1 MKKKLKQLLA
11 LVLTL
16 AVVMGFALPAAAAD
30 PGPRVT
36 IEKVSN
42 DAVTAEPEM
51 HTAETKE
58 DTPQY
63 ADTDM
68 VRVSITLAGASTI
81 DAGYATRSI
90 ANNAAADIYRTG
102 LKVQQQA
109 MAQRISQ
116 DVLGG
121 EALDVVWNMTLLTN
135 TISANVPYGKIE
147 AIEALDGV
155 ASVTLENRYEPD
167 VVSTGDA
174 DPDMATSGAM
184 IGSTAA
190 WADGYTGAGSR
201 IAVIDTGTDID
212 HISFDGKAFEYSLEQ
227 LAADAGKSKDEFVA
241 SLDLLDVDEIA
252 AVLPKLNIS
261 KLVPD
266 ASKLYLTSKLPF
278 AFNYV
283 DEDFDITHDNDK
295 QGEHGSHVA
304 GIATANRYVS
314 DGKGG
319 YEKALDSVFVQG
331 VAPDAQLITMKV
343 FGKGGGAYDSDYM
356 VAIEDAVMLGC
367 DAVNLSLGSGN
378 AGFTTPDA
386 KYQSILDKLAE
397 TDTVVSISAGN
408 SSSWPENS
416 VNGTGALYLDDVN
429 FATGGSPGSYKNS
442 FGVASVDNSGT
453 TGYSFSYGDGAKVFY
468 TDTADSDYTNKAFAT
483 LDTSADG
490 SGTEY
495 EYVYFE
501 NTGADADGNSL
512 LTDYADVV
520 SGKIAF
526 VFRGTSSFYQKHM
539 AVAAA
544 GAAGAVVCN
553 NQAGV
558 IRMDLSDSTATI
570 PCISILQTEA
580 ADIKAASTPVYAED
594 GTTVLYYTGKL
605 TVSGKMSTSTGSSG
619 SYTMSDFSSW
629 GVPSDLSM
637 KPEITAPG
645 GNIYSVNGAVAGG
658 QAYEV
663 MSGTSMAA
671 PQVAGMAA
679 LVAQY
684 IRENGLKEKTG
695 VSVRHL
701 AQSLLMS
708 TAEPVYDASTKS
720 WYSIL
725 RQGAGLANVSNAIH
739 AESYVLVNGQ
749 PDGKVKVELG
759 DDPDRTGV
767 YSADFTLNNLT
778 DEAIEY
784 TLSADVFTQAPVSSE
799 GVLYLLPKTVSMAA
813 NVVWTV
819 DGKVLTAPSELTAY
833 DFDKDGDTD
842 ADDAQLLLD
851 DVTAGAGKLKADV
864 DGDGDTDTHDVS
876 ELLKLISAAKV
887 VLPADGSIS
896 VHVTFSLIDEE
907 KEFLDAYYTN
917 GAYVEAFLYANP
929 VSAEDGV
936 ERVSHSIPVL
946 GFYGSWAEPSMY
958 DKSVYLEDM
967 CTEGATGYVAQ
978 RTNFLVQRMAGSTS
992 GYYFGGNLYAEDD
1005 EAIADRASF
1014 ANESGNTIY
1023 AAVPT
1028 MIRNASDLKVTIRNA
1043 ETGEVY
1049 KTVDYGTATGA
1060 YYSASSAAWS
1070 ATGTQVNLSW
1080 RGTAAD
1086 NKTLLPEGTPI
1097 EVVAR
1102 AVSEYYW
1109 DRETETVIGGEE
1121 NLPESA
1127 FWTTRFVL
1135 DNTAP
1140 QANDIVL
1147 HSSAATGKRSLSVTV
1162 QDNRYVAAVLL
1173 LSRNGKQILARQAV
1187 NQTEPGTETTLEFPL
1202 DGIYTNDLLVA
1213 VYDYACNV
1221 TAYQTSF
1228 GGNVE
1233 QPAANATLRAAVP
1246 GTDDTTLFL
1255 ELNTEDKSSIKALNE
1270 NNPLPASVLSVTR
1283 GPEGKLLLASNE
1295 LDDAKNLVST
1305 LYSVDETDYT
1315 ATKIGSQSKAAYTA
1329 MAYLPHLNG
1338 GTLLAGYG
1346 YNLLRVDT
1354 ATGTMTSLGS
1364 FASVIGSG
1372 VYIVGMTYVGPEETD
1387 EYGTCDDFA
1396 MLCSDGSV
1404 YLFSMAYYTNAYG
1417 RKTYGLYSRSLLG
1430 NVPDV
1435 MANYAAGSALYY
1447 ADNRLYISVLTT
1459 SASKLSYV
1467 DLTADIFWPISIGQI
1482 SAAPVALYSALQN
1495 AAADDAAALAPWAE
1509 RQTGMQALEPAAAET
1524 LTAQPLPALQ

>member
-1 MKKKLKQLLA
+1 MLKGKAKRSLAFVLAACMLLA
-11 LVLTL
+11 L
-16 AVVMGFALPAAAAD
+16 LPSF
-30 PGPRVT
+30 G
-36 IEKVSN
+36 
-42 DAVTAEPEM
+42 
-51 HTAETKE
+51 
-58 DTPQY
+58 
-63 ADTDM
+63 
-68 VRVSITLAGASTI
+68 AGASAANVSYTEVDPSVI
-81 DAGYATRSI
+81 DTGTAVLPEAEQD
-90 ANNAAADIYRTG
+90 AEQDVPAADEEVHVIILFEQKSLAKKGFSTKDLLENEKAASYSSS
-102 LKVQQQA
+102 LKKQQLSLVD
-109 MAQRISQ
+109 RIEREA
-116 DVLGG
+116 LGG
-121 EALDVVWNMTLLTN
+121 EKLEIRYQFTVAVNGVATV
-135 TISANVPYGKIE
+135 VPYGRIE
-147 AIEALDGV
+147 QILAVDGV
-155 ASVTLENRYEPD
+155 ADVYLEERYELDETVQPD
-167 VVSTGDA
+167 T
-174 DPDMATSGAM
+174 ATAGEM
-184 IGSTAA
+184 VGSYSA

-201 IAVIDTGTDID
+201 IAIIDTGLDLS
-212 HISFDGKAFEYSLEQ
+212 HPSFSEGGYYYSLGIS
-227 LAADAGKSKDEFVA
+227 AASFGKKISDYNLLTKEEIKKALPNLSISADKNPPKA
-241 SLDLLDVDEIA
+241 DDLYRNAKV
-252 AVLPKLNIS
+252 
-261 KLVPD
+261 
-266 ASKLYLTSKLPF
+266 PF
-278 AFNYV
+278 AYNYV
-283 DEDFDITHDNDK
+283 DGGLDVSHDAEGDSNGD
-295 QGEHGSHVA
+295 HGTHVA
-304 GIATANRYVS
+304 GIAAANRYVPHYDA
-314 DGKGG
+314 DGDLYYDKQELG
-319 YEKALDSVFVQG
+319 VTG
-331 VAPDAQLITMKV
+331 VAPDAQLVVMKV
-343 FGKGGGAYDSDYM
+343 FGVGGGAYSSDYM
-356 VAIEDAVMLGC
+356 AAIEDAIWLNC
-367 DAVNLSLGSGN
+367 DSVNLSLGSGS
-378 AGFTTPDA
+378 AGRSYGSKSD
-386 KYQSILDKLAE
+386 QQILDSFRN
-397 TDTVVSISAGN
+397 TDTVVTVSAGN
-408 SSSWPENS
+408 NGAWGEN
-416 VNGTGALYLDDVN
+416 VLTGTGMTYTTDVRMH
-429 FATGGSPGSYKNS
+429 TGGSPGSYTNS
-442 FGVASVDNSGT
+442 FTIASVTNTSMSGVMGKFNGVAAIPGD
-453 TGYSFSYGDGAKVFY
+453 TGETYGAKNF
-468 TDTADSDYTNKAFAT
+468 ST
-483 LDTSADG
+483 LDTSEDQ
-490 SGTEY
+490 SGTTY
-495 EYVYFE
+495 DYVFLGDPVKGEGIYGLPE
-501 NTGADADGNSL
+501 NYANVDVKGKVVLISRGNSSF
-512 LTDYADVV
+512 AD
-520 SGKIAF
+520 KAN
-526 VFRGTSSFYQKHM
+526 
-539 AVAAA
+539 AAIQA
-544 GAAGAVVCN
+544 GAAAAVIYN
-553 NQAGV
+553 NAPGSINMNLTGYNFPNPAVMIEQAK
-558 IRMDLSDSTATI
+558 AKE
-570 PCISILQTEA
+570 IL
-580 ADIKAASTPVYAED
+580 AASTQDE
-594 GTTVLYYTGKL
+594 TTGLWGGKM
-605 TVSGKMSTSTGSSG
+605 TVSAKAETLHGVADGYKPSS
-619 SYTMSDFSSW
+619 FSSW
-629 GVPSDLSM
+629 GTTENLDL
-637 KPEITAPG
+637 KPELMTPG
-645 GNIYSVNGAVAGG
+645 GNIYSTLNHSSYGM
-658 QAYEV
+658 

-671 PQVAGMAA
+671 PSAAGGAA
-679 LVAQY
+679 IMAQY
-684 IRENGLKEKTG
+684 IKEHKLSKQEGLTVRALAMALMMSTSEPLTDPDTG
-695 VSVRHL
+695 VTYSPRQQGSGLMQLQEAVTSP
-701 AQSLLMS
+701 AYLLVG
-708 TAEPVYDASTKS
+708 EKE
-720 WYSIL
+720 
-725 RQGAGLANVSNAIH
+725 GN
-739 AESYVLVNGQ
+739 
-749 PDGKVKVELG
+749 DGKVKLTFG
-759 DDPDRTGV
+759 DDAERTGV
-767 YSADFTLNNLT
+767 YTGSFSVQNLSDSPLHYGLSGKVTTMAVEEIEGEDYMSDSAYALDANVTFSADGKSVYVYDLNGDDKV
-778 DEAIEY
+778 DEQDA
-784 TLSADVFTQAPVSSE
+784 L
-799 GVLYLLPKTVSMAA
+799 VLLQAA
-813 NVVWTV
+813 NGTHDALDAETV
-819 DGKVLTAPSELTAY
+819 QKY
-833 DFDKDGDTD
+833 DLD
-842 ADDAQLLLD
+842 ADGTITTADAQLYLAAVKGD
-851 DVTAGAGKLKADV
+851 KSVVDVYAVTYEVPANGSMNVSFTVRLTDGDKAWLNGHYPNGSYIEGFLYADSC
-864 DGDGDTDTHDVS
+864 DGDGRQ
-876 ELLKLISAAKV
+876 L
-887 VLPADGSIS
+887 S
-896 VHVTFSLIDEE
+896 V
-907 KEFLDAYYTN
+907 
-917 GAYVEAFLYANP
+917 P
-929 VSAEDGV
+929 M
-936 ERVSHSIPVL
+936 L

-1049 KTVDYGTATGA
+1049 TTVDHGTATGA

-1097 EVVAR
+1097 EVVTR
-1102 AVSEYYW
+1102 AVPEYYW

-1295 LDDAKNLVST
+1295 LDDSKNLVST

-1315 ATKIGSQSKAAYTA
+1315 ATKIGSQSKAAYTS
-1329 MAYLPHLNG
+1329 MTYLPHLNG

-1364 FASVIGSG
+1364 FASVIGRG

-1482 SAAPVALYSALQN
+1482 SAAPVALYSAMQN

>member
-1 MKKKLKQLLA
+1 MLKGKAKRSLAFVLAACMLLA
-11 LVLTL
+11 L
-16 AVVMGFALPAAAAD
+16 LPSF
-30 PGPRVT
+30 G
-36 IEKVSN
+36 
-42 DAVTAEPEM
+42 
-51 HTAETKE
+51 
-58 DTPQY
+58 
-63 ADTDM
+63 
-68 VRVSITLAGASTI
+68 AGASAANVSYTEVDPSVI
-81 DAGYATRSI
+81 DTGTAVLPEAEQD
-90 ANNAAADIYRTG
+90 AEQDVPAADEEVHVIILFEQKSLAKKGFSTKDLLENEKAASYSSS
-102 LKVQQQA
+102 LKKQQLSLVD
-109 MAQRISQ
+109 RIEREA
-116 DVLGG
+116 LGG
-121 EALDVVWNMTLLTN
+121 EKLEIRYQFTVAVNGVATV
-135 TISANVPYGKIE
+135 VPYGRIE
-147 AIEALDGV
+147 QILAVDGV
-155 ASVTLENRYEPD
+155 ADVYLEERYELDETVQPD
-167 VVSTGDA
+167 T
-174 DPDMATSGAM
+174 ATAGEM
-184 IGSTAA
+184 VGSYSA

-201 IAVIDTGTDID
+201 IAIIDTGLDLS
-212 HISFDGKAFEYSLEQ
+212 HPSFSEGGYYYSLGIS
-227 LAADAGKSKDEFVA
+227 AASFGKKISDYNLLTKEEIKKALPNLSISADKNPPKA
-241 SLDLLDVDEIA
+241 DDLYRNAKV
-252 AVLPKLNIS
+252 
-261 KLVPD
+261 
-266 ASKLYLTSKLPF
+266 PF
-278 AFNYV
+278 AYNYV
-283 DEDFDITHDNDK
+283 DDGLDVSHDAEGDSNGD
-295 QGEHGSHVA
+295 HGTHVA
-304 GIATANRYVS
+304 GIAAANRYVPHYDA
-314 DGKGG
+314 DGDLYYDKQELG
-319 YEKALDSVFVQG
+319 VTG
-331 VAPDAQLITMKV
+331 VAPDAQLVVMKV
-343 FGKGGGAYDSDYM
+343 FGVGGGAYSSDYM
-356 VAIEDAVMLGC
+356 AAIEDAIWLNC
-367 DAVNLSLGSGN
+367 DSVNLSLGSGS
-378 AGFTTPDA
+378 AGRSYGSKSD
-386 KYQSILDKLAE
+386 QQILDSFRN
-397 TDTVVSISAGN
+397 TDTVVTVSAGN
-408 SSSWPENS
+408 NGAWGEN
-416 VNGTGALYLDDVN
+416 VLTGTGMTYTTDVRMH
-429 FATGGSPGSYKNS
+429 TGGSPGSYTNS
-442 FGVASVDNSGT
+442 FTIASVTNTSMSGVMGKFNGVAAIPGD
-453 TGYSFSYGDGAKVFY
+453 TGETYGAKNF
-468 TDTADSDYTNKAFAT
+468 ST
-483 LDTSADG
+483 LDTSEDQ
-490 SGTEY
+490 SGTTY
-495 EYVYFE
+495 DYVFLGDPVKGEGIYGLPE
-501 NTGADADGNSL
+501 NYANVDVKGKVVLISRGNSSF
-512 LTDYADVV
+512 AD
-520 SGKIAF
+520 KAN
-526 VFRGTSSFYQKHM
+526 
-539 AVAAA
+539 AAIQA
-544 GAAGAVVCN
+544 GAAATVIYNNAPGSINMNLTGYNFPNPAVMIE
-553 NQAGV
+553 QAK
-558 IRMDLSDSTATI
+558 AKE
-570 PCISILQTEA
+570 IL
-580 ADIKAASTPVYAED
+580 AASTQDE
-594 GTTVLYYTGKL
+594 TTGLWGGKM
-605 TVSGKMSTSTGSSG
+605 TVSAKAETLHGVADGYKPSS
-619 SYTMSDFSSW
+619 FSSW
-629 GVPSDLSM
+629 GTTENLDL
-637 KPEITAPG
+637 KPELMTPG
-645 GNIYSVNGAVAGG
+645 GNIYSTLNHSSYGM
-658 QAYEV
+658 

-671 PQVAGMAA
+671 PSAAGGAA
-679 LVAQY
+679 IMAQY
-684 IRENGLKEKTG
+684 IKEHKLSKQEGLTVRALAMALMMSTSEPLTDPDTG
-695 VSVRHL
+695 VTYSPRQQGSGLMQLQEAVTSP
-701 AQSLLMS
+701 AYLLVG
-708 TAEPVYDASTKS
+708 EKE
-720 WYSIL
+720 
-725 RQGAGLANVSNAIH
+725 GN
-739 AESYVLVNGQ
+739 
-749 PDGKVKVELG
+749 DGKVKLTFG
-759 DDPDRTGV
+759 DDAERTGV
-767 YSADFTLNNLT
+767 YTGSFSVQNLSDSPLHYALSGKVTTMAVEEIEGEDYMSDSAYALDANVTFSADGKSVYVYDLNGDDKV
-778 DEAIEY
+778 DEQDA
-784 TLSADVFTQAPVSSE
+784 L
-799 GVLYLLPKTVSMAA
+799 VLLKAA
-813 NVVWTV
+813 NGTHDALDAETV
-819 DGKVLTAPSELTAY
+819 QKY
-833 DFDKDGDTD
+833 DLD
-842 ADDAQLLLD
+842 ADGTITTADAQLYLAAVKGD
-851 DVTAGAGKLKADV
+851 KSVVDVYAVTYEVPANGSMNVNFTVRLTDGDKAWLNGHYPNGSYIEGFLYADSC
-864 DGDGDTDTHDVS
+864 DGDGRQ
-876 ELLKLISAAKV
+876 L
-887 VLPADGSIS
+887 S
-896 VHVTFSLIDEE
+896 V
-907 KEFLDAYYTN
+907 
-917 GAYVEAFLYANP
+917 P
-929 VSAEDGV
+929 M
-936 ERVSHSIPVL
+936 L

-1060 YYSASSAAWS
+1060 YYSASSSAWS
-1070 ATGTQVNLSW
+1070 AAGTQVNLSW

-1102 AVSEYYW
+1102 AVPEYYW

-1315 ATKIGSQSKAAYTA
+1315 ATKIGSQSKAAYTS
-1329 MAYLPHLNG
+1329 MTYLPSLNG

-1364 FASVIGSG
+1364 FASVIGRG

-1482 SAAPVALYSALQN
+1482 SAAPVALYSAMQN
-1495 AAADDAAALAPWAE
+1495 AVADDAAALAPWAE

>member
-1 MKKKLKQLLA
+1 MLKGKAKRSLAFVLAACMLLA
-11 LVLTL
+11 L
-16 AVVMGFALPAAAAD
+16 LPSF
-30 PGPRVT
+30 G
-36 IEKVSN
+36 
-42 DAVTAEPEM
+42 
-51 HTAETKE
+51 
-58 DTPQY
+58 
-63 ADTDM
+63 
-68 VRVSITLAGASTI
+68 AGASAANVSYTEVDPSVI
-81 DAGYATRSI
+81 DTGTAVLPEAEQD
-90 ANNAAADIYRTG
+90 AEQDVPAADEEVHVIILFEQKSLAKKGFSTKDLLENEKAANYSSS
-102 LKVQQQA
+102 LKKQQLSLVD
-109 MAQRISQ
+109 RIEREA
-116 DVLGG
+116 LGG
-121 EALDVVWNMTLLTN
+121 EELEIRYQFTVAVNGVATV
-135 TISANVPYGKIE
+135 VPYGRIE
-147 AIEALDGV
+147 QILAVDGV
-155 ASVTLENRYEPD
+155 ADVYLEERYELDETVQPD
-167 VVSTGDA
+167 T
-174 DPDMATSGAM
+174 ATAGEM
-184 IGSTAA
+184 VGSYSA

-201 IAVIDTGTDID
+201 IAIIDTGLDLS
-212 HISFDGKAFEYSLEQ
+212 HPSFSEGGYYYSLGIS
-227 LAADAGKSKDEFVA
+227 AASFGKKISDYNLLTKEEIKKALPNLSISADKNPPKA
-241 SLDLLDVDEIA
+241 DDLYRNAKV
-252 AVLPKLNIS
+252 
-261 KLVPD
+261 
-266 ASKLYLTSKLPF
+266 PF
-278 AFNYV
+278 AYNYV
-283 DEDFDITHDNDK
+283 DDGLDVSHDAEGDSNGD
-295 QGEHGSHVA
+295 HGTHVA
-304 GIATANRYVS
+304 GIAAANRYVPHYDA
-314 DGKGG
+314 DGDLYYDKQELG
-319 YEKALDSVFVQG
+319 VTG
-331 VAPDAQLITMKV
+331 VAPDAQLVVMKV
-343 FGKGGGAYDSDYM
+343 FGVGGGAYSSDYM
-356 VAIEDAVMLGC
+356 AAIEDAIWLNC
-367 DAVNLSLGSGN
+367 DSVNLSLGSGS
-378 AGFTTPDA
+378 AGRSYGSKSD
-386 KYQSILDKLAE
+386 QQILDSFRN
-397 TDTVVSISAGN
+397 TDTVVTVSAGN
-408 SSSWPENS
+408 NGAWGEN
-416 VNGTGALYLDDVN
+416 VLTGTGMTYTTDVRMH
-429 FATGGSPGSYKNS
+429 TGGSPGSYTNS
-442 FGVASVDNSGT
+442 FTIASVTNTSMSGVMGKFNGVAAIPGD
-453 TGYSFSYGDGAKVFY
+453 TGETYGAKNF
-468 TDTADSDYTNKAFAT
+468 ST
-483 LDTSADG
+483 LDTSEDQ
-490 SGTEY
+490 SGTTY
-495 EYVYFE
+495 DYVFLGDPVKGEGIYGLPE
-501 NTGADADGNSL
+501 NYANVDVKGKVVLISRGNSSF
-512 LTDYADVV
+512 AD
-520 SGKIAF
+520 KAN
-526 VFRGTSSFYQKHM
+526 
-539 AVAAA
+539 AAIQA
-544 GAAGAVVCN
+544 GAAATVIYNNAPGSINMNLTGYNFPNPAVMIE
-553 NQAGV
+553 QSKAKE
-558 IRMDLSDSTATI
+558 
-570 PCISILQTEA
+570 IL
-580 ADIKAASTPVYAED
+580 AASTQDE
-594 GTTVLYYTGKL
+594 TTGLWGGKM
-605 TVSGKMSTSTGSSG
+605 TVSAKAETLHGVADGYKPSS
-619 SYTMSDFSSW
+619 FSSW
-629 GVPSDLSM
+629 GTTENLDL
-637 KPEITAPG
+637 KPELMTPG
-645 GNIYSVNGAVAGG
+645 GNIYSTLNHSSYGM
-658 QAYEV
+658 

-671 PQVAGMAA
+671 PSAAGGAA
-679 LVAQY
+679 IMAQY
-684 IRENGLKEKTG
+684 IKEHKLSKQEGLTVRALAMALMMSTSEPLTDPDTG
-695 VSVRHL
+695 VTYSPRQQGSGLMQLQEAVTSP
-701 AQSLLMS
+701 AYLLVG
-708 TAEPVYDASTKS
+708 EKE
-720 WYSIL
+720 
-725 RQGAGLANVSNAIH
+725 GN
-739 AESYVLVNGQ
+739 
-749 PDGKVKVELG
+749 DGKVKLTFG
-759 DDPDRTGV
+759 DDAERTGV
-767 YSADFTLNNLT
+767 YTGSFSVQNLSDSPLHYALSGKVTTMAVEEIEGEDYMSDSAYALDANVTFSADGKSVYVYDLNGDDKV
-778 DEAIEY
+778 DEQDA
-784 TLSADVFTQAPVSSE
+784 L
-799 GVLYLLPKTVSMAA
+799 VLLKAA
-813 NVVWTV
+813 NGTHDALDAETV
-819 DGKVLTAPSELTAY
+819 QKY
-833 DFDKDGDTD
+833 DLD
-842 ADDAQLLLD
+842 ADGTITTADAQLYLAAVKGD
-851 DVTAGAGKLKADV
+851 KSVVDVYAVTYEVPANGSMNVSFTVRLTDGDKAWLNGHYPNGSYIEGFLYADSC
-864 DGDGDTDTHDVS
+864 DGDGRQ
-876 ELLKLISAAKV
+876 L
-887 VLPADGSIS
+887 S
-896 VHVTFSLIDEE
+896 V
-907 KEFLDAYYTN
+907 
-917 GAYVEAFLYANP
+917 P
-929 VSAEDGV
+929 M
-936 ERVSHSIPVL
+936 L

-1060 YYSASSAAWS
+1060 YYSASSSAWS
-1070 ATGTQVNLSW
+1070 AAGTQVNLSW

-1102 AVSEYYW
+1102 AVPEYYW

-1315 ATKIGSQSKAAYTA
+1315 ATKIGSQSKAAYTS
-1329 MAYLPHLNG
+1329 MTYLPHLNG

-1364 FASVIGSG
+1364 FASVIGRG

-1482 SAAPVALYSALQN
+1482 SAAPVALYSAMQN

>member
-1 MKKKLKQLLA
+1 MLKGKAKRSLAFVLAACMLLA
-11 LVLTL
+11 L
-16 AVVMGFALPAAAAD
+16 LPSF
-30 PGPRVT
+30 G
-36 IEKVSN
+36 
-42 DAVTAEPEM
+42 
-51 HTAETKE
+51 
-58 DTPQY
+58 
-63 ADTDM
+63 
-68 VRVSITLAGASTI
+68 AGASAASVSYTEVDPSVI
-81 DAGYATRSI
+81 DTGTAVLPEAEQD
-90 ANNAAADIYRTG
+90 AEQDVPAADEEVHVIILFEQKSLAKKGFSTKDLLENEKAASYSSS
-102 LKVQQQA
+102 LKKQQLSLVD
-109 MAQRISQ
+109 RIEREA
-116 DVLGG
+116 LGG
-121 EALDVVWNMTLLTN
+121 EELEIRYQFTVAVNGVATV
-135 TISANVPYGKIE
+135 VPYGRIE
-147 AIEALDGV
+147 QILAVDGV
-155 ASVTLENRYEPD
+155 ADVYLEERYELDETVQPD
-167 VVSTGDA
+167 T
-174 DPDMATSGAM
+174 ATAGEM
-184 IGSTAA
+184 VGSYSA

-201 IAVIDTGTDID
+201 IAIIDTGLDLS
-212 HISFDGKAFEYSLEQ
+212 HPSFSEGGYYYSLGIS
-227 LAADAGKSKDEFVA
+227 AASFGKKISDYNLLTKEEIKKALPNLSISADKNPPKA
-241 SLDLLDVDEIA
+241 DDLYRNAKV
-252 AVLPKLNIS
+252 
-261 KLVPD
+261 
-266 ASKLYLTSKLPF
+266 PF
-278 AFNYV
+278 AYNYV
-283 DEDFDITHDNDK
+283 DDGLDVSHDAEGDSNGD
-295 QGEHGSHVA
+295 HGTHVA
-304 GIATANRYVS
+304 GIAAANRYVPHYDA
-314 DGKGG
+314 DGDLYYDKQELG
-319 YEKALDSVFVQG
+319 VTG
-331 VAPDAQLITMKV
+331 VAPDAQLVVMKV
-343 FGKGGGAYDSDYM
+343 FGVGGGAYSSDYM
-356 VAIEDAVMLGC
+356 AAIEDAIWLNC
-367 DAVNLSLGSGN
+367 DSVNLSLGSGS
-378 AGFTTPDA
+378 AGRSYGSKSD
-386 KYQSILDKLAE
+386 QQILDSFRN
-397 TDTVVSISAGN
+397 TDTVVTVSAGN
-408 SSSWPENS
+408 NGAWGEN
-416 VNGTGALYLDDVN
+416 VLTGTGMTYTTDVRMH
-429 FATGGSPGSYKNS
+429 TGGSPGSYTNS
-442 FGVASVDNSGT
+442 FTIASVTNTSMSGVMGKFNGVAAIPGD
-453 TGYSFSYGDGAKVFY
+453 TGETYGAKNF
-468 TDTADSDYTNKAFAT
+468 ST
-483 LDTSADG
+483 LDTSEDQ
-490 SGTEY
+490 SGTTY
-495 EYVYFE
+495 DYVFLGDPVKGEGIYGLPE
-501 NTGADADGNSL
+501 NYANVDVKGKVVLISRGNSSF
-512 LTDYADVV
+512 AD
-520 SGKIAF
+520 KAN
-526 VFRGTSSFYQKHM
+526 
-539 AVAAA
+539 AAIQA
-544 GAAGAVVCN
+544 GAAAAVIYN
-553 NQAGV
+553 NAPGSINMNLTGYNFPNPAVMIEQAK
-558 IRMDLSDSTATI
+558 AKE
-570 PCISILQTEA
+570 IL
-580 ADIKAASTPVYAED
+580 AASTQDE
-594 GTTVLYYTGKL
+594 TTGLWGGKM
-605 TVSGKMSTSTGSSG
+605 TVSAKAETLHGVADGYKPSS
-619 SYTMSDFSSW
+619 FSSW
-629 GVPSDLSM
+629 GTTENLDL
-637 KPEITAPG
+637 KPELMTPG
-645 GNIYSVNGAVAGG
+645 GNIYSTLNHSSYGM
-658 QAYEV
+658 

-671 PQVAGMAA
+671 PSAAGGAA
-679 LVAQY
+679 IMAQY
-684 IRENGLKEKTG
+684 IKEHKLSKQEGLTVRALAMALMMSTSEPLTDPDTG
-695 VSVRHL
+695 VTYSPRQQGSGLMQLQEAVTSP
-701 AQSLLMS
+701 AYLLVG
-708 TAEPVYDASTKS
+708 EKE
-720 WYSIL
+720 
-725 RQGAGLANVSNAIH
+725 GN
-739 AESYVLVNGQ
+739 
-749 PDGKVKVELG
+749 DGKVKLTFG
-759 DDPDRTGV
+759 DDAERTGV
-767 YSADFTLNNLT
+767 YTGSFSVQNLSDSPLHYALSGKVTTMAVEEIEGEDYMSDSAYALDANVTFSADGKSVYVYDLNGDDKV
-778 DEAIEY
+778 DEQDA
-784 TLSADVFTQAPVSSE
+784 L
-799 GVLYLLPKTVSMAA
+799 VLLKAA
-813 NVVWTV
+813 NGTHDALDAETV
-819 DGKVLTAPSELTAY
+819 QKY
-833 DFDKDGDTD
+833 DLD
-842 ADDAQLLLD
+842 ADGTITTADAQLYLAAVKGD
-851 DVTAGAGKLKADV
+851 KSVVDVYAVTYEVPANGSMNVSFTVRLTDGDKAWLNGHYPNGSYIEGFLYADSC
-864 DGDGDTDTHDVS
+864 DGDGRQ
-876 ELLKLISAAKV
+876 L
-887 VLPADGSIS
+887 S
-896 VHVTFSLIDEE
+896 V
-907 KEFLDAYYTN
+907 
-917 GAYVEAFLYANP
+917 P
-929 VSAEDGV
+929 M
-936 ERVSHSIPVL
+936 L

-1060 YYSASSAAWS
+1060 YYSASSSAWS
-1070 ATGTQVNLSW
+1070 AAGTQVNLSW

-1295 LDDAKNLVST
+1295 LDDSKNLVST
-1305 LYSVDETDYT
+1305 LYAVDETDYS
-1315 ATKIGSQSKAAYTA
+1315 AVAIGKRSTAAYTS
-1329 MAYLPHLNG
+1329 MTYLPSLNG

-1364 FASVIGSG
+1364 FASVIGRG

-1482 SAAPVALYSALQN
+1482 SAAPVALYSAMQN
-1495 AAADDAAALAPWAE
+1495 AVADDAAALAPWAE

>member
-1 MKKKLKQLLA
+1 MLKGKAKRSLAFVLAACMLLA
-11 LVLTL
+11 L
-16 AVVMGFALPAAAAD
+16 LPSF
-30 PGPRVT
+30 G
-36 IEKVSN
+36 
-42 DAVTAEPEM
+42 
-51 HTAETKE
+51 
-58 DTPQY
+58 
-63 ADTDM
+63 
-68 VRVSITLAGASTI
+68 AGASAANVSYTEVDPSVI
-81 DAGYATRSI
+81 DTGTAVLPEAEQD
-90 ANNAAADIYRTG
+90 AEQDVPAADEEVHVIILFEQKSLAKKGFSTKDLLENEKAASYSSS
-102 LKVQQQA
+102 LKKQQLSLVD
-109 MAQRISQ
+109 RIEREA
-116 DVLGG
+116 LGG
-121 EALDVVWNMTLLTN
+121 EKLEIRYQFTVAVNGVATV
-135 TISANVPYGKIE
+135 VPYGRIE
-147 AIEALDGV
+147 QILAVDGV
-155 ASVTLENRYEPD
+155 ADVYLEERYELDETVQPD
-167 VVSTGDA
+167 T
-174 DPDMATSGAM
+174 ATAGEM
-184 IGSTAA
+184 VGSYSA

-201 IAVIDTGTDID
+201 IAIIDTGLDLS
-212 HISFDGKAFEYSLEQ
+212 HPSFSEGGYYYSLGIS
-227 LAADAGKSKDEFVA
+227 AASFGKKISDYNLLTKEEIKKALPNLSISADKNPPKA
-241 SLDLLDVDEIA
+241 DDLYRNAKV
-252 AVLPKLNIS
+252 
-261 KLVPD
+261 
-266 ASKLYLTSKLPF
+266 PF
-278 AFNYV
+278 AYNYV
-283 DEDFDITHDNDK
+283 DDGLDVSHDAEGDSNGD
-295 QGEHGSHVA
+295 HGTHVA
-304 GIATANRYVS
+304 GIAAANRYVPHYDA
-314 DGKGG
+314 DGDLYYDKQELG
-319 YEKALDSVFVQG
+319 VTG
-331 VAPDAQLITMKV
+331 VAPDAQLVVMKV
-343 FGKGGGAYDSDYM
+343 FGVGGGAYSSDYM
-356 VAIEDAVMLGC
+356 AAIEDAIWLNC
-367 DAVNLSLGSGN
+367 DSVNLSLGSGS
-378 AGFTTPDA
+378 AGRSYGSKSD
-386 KYQSILDKLAE
+386 QQILDSFRN
-397 TDTVVSISAGN
+397 TDTVVTVSAGN
-408 SSSWPENS
+408 NGAWGEN
-416 VNGTGALYLDDVN
+416 VLTGTGMTYTTDVRMH
-429 FATGGSPGSYKNS
+429 TGGSPGSYTNS
-442 FGVASVDNSGT
+442 FTIASVTNTSMSGVMGKFNGVAAIPGD
-453 TGYSFSYGDGAKVFY
+453 TGETYGAKNF
-468 TDTADSDYTNKAFAT
+468 ST
-483 LDTSADG
+483 LDTSEDQ
-490 SGTEY
+490 SGTTY
-495 EYVYFE
+495 DYVFLGDPVKGEGIYGLPE
-501 NTGADADGNSL
+501 NYANVDVKGKVVLISRGNSSF
-512 LTDYADVV
+512 AD
-520 SGKIAF
+520 KAN
-526 VFRGTSSFYQKHM
+526 
-539 AVAAA
+539 AAIQA
-544 GAAGAVVCN
+544 GAAAAVIYN
-553 NQAGV
+553 NAPGSINMNLTGYNFPNPAVMIEQAK
-558 IRMDLSDSTATI
+558 AKE
-570 PCISILQTEA
+570 IL
-580 ADIKAASTPVYAED
+580 AASTQDE
-594 GTTVLYYTGKL
+594 TTGLWGGKM
-605 TVSGKMSTSTGSSG
+605 TVSAKAETLHGVADGYKPSS
-619 SYTMSDFSSW
+619 FSSW
-629 GVPSDLSM
+629 GTTENLDL
-637 KPEITAPG
+637 KPELMTPG
-645 GNIYSVNGAVAGG
+645 GNIYSTLNHSSYGM
-658 QAYEV
+658 

-671 PQVAGMAA
+671 PSAAGGAA
-679 LVAQY
+679 IMAQY
-684 IRENGLKEKTG
+684 IKEHKLSKQEGLTVRALAMALMMSTSEPLTDPDTG
-695 VSVRHL
+695 VTYSPRQQGSGLMQLQEAVTSP
-701 AQSLLMS
+701 AYLLVG
-708 TAEPVYDASTKS
+708 EKE
-720 WYSIL
+720 
-725 RQGAGLANVSNAIH
+725 GN
-739 AESYVLVNGQ
+739 
-749 PDGKVKVELG
+749 DGKVKLTFG
-759 DDPDRTGV
+759 DDAERTGV
-767 YSADFTLNNLT
+767 YTGSFSVQNLSDSPLHYALSGKVTTMAVEEIEGEDYMSDSAYALDANVTFSADGKSVYVYDLNGDDKV
-778 DEAIEY
+778 DEQDA
-784 TLSADVFTQAPVSSE
+784 L
-799 GVLYLLPKTVSMAA
+799 VLLKAA
-813 NVVWTV
+813 NGTHDALDAETV
-819 DGKVLTAPSELTAY
+819 QKY
-833 DFDKDGDTD
+833 DLD
-842 ADDAQLLLD
+842 ADGTITTADAQLYLAAVKGD
-851 DVTAGAGKLKADV
+851 KSVVDVYAVTYEVPANGSMNVSFTVRLTDGDKAWLNGHYPNGSYIEGFLYADSC
-864 DGDGDTDTHDVS
+864 DGDGRQ
-876 ELLKLISAAKV
+876 L
-887 VLPADGSIS
+887 S
-896 VHVTFSLIDEE
+896 V
-907 KEFLDAYYTN
+907 
-917 GAYVEAFLYANP
+917 P
-929 VSAEDGV
+929 M
-936 ERVSHSIPVL
+936 L

-1060 YYSASSAAWS
+1060 YYSASSSAWS
-1070 ATGTQVNLSW
+1070 AAGTQVNLSW

-1102 AVSEYYW
+1102 AVPEYYW

-1315 ATKIGSQSKAAYTA
+1315 ATKIGSQSKAAYTS
-1329 MAYLPHLNG
+1329 MTYLPHLNG

-1364 FASVIGSG
+1364 FASVIGRG

-1482 SAAPVALYSALQN
+1482 SAAPVALYSAMQN

>member
-1 MKKKLKQLLA
+1 MLKGKAKRSLAFVLAACMLLA
-11 LVLTL
+11 L
-16 AVVMGFALPAAAAD
+16 LPSF
-30 PGPRVT
+30 G
-36 IEKVSN
+36 
-42 DAVTAEPEM
+42 
-51 HTAETKE
+51 
-58 DTPQY
+58 
-63 ADTDM
+63 
-68 VRVSITLAGASTI
+68 AGASAANVSYTEVDPSVI
-81 DAGYATRSI
+81 DTGTAVLPEAEQD
-90 ANNAAADIYRTG
+90 AEQDVPAADEEVHVIILFEQKSLAKKGFSTKDLLENEKAASYSSS
-102 LKVQQQA
+102 LKKQQLSLVD
-109 MAQRISQ
+109 RIEREA
-116 DVLGG
+116 LGG
-121 EALDVVWNMTLLTN
+121 EKLEIRYQFTVAVNGVATV
-135 TISANVPYGKIE
+135 VPYGRIE
-147 AIEALDGV
+147 QILAVDGV
-155 ASVTLENRYEPD
+155 ADVYLEERYELDETVQPD
-167 VVSTGDA
+167 T
-174 DPDMATSGAM
+174 ATAGEM
-184 IGSTAA
+184 VGSYSA

-201 IAVIDTGTDID
+201 IAIIDTGLDLS
-212 HISFDGKAFEYSLEQ
+212 HPSFSEGGYYYSLGIS
-227 LAADAGKSKDEFVA
+227 AASFGKKISDYNLLTKEEIKKALPNLSISADKNPPKA
-241 SLDLLDVDEIA
+241 DDLYRNAKV
-252 AVLPKLNIS
+252 
-261 KLVPD
+261 
-266 ASKLYLTSKLPF
+266 PF
-278 AFNYV
+278 AYNYV
-283 DEDFDITHDNDK
+283 DDGLDVSHDAEGDSNGD
-295 QGEHGSHVA
+295 HGTHVA
-304 GIATANRYVS
+304 GIAAANRYVPHYGA
-314 DGKGG
+314 DGDLYYDKQELG
-319 YEKALDSVFVQG
+319 VTG
-331 VAPDAQLITMKV
+331 VAPDAQLVVMKV
-343 FGKGGGAYDSDYM
+343 FGVGGGAYSSDYM
-356 VAIEDAVMLGC
+356 AAIEDAIWLNC
-367 DAVNLSLGSGN
+367 DSVNLSLGSGS
-378 AGFTTPDA
+378 AGRSYGSKSD
-386 KYQSILDKLAE
+386 QQILDSFRN
-397 TDTVVSISAGN
+397 TDTVVTVSAGN
-408 SSSWPENS
+408 NGAWGEN
-416 VNGTGALYLDDVN
+416 VLTGTGMTYTTDVRMH
-429 FATGGSPGSYKNS
+429 TGGSPGSYTNS
-442 FGVASVDNSGT
+442 FTIASVTNTSMSGVMGKFNGVAAIPGD
-453 TGYSFSYGDGAKVFY
+453 TGETYGAKNF
-468 TDTADSDYTNKAFAT
+468 ST
-483 LDTSADG
+483 LDTSEDQ
-490 SGTEY
+490 SGTTY
-495 EYVYFE
+495 DYVFLGDPVKGEGIYGLPE
-501 NTGADADGNSL
+501 NYANVDVKGKVVLISRGNSSF
-512 LTDYADVV
+512 AD
-520 SGKIAF
+520 KAN
-526 VFRGTSSFYQKHM
+526 
-539 AVAAA
+539 AAIQA
-544 GAAGAVVCN
+544 GAAAAVIYN
-553 NQAGV
+553 NAPG
-558 IRMDLSDSTATI
+558 
-570 PCISILQTEA
+570 SINMNLTGYNFPNPAVMIEQSKAKE
-580 ADIKAASTPVYAED
+580 ILAASTQDE
-594 GTTVLYYTGKL
+594 TTGLWGGKM
-605 TVSGKMSTSTGSSG
+605 TVSAKAETLHGVADGYKPSS
-619 SYTMSDFSSW
+619 FSSW
-629 GVPSDLSM
+629 GTTENLDL
-637 KPEITAPG
+637 KPELMTPG
-645 GNIYSVNGAVAGG
+645 GNIYSTLNHSSYGM
-658 QAYEV
+658 

-671 PQVAGMAA
+671 PSAAGGAA
-679 LVAQY
+679 IMAQY
-684 IRENGLKEKTG
+684 IKEHKLSKQEGLTVRALAMALMMSTSEPLTDPDTG
-695 VSVRHL
+695 VTYSPRQQGSGLMQLQEAVTSP
-701 AQSLLMS
+701 AYLLVG
-708 TAEPVYDASTKS
+708 EKE
-720 WYSIL
+720 
-725 RQGAGLANVSNAIH
+725 GN
-739 AESYVLVNGQ
+739 
-749 PDGKVKVELG
+749 DGKVKLTFG
-759 DDPDRTGV
+759 DDAERTGV
-767 YSADFTLNNLT
+767 YTGSFSVQNLSDSPLHYALSGKVTTMAVEEIEGEDYMSDSAYALDANVTFSADGKSVYVYDLNGDDKV
-778 DEAIEY
+778 DEQDA
-784 TLSADVFTQAPVSSE
+784 L
-799 GVLYLLPKTVSMAA
+799 VLLKAA
-813 NVVWTV
+813 NGTHDALDAETV
-819 DGKVLTAPSELTAY
+819 QKY
-833 DFDKDGDTD
+833 DLD
-842 ADDAQLLLD
+842 ADGTITTADAQLYLAAVKGD
-851 DVTAGAGKLKADV
+851 KSVVDVYAVTYEVPANGSMNVSFTVRLTDGDKAWLNGHYPNGSYIEGFLYADSC
-864 DGDGDTDTHDVS
+864 DGDGRQ
-876 ELLKLISAAKV
+876 L
-887 VLPADGSIS
+887 S
-896 VHVTFSLIDEE
+896 V
-907 KEFLDAYYTN
+907 
-917 GAYVEAFLYANP
+917 P
-929 VSAEDGV
+929 M
-936 ERVSHSIPVL
+936 L

-1049 KTVDYGTATGA
+1049 TTVDYGTATGA

-1097 EVVAR
+1097 EVVTR
-1102 AVSEYYW
+1102 AVPEYYW

-1295 LDDAKNLVST
+1295 LDDSKNLVST

-1364 FASVIGSG
+1364 FASVIGRG

>member
-1 MKKKLKQLLA
+1 MLKGKAKRSLAFVLAACMLLA
-11 LVLTL
+11 L
-16 AVVMGFALPAAAAD
+16 LPSF
-30 PGPRVT
+30 G
-36 IEKVSN
+36 
-42 DAVTAEPEM
+42 
-51 HTAETKE
+51 
-58 DTPQY
+58 
-63 ADTDM
+63 
-68 VRVSITLAGASTI
+68 AGASAANVSYTEVDPSVI
-81 DAGYATRSI
+81 DAGA
-90 ANNAAADIYRTG
+90 AVLPEAEQDAEQDVPAADEEVHVIILFEQKSLAKKGFSTKDLLENEKAASYSSS
-102 LKVQQQA
+102 LKKQQLSLVD
-109 MAQRISQ
+109 RIEREA
-116 DVLGG
+116 LGG
-121 EALDVVWNMTLLTN
+121 EKLEIRYQFTVAVNGVATV
-135 TISANVPYGKIE
+135 VPYGRIE
-147 AIEALDGV
+147 QILAVDGV
-155 ASVTLENRYEPD
+155 ADVYLEERYELDETVQPD
-167 VVSTGDA
+167 T
-174 DPDMATSGAM
+174 ATAGEM
-184 IGSTAA
+184 VGSYSA

-201 IAVIDTGTDID
+201 IAIIDTGLDLS
-212 HISFDGKAFEYSLEQ
+212 HPSFSEGGYYYSLGIS
-227 LAADAGKSKDEFVA
+227 AASFGKKISDYNLLTKEEIKKALPNLSISADKNPPKA
-241 SLDLLDVDEIA
+241 DDLYRNAKV
-252 AVLPKLNIS
+252 
-261 KLVPD
+261 
-266 ASKLYLTSKLPF
+266 PF
-278 AFNYV
+278 AYNYV
-283 DEDFDITHDNDK
+283 DDGLDVSHDAEGDSNGD
-295 QGEHGSHVA
+295 HGTHVA
-304 GIATANRYVS
+304 GIAAANRYVPHYDA
-314 DGKGG
+314 DGDLYYDKQELG
-319 YEKALDSVFVQG
+319 VTG
-331 VAPDAQLITMKV
+331 VAPDAQLVVMKV
-343 FGKGGGAYDSDYM
+343 FGVGGGAYSSDYM
-356 VAIEDAVMLGC
+356 AAIEDAIWLNC
-367 DAVNLSLGSGN
+367 DSVNLSLGSGS
-378 AGFTTPDA
+378 AGRSYGSKSD
-386 KYQSILDKLAE
+386 QQILDSFRN
-397 TDTVVSISAGN
+397 TDTVVTVSAGN
-408 SSSWPENS
+408 NGAWGEN
-416 VNGTGALYLDDVN
+416 VLTGTGMTYTTDVRMH
-429 FATGGSPGSYKNS
+429 TGGSPGSYTNS
-442 FGVASVDNSGT
+442 FTIASVTNTSMSGVMGKFNGVAAIPGD
-453 TGYSFSYGDGAKVFY
+453 TGETYGAKNF
-468 TDTADSDYTNKAFAT
+468 ST
-483 LDTSADG
+483 LDTSEDQ
-490 SGTEY
+490 SGTTY
-495 EYVYFE
+495 DYVFLGDPVKGEGIYGLPE
-501 NTGADADGNSL
+501 NYANVDVKGKVVLISRGNSSF
-512 LTDYADVV
+512 AD
-520 SGKIAF
+520 KAN
-526 VFRGTSSFYQKHM
+526 
-539 AVAAA
+539 AAIQA
-544 GAAGAVVCN
+544 GAAATVIYNNAPGSINMNLTGYNFPNPAVMIE
-553 NQAGV
+553 QAK
-558 IRMDLSDSTATI
+558 AKE
-570 PCISILQTEA
+570 IL
-580 ADIKAASTPVYAED
+580 AASTQDE
-594 GTTVLYYTGKL
+594 TTGLWGGKM
-605 TVSGKMSTSTGSSG
+605 TVSAKAETLHGVADGYKPSS
-619 SYTMSDFSSW
+619 FSSW
-629 GVPSDLSM
+629 GTTENLDL
-637 KPEITAPG
+637 KPELMTPG
-645 GNIYSVNGAVAGG
+645 GNIYSTLNHSSYGM
-658 QAYEV
+658 

-671 PQVAGMAA
+671 PSAAGGAA
-679 LVAQY
+679 IMAQY
-684 IRENGLKEKTG
+684 IKEHKLSKQEGLTVRALAMALMMSTSEPLTDPDTG
-695 VSVRHL
+695 VTYSPRQQGSGLMQLQEAVTSP
-701 AQSLLMS
+701 AYLLVG
-708 TAEPVYDASTKS
+708 EKE
-720 WYSIL
+720 
-725 RQGAGLANVSNAIH
+725 GN
-739 AESYVLVNGQ
+739 
-749 PDGKVKVELG
+749 DGKVKLTFG
-759 DDPDRTGV
+759 DDAERTGV
-767 YSADFTLNNLT
+767 YTGSFSVQNLSDSSLHYALSGKVTTMAVEEIEGEDYMSDSAYALDANVTFSADGKSVYVYDLNGDDKV
-778 DEAIEY
+778 DEQDA
-784 TLSADVFTQAPVSSE
+784 L
-799 GVLYLLPKTVSMAA
+799 VLLKAA
-813 NVVWTV
+813 NGTHDALDAETV
-819 DGKVLTAPSELTAY
+819 QKY
-833 DFDKDGDTD
+833 DLD
-842 ADDAQLLLD
+842 ADGTITTADAQLYLAAVKGD
-851 DVTAGAGKLKADV
+851 KSVVDVYAVTYEVPANGSMNVNFTVRLTDGDKAWLNGHYPNGSYIEGFLYADSC
-864 DGDGDTDTHDVS
+864 DGDGRQ
-876 ELLKLISAAKV
+876 L
-887 VLPADGSIS
+887 S
-896 VHVTFSLIDEE
+896 V
-907 KEFLDAYYTN
+907 
-917 GAYVEAFLYANP
+917 P
-929 VSAEDGV
+929 M
-936 ERVSHSIPVL
+936 L

-1060 YYSASSAAWS
+1060 YYSASSSAWS
-1070 ATGTQVNLSW
+1070 AAGTQVNLSW

-1102 AVSEYYW
+1102 AVPEYYW

-1315 ATKIGSQSKAAYTA
+1315 ATKIGSQSKAAYTS
-1329 MAYLPHLNG
+1329 MTYLPHLNG

-1364 FASVIGSG
+1364 FASVIGRG

-1482 SAAPVALYSALQN
+1482 SAAPVALYSAMQN
-1495 AAADDAAALAPWAE
+1495 AAADDAAVLAPWAE

>member
-1 MKKKLKQLLA
+1 MLKGKAKRSLAFVLAACMLLA
-11 LVLTL
+11 L
-16 AVVMGFALPAAAAD
+16 LPSF
-30 PGPRVT
+30 G
-36 IEKVSN
+36 
-42 DAVTAEPEM
+42 
-51 HTAETKE
+51 
-58 DTPQY
+58 
-63 ADTDM
+63 
-68 VRVSITLAGASTI
+68 AGASAASVSYTEVDPSVI
-81 DAGYATRSI
+81 DTGTAVLPEAEQD
-90 ANNAAADIYRTG
+90 AEQDVPAADEEVHVIILFEQKSLAKKGFSTKDLLENEKAASYSSS
-102 LKVQQQA
+102 LKKQQLSLVD
-109 MAQRISQ
+109 RIEREA
-116 DVLGG
+116 LGG
-121 EALDVVWNMTLLTN
+121 EELEIRYQFTVAVNGVATV
-135 TISANVPYGKIE
+135 VPYGRIE
-147 AIEALDGV
+147 QILAVDGV
-155 ASVTLENRYEPD
+155 ADVYLEERYELDETVQPD
-167 VVSTGDA
+167 T
-174 DPDMATSGAM
+174 ATAGEM
-184 IGSTAA
+184 VGSYSA

-201 IAVIDTGTDID
+201 IAIIDTGLDLS
-212 HISFDGKAFEYSLEQ
+212 HPSFSEGGYYYSLGIS
-227 LAADAGKSKDEFVA
+227 AASFGKKISDYNLLTKEEIKKALPNLSISADKNPPKA
-241 SLDLLDVDEIA
+241 DDLYRNAKV
-252 AVLPKLNIS
+252 
-261 KLVPD
+261 
-266 ASKLYLTSKLPF
+266 PF
-278 AFNYV
+278 AYNYV
-283 DEDFDITHDNDK
+283 DDGLDVSHDAEGDSNGD
-295 QGEHGSHVA
+295 HGTHVA
-304 GIATANRYVS
+304 GIAAANRYVPHYDA
-314 DGKGG
+314 DGDLYYDKQELG
-319 YEKALDSVFVQG
+319 VTG
-331 VAPDAQLITMKV
+331 VAPDAQLVVMKV
-343 FGKGGGAYDSDYM
+343 FGVGGGAYSSDYM
-356 VAIEDAVMLGC
+356 AAIEDAIWLNC
-367 DAVNLSLGSGN
+367 DSVNLSLGSGS
-378 AGFTTPDA
+378 AGRSYGSKSD
-386 KYQSILDKLAE
+386 QQILDSFRN
-397 TDTVVSISAGN
+397 TDTVVTVSAGN
-408 SSSWPENS
+408 NGAWGEN
-416 VNGTGALYLDDVN
+416 VLTGTGMTYTTDVRMH
-429 FATGGSPGSYKNS
+429 TGGSPGSHTNS
-442 FGVASVDNSGT
+442 FTIASVTNTSMSGVMGKFNGVAAIPGD
-453 TGYSFSYGDGAKVFY
+453 TGETYGAKNF
-468 TDTADSDYTNKAFAT
+468 ST
-483 LDTSADG
+483 LDTSEDQ
-490 SGTEY
+490 SGTTY
-495 EYVYFE
+495 DYVFLGDPVKGEGIYGLPE
-501 NTGADADGNSL
+501 NYANVDVKGKVVLISRGNSSF
-512 LTDYADVV
+512 AD
-520 SGKIAF
+520 KAN
-526 VFRGTSSFYQKHM
+526 
-539 AVAAA
+539 AAIQA
-544 GAAGAVVCN
+544 GAAAAVIYN
-553 NQAGV
+553 NAPG
-558 IRMDLSDSTATI
+558 
-570 PCISILQTEA
+570 SINMNLTGYNFPNPAVMIEQSKAKE
-580 ADIKAASTPVYAED
+580 ILAASTQDE
-594 GTTVLYYTGKL
+594 TTGLWGGKM
-605 TVSGKMSTSTGSSG
+605 TVSAKAETLHGVADGYKPSS
-619 SYTMSDFSSW
+619 FSSW
-629 GVPSDLSM
+629 GTTENLDL
-637 KPEITAPG
+637 KPELMTPG
-645 GNIYSVNGAVAGG
+645 GNIYSTLNHSSYG
-658 QAYEV
+658 V

-671 PQVAGMAA
+671 PSAAGGAA
-679 LVAQY
+679 IMAQY
-684 IRENGLKEKTG
+684 IKEHKLSKQEGLTVRALAMALMMSTSEPLTDPDTG
-695 VSVRHL
+695 VTYSPRQQGSGLMQLQEAVTSP
-701 AQSLLMS
+701 AYLLVG
-708 TAEPVYDASTKS
+708 EKE
-720 WYSIL
+720 
-725 RQGAGLANVSNAIH
+725 GN
-739 AESYVLVNGQ
+739 
-749 PDGKVKVELG
+749 DGKVKLTFG
-759 DDPDRTGV
+759 DDAERTGV
-767 YSADFTLNNLT
+767 YTGSFSVQNLSDSPLHYGLSGKVTTMAVEEIEGEDYMSDSAYALDANVTFSADGKSVYVYDLNGDDKV
-778 DEAIEY
+778 DEQDA
-784 TLSADVFTQAPVSSE
+784 L
-799 GVLYLLPKTVSMAA
+799 VLLQAA
-813 NVVWTV
+813 NGTHDALDAETV
-819 DGKVLTAPSELTAY
+819 QKY
-833 DFDKDGDTD
+833 DLD
-842 ADDAQLLLD
+842 ADGTITTADAQLYLAAVKGD
-851 DVTAGAGKLKADV
+851 KSVVDVYAVTYEVPANGSMNVSFTVRLTDGDKAWLNGHYPNGSYIEGFLYADSR
-864 DGDGDTDTHDVS
+864 DGDGRQ
-876 ELLKLISAAKV
+876 L
-887 VLPADGSIS
+887 S
-896 VHVTFSLIDEE
+896 V
-907 KEFLDAYYTN
+907 
-917 GAYVEAFLYANP
+917 P
-929 VSAEDGV
+929 M
-936 ERVSHSIPVL
+936 L

-1060 YYSASSAAWS
+1060 YYSASSSAWS
-1070 ATGTQVNLSW
+1070 AAGTQVNLSW

-1315 ATKIGSQSKAAYTA
+1315 ATKIGSQSKAAYTS
-1329 MAYLPHLNG
+1329 MTYLPSLNG

-1364 FASVIGSG
+1364 FASVIGRG

-1482 SAAPVALYSALQN
+1482 SAAPVALYSAMQN
-1495 AAADDAAALAPWAE
+1495 AVADDAAALAPWAE

>member
-1 MKKKLKQLLA
+1 MLKGKAKRSLAFVLAACMLLA
-11 LVLTL
+11 L
-16 AVVMGFALPAAAAD
+16 LPSF
-30 PGPRVT
+30 G
-36 IEKVSN
+36 
-42 DAVTAEPEM
+42 
-51 HTAETKE
+51 
-58 DTPQY
+58 
-63 ADTDM
+63 
-68 VRVSITLAGASTI
+68 AGASAASVSYTEVDPSVI
-81 DAGYATRSI
+81 DTGTAVLPEAEQD
-90 ANNAAADIYRTG
+90 AEQDVPAADEEVHVIILFEQKSLAKKGFSTKDLLENEKAASYSSS
-102 LKVQQQA
+102 LKKQQLSLVD
-109 MAQRISQ
+109 RIEREA
-116 DVLGG
+116 LGG
-121 EALDVVWNMTLLTN
+121 EELEIRYQFTVAVNGVATV
-135 TISANVPYGKIE
+135 VPYGRIE
-147 AIEALDGV
+147 QILAVDGV
-155 ASVTLENRYEPD
+155 ADVYLEERYELDETVQPD
-167 VVSTGDA
+167 T
-174 DPDMATSGAM
+174 ATAGEM
-184 IGSTAA
+184 VGSYSA

-201 IAVIDTGTDID
+201 IAIIDTGLDLS
-212 HISFDGKAFEYSLEQ
+212 HPSFSEGGYYYSLGIS
-227 LAADAGKSKDEFVA
+227 AASFGKKISDYNLLTKEEIKKALPNLSISADKNPPKA
-241 SLDLLDVDEIA
+241 DDLYRNAKV
-252 AVLPKLNIS
+252 
-261 KLVPD
+261 
-266 ASKLYLTSKLPF
+266 PF
-278 AFNYV
+278 AYNYV
-283 DEDFDITHDNDK
+283 DDGLDVSHDAEGDSNGD
-295 QGEHGSHVA
+295 HGTHVA
-304 GIATANRYVS
+304 GIAAANRYVPHYDA
-314 DGKGG
+314 DGDLYYDKQELG
-319 YEKALDSVFVQG
+319 VTG
-331 VAPDAQLITMKV
+331 VAPDAQLVVMKV
-343 FGKGGGAYDSDYM
+343 FGVGGGAYSSDYM
-356 VAIEDAVMLGC
+356 AAIEDAIWLNC
-367 DAVNLSLGSGN
+367 DSVNLSLGSGS
-378 AGFTTPDA
+378 AGRSYGSKSD
-386 KYQSILDKLAE
+386 QQILDSFRN
-397 TDTVVSISAGN
+397 TDTVVTVSAGN
-408 SSSWPENS
+408 NGAWGEN
-416 VNGTGALYLDDVN
+416 VLTGTGMTYTTDVRMH
-429 FATGGSPGSYKNS
+429 TGGSPGSYTNS
-442 FGVASVDNSGT
+442 FTIASVTNTSMSGVMGKFNGVAAIPGD
-453 TGYSFSYGDGAKVFY
+453 TGETYGAKNF
-468 TDTADSDYTNKAFAT
+468 ST
-483 LDTSADG
+483 LDTSEDQ
-490 SGTEY
+490 SGTTY
-495 EYVYFE
+495 DYVFLGDPVKGEGIYGLPE
-501 NTGADADGNSL
+501 NYANVDVKGKVVLISRGNSSF
-512 LTDYADVV
+512 AD
-520 SGKIAF
+520 KAN
-526 VFRGTSSFYQKHM
+526 
-539 AVAAA
+539 AAIQA
-544 GAAGAVVCN
+544 GAAATVIYNNAPGSINMNLTGYNFPNPAVMIE
-553 NQAGV
+553 QAK
-558 IRMDLSDSTATI
+558 AKE
-570 PCISILQTEA
+570 IL
-580 ADIKAASTPVYAED
+580 AASTQDE
-594 GTTVLYYTGKL
+594 TTGLWGGKM
-605 TVSGKMSTSTGSSG
+605 TVSAKAETLHGVADGYKPSS
-619 SYTMSDFSSW
+619 FSSW
-629 GVPSDLSM
+629 GTTENLDL
-637 KPEITAPG
+637 KPELMTPG
-645 GNIYSVNGAVAGG
+645 GNIYSTLNHSSYGM
-658 QAYEV
+658 

-671 PQVAGMAA
+671 PSAAGGAA
-679 LVAQY
+679 IMAQY
-684 IRENGLKEKTG
+684 IKEHKLSKQEGLTVRALAMALMMSTSEPLTDPDTG
-695 VSVRHL
+695 VTYSPRQQGSGLMQLQEAVTSP
-701 AQSLLMS
+701 AYLLVG
-708 TAEPVYDASTKS
+708 EKE
-720 WYSIL
+720 
-725 RQGAGLANVSNAIH
+725 GN
-739 AESYVLVNGQ
+739 
-749 PDGKVKVELG
+749 DGKVKLTFG
-759 DDPDRTGV
+759 DDAERTGV
-767 YSADFTLNNLT
+767 YTGSFSVQNLSDSPLHYALSGKVTTMAVEEIEGEDYMSDSAYALDANVTFSADGKSVYVYDLNGDDKV
-778 DEAIEY
+778 DEQDA
-784 TLSADVFTQAPVSSE
+784 L
-799 GVLYLLPKTVSMAA
+799 VLLKAA
-813 NVVWTV
+813 NGTHDALDAETV
-819 DGKVLTAPSELTAY
+819 QKY
-833 DFDKDGDTD
+833 DLD
-842 ADDAQLLLD
+842 ADGTITTADAQLYLAAVKGD
-851 DVTAGAGKLKADV
+851 KSVVDVYAVTYEVPANGSMNVSFTVRLTDGDKAWLNGHYPNGSYIEGFLYADSC
-864 DGDGDTDTHDVS
+864 DGDGRQ
-876 ELLKLISAAKV
+876 L
-887 VLPADGSIS
+887 S
-896 VHVTFSLIDEE
+896 V
-907 KEFLDAYYTN
+907 
-917 GAYVEAFLYANP
+917 P
-929 VSAEDGV
+929 M
-936 ERVSHSIPVL
+936 L

-1060 YYSASSAAWS
+1060 YYSASSSAWS
-1070 ATGTQVNLSW
+1070 AAGTQVNLSW

-1102 AVSEYYW
+1102 AVPEYYW

-1315 ATKIGSQSKAAYTA
+1315 ATKIGSQSKAAYTS
-1329 MAYLPHLNG
+1329 MTYLPSLNG

-1364 FASVIGSG
+1364 FASVIGRG

-1482 SAAPVALYSALQN
+1482 SAAPVALYSAMQN

>member
-1 MKKKLKQLLA
+1 MLKGKAKRSLAFVLAACMLLA
-11 LVLTL
+11 L
-16 AVVMGFALPAAAAD
+16 LPSF
-30 PGPRVT
+30 G
-36 IEKVSN
+36 
-42 DAVTAEPEM
+42 
-51 HTAETKE
+51 
-58 DTPQY
+58 
-63 ADTDM
+63 
-68 VRVSITLAGASTI
+68 AGASAASVSYTEVDPSVI
-81 DAGYATRSI
+81 DTGAAVLPE
-90 ANNAAADIYRTG
+90 AEQDAEQDVPAADEEVHVIILFEQKSLAKKGFSTKDLLENEKAASYSSS
-102 LKVQQQA
+102 LKKQQLSLVD
-109 MAQRISQ
+109 RIEREA
-116 DVLGG
+116 LGG
-121 EALDVVWNMTLLTN
+121 EKLEIRYQFTVAVNGVATV
-135 TISANVPYGKIE
+135 VPYGRIE
-147 AIEALDGV
+147 QILAVDGV
-155 ASVTLENRYEPD
+155 ADVYLEERYELDETVQPD
-167 VVSTGDA
+167 T
-174 DPDMATSGAM
+174 ATAGEM
-184 IGSTAA
+184 VGSYSA

-201 IAVIDTGTDID
+201 IAIIDTGLDLS
-212 HISFDGKAFEYSLEQ
+212 HPSFSEGGYYYSLGIS
-227 LAADAGKSKDEFVA
+227 AASFGKKISDYNLLTKEEIKKALPNLSISADKNPPKA
-241 SLDLLDVDEIA
+241 DDLYRNAKV
-252 AVLPKLNIS
+252 
-261 KLVPD
+261 
-266 ASKLYLTSKLPF
+266 PF
-278 AFNYV
+278 AYNYV
-283 DEDFDITHDNDK
+283 DDGLDVSHDAEGDSNGD
-295 QGEHGSHVA
+295 HGTHVA
-304 GIATANRYVS
+304 GIAAANRYVPHYDA
-314 DGKGG
+314 DGDLYYDKQELG
-319 YEKALDSVFVQG
+319 VTG
-331 VAPDAQLITMKV
+331 VAPDAQLVVMKV
-343 FGKGGGAYDSDYM
+343 FGVGGGAYSSDYM
-356 VAIEDAVMLGC
+356 AAIEDAIWLNC
-367 DAVNLSLGSGN
+367 DSVNLSLGSGS
-378 AGFTTPDA
+378 AGRSYGSKSD
-386 KYQSILDKLAE
+386 QQILDSFRN
-397 TDTVVSISAGN
+397 TDTVVTVSAGN
-408 SSSWPENS
+408 NGAWGEN
-416 VNGTGALYLDDVN
+416 VLTGTGMTYTTDVRMH
-429 FATGGSPGSYKNS
+429 TGGSPGSYTNS
-442 FGVASVDNSGT
+442 FTIASVTNTSMSGVMGKFNGVAAIPGD
-453 TGYSFSYGDGAKVFY
+453 TGETYGAKNF
-468 TDTADSDYTNKAFAT
+468 ST
-483 LDTSADG
+483 LDTSEDQ
-490 SGTEY
+490 SGTTY
-495 EYVYFE
+495 DYVFLGDPVKGEGIYGLPE
-501 NTGADADGNSL
+501 N
-512 LTDYADVV
+512 YANVDVK
-520 SGKIAF
+520 GKVVLIS
-526 VFRGTSSFYQKHM
+526 RSNSSFADK
-539 AVAAA
+539 ANAAIQA
-544 GAAGAVVCN
+544 GAAATVIYNNAPGSINMNLTGYNFPNPAVMIE
-553 NQAGV
+553 QSKAKE
-558 IRMDLSDSTATI
+558 
-570 PCISILQTEA
+570 IL
-580 ADIKAASTPVYAED
+580 AASTQDE
-594 GTTVLYYTGKL
+594 TTGLWGGKM
-605 TVSGKMSTSTGSSG
+605 TVSAKAETLHGVADGYKPSS
-619 SYTMSDFSSW
+619 FSSW
-629 GVPSDLSM
+629 GTTENLDL
-637 KPEITAPG
+637 KPELMTPG
-645 GNIYSVNGAVAGG
+645 GNIYSTLNHSSYGM
-658 QAYEV
+658 

-671 PQVAGMAA
+671 PSAAGGAA
-679 LVAQY
+679 IMAQY
-684 IRENGLKEKTG
+684 IKEHKLSKQEGLTVRALAMALMMSTSEPLTDPDTG
-695 VSVRHL
+695 VTYSPRQQGSGLMQLQEAVTSP
-701 AQSLLMS
+701 AYLLVG
-708 TAEPVYDASTKS
+708 EKE
-720 WYSIL
+720 
-725 RQGAGLANVSNAIH
+725 GN
-739 AESYVLVNGQ
+739 
-749 PDGKVKVELG
+749 DGKVKLTFG
-759 DDPDRTGV
+759 DDAERTGV
-767 YSADFTLNNLT
+767 YTGSFSVQNLSDSPLHYALSGKVTTMAVEEIEGEDYMSDSAYALDANVTFSADGKSVYVYDLNGDDKV
-778 DEAIEY
+778 DEQDA
-784 TLSADVFTQAPVSSE
+784 L
-799 GVLYLLPKTVSMAA
+799 VLLKAA
-813 NVVWTV
+813 NGTHDALDAETV
-819 DGKVLTAPSELTAY
+819 QKY
-833 DFDKDGDTD
+833 DLD
-842 ADDAQLLLD
+842 ADGTITTADAQLYLAAVKGD
-851 DVTAGAGKLKADV
+851 KSVVDVYAVTYEVPANGSMNVSFTVRLTDGDKAWLNGHYPNGSYIEGFLYADSC
-864 DGDGDTDTHDVS
+864 DGDGRQ
-876 ELLKLISAAKV
+876 L
-887 VLPADGSIS
+887 S
-896 VHVTFSLIDEE
+896 V
-907 KEFLDAYYTN
+907 
-917 GAYVEAFLYANP
+917 P
-929 VSAEDGV
+929 M
-936 ERVSHSIPVL
+936 L

-1060 YYSASSAAWS
+1060 YYSASSSAWS
-1070 ATGTQVNLSW
+1070 AAGTQVNLSW

-1102 AVSEYYW
+1102 AVPEYYW

-1315 ATKIGSQSKAAYTA
+1315 ATKIGSQSKAAYTS
-1329 MAYLPHLNG
+1329 MTYLPHLNG

-1364 FASVIGSG
+1364 FASVIGRG

-1482 SAAPVALYSALQN
+1482 SAAPVALYSAMQN

>member
-1 MKKKLKQLLA
+1 MLKGKAKRSLAFVLAACMLLA
-11 LVLTL
+11 L
-16 AVVMGFALPAAAAD
+16 LPSF
-30 PGPRVT
+30 G
-36 IEKVSN
+36 
-42 DAVTAEPEM
+42 
-51 HTAETKE
+51 
-58 DTPQY
+58 
-63 ADTDM
+63 
-68 VRVSITLAGASTI
+68 AGASAASVSYTEVDPSVI
-81 DAGYATRSI
+81 DTGTAVLPEAEQD
-90 ANNAAADIYRTG
+90 AEQDVPAADEEVHVIILFEQKSLAKKGFSTKDLLENEKAASYSSS
-102 LKVQQQA
+102 LKKQQLSLVD
-109 MAQRISQ
+109 RIEREA
-116 DVLGG
+116 LGG
-121 EALDVVWNMTLLTN
+121 EELEIRYQFTVAVNGVATV
-135 TISANVPYGKIE
+135 VPYGRIE
-147 AIEALDGV
+147 QILAVDGV
-155 ASVTLENRYEPD
+155 ADVYLEERYELDETVQPD
-167 VVSTGDA
+167 T
-174 DPDMATSGAM
+174 ATAGEM
-184 IGSTAA
+184 VGSYSA

-201 IAVIDTGTDID
+201 IAIIDTGLDLS
-212 HISFDGKAFEYSLEQ
+212 HPSFSEGGYYYSLGIS
-227 LAADAGKSKDEFVA
+227 AASFGKKISDYNLLTKEEIKKALPNLSISADKNPPKA
-241 SLDLLDVDEIA
+241 DDLYRNAKV
-252 AVLPKLNIS
+252 
-261 KLVPD
+261 
-266 ASKLYLTSKLPF
+266 PF
-278 AFNYV
+278 AYNYV
-283 DEDFDITHDNDK
+283 DDGLDVSHDAEGDSNGD
-295 QGEHGSHVA
+295 HGTHVA
-304 GIATANRYVS
+304 GIAAANRYVPHYDA
-314 DGKGG
+314 DGDLYYDKQELG
-319 YEKALDSVFVQG
+319 VTG
-331 VAPDAQLITMKV
+331 VAPDAQLVVMKV
-343 FGKGGGAYDSDYM
+343 FGVGGGAYSSDYM
-356 VAIEDAVMLGC
+356 AAIEDAIWLNC
-367 DAVNLSLGSGN
+367 DSVNLSLGSGS
-378 AGFTTPDA
+378 AGRSYGSKSD
-386 KYQSILDKLAE
+386 QQILDSFRN
-397 TDTVVSISAGN
+397 TDTVVTVSAGN
-408 SSSWPENS
+408 NGAWGEN
-416 VNGTGALYLDDVN
+416 VLTGTGMTYTTDVRMH
-429 FATGGSPGSYKNS
+429 TGGSPGSYTNS
-442 FGVASVDNSGT
+442 FTIASVTNTSMSGVMGKFNGVAAIPGD
-453 TGYSFSYGDGAKVFY
+453 TGETYGAKNF
-468 TDTADSDYTNKAFAT
+468 ST
-483 LDTSADG
+483 LDTSEDQ
-490 SGTEY
+490 SGTTY
-495 EYVYFE
+495 DYVFLGDPVKGEGIYGLPE
-501 NTGADADGNSL
+501 NYANVDVKGKVVLISRGNSSF
-512 LTDYADVV
+512 AD
-520 SGKIAF
+520 KAN
-526 VFRGTSSFYQKHM
+526 
-539 AVAAA
+539 AAIQA
-544 GAAGAVVCN
+544 GAAAAVIYN
-553 NQAGV
+553 NAPGSINMNLTGYNFPNPAVMIEQAK
-558 IRMDLSDSTATI
+558 AKE
-570 PCISILQTEA
+570 IL
-580 ADIKAASTPVYAED
+580 AASTQDE
-594 GTTVLYYTGKL
+594 TTGLWGGKM
-605 TVSGKMSTSTGSSG
+605 TVSAKAETLHGVADGYKPSS
-619 SYTMSDFSSW
+619 FSSW
-629 GVPSDLSM
+629 GTTENLDL
-637 KPEITAPG
+637 KPELMTPG
-645 GNIYSVNGAVAGG
+645 GNIYSTLNHSSYGM
-658 QAYEV
+658 

-671 PQVAGMAA
+671 PSAAGGAA
-679 LVAQY
+679 IMAQY
-684 IRENGLKEKTG
+684 IKEHKLSKQEGLTVRALAMALMMSTSEPLTDPDTG
-695 VSVRHL
+695 VTYSPRQQGSGLMQLQEAVTSP
-701 AQSLLMS
+701 AYLLVG
-708 TAEPVYDASTKS
+708 EKE
-720 WYSIL
+720 
-725 RQGAGLANVSNAIH
+725 GN
-739 AESYVLVNGQ
+739 
-749 PDGKVKVELG
+749 DGKVKLTFG
-759 DDPDRTGV
+759 DDAERTGV
-767 YSADFTLNNLT
+767 YTGSFSVQNLSDSPLHYALSGKVTTMAVEEIEGEDYMSDSAYALDANVTFSADGKSVYVYDLNGDDKV
-778 DEAIEY
+778 DEQDA
-784 TLSADVFTQAPVSSE
+784 L
-799 GVLYLLPKTVSMAA
+799 VLLQAA
-813 NVVWTV
+813 NGTHDALDAETV
-819 DGKVLTAPSELTAY
+819 QKY
-833 DFDKDGDTD
+833 DLD
-842 ADDAQLLLD
+842 ADGTITTADAQLYLAAVKGD
-851 DVTAGAGKLKADV
+851 KSVVDVYAVTYEVPANGSMNVSFTVRLTDGDKAWLNEHYPNGSYIEGFLYADSC
-864 DGDGDTDTHDVS
+864 DGDGRQ
-876 ELLKLISAAKV
+876 L
-887 VLPADGSIS
+887 S
-896 VHVTFSLIDEE
+896 V
-907 KEFLDAYYTN
+907 
-917 GAYVEAFLYANP
+917 P
-929 VSAEDGV
+929 M
-936 ERVSHSIPVL
+936 L

-1060 YYSASSAAWS
+1060 YYSASSSAWS

-1097 EVVAR
+1097 EVVTR
-1102 AVSEYYW
+1102 AVPEYYW
-1109 DRETETVIGGEE
+1109 DREKETVIGGEE

-1187 NQTEPGTETTLEFPL
+1187 NQTEPGAETTVEFPL

-1315 ATKIGSQSKAAYTA
+1315 ATKIGSQSKAAYTS
-1329 MAYLPHLNG
+1329 MTYLPHLNG

-1364 FASVIGSG
+1364 FASVIGRG

-1482 SAAPVALYSALQN
+1482 SAAPVALYSAMQN

>member
-1 MKKKLKQLLA
+1 MLKGKAKRSLAFVLAACMLLA
-11 LVLTL
+11 L
-16 AVVMGFALPAAAAD
+16 LPSF
-30 PGPRVT
+30 G
-36 IEKVSN
+36 
-42 DAVTAEPEM
+42 
-51 HTAETKE
+51 
-58 DTPQY
+58 
-63 ADTDM
+63 
-68 VRVSITLAGASTI
+68 AGASAASVSYTEVDPSVI
-81 DAGYATRSI
+81 DTGTAVLPEAEQD
-90 ANNAAADIYRTG
+90 AEQDVPAADEEVHVIILFEQKSLAKKGFSTKDLLENEKAASYSSS
-102 LKVQQQA
+102 LKKQQLSLVD
-109 MAQRISQ
+109 RIEREA
-116 DVLGG
+116 LGG
-121 EALDVVWNMTLLTN
+121 EELEIRYQFTVAVNGVATV
-135 TISANVPYGKIE
+135 VPYGRIE
-147 AIEALDGV
+147 QILAVDGV
-155 ASVTLENRYEPD
+155 ADVYLEERYELDETVQPD
-167 VVSTGDA
+167 T
-174 DPDMATSGAM
+174 ATAGEM
-184 IGSTAA
+184 VGSYSA

-201 IAVIDTGTDID
+201 IAIIDTGLDLS
-212 HISFDGKAFEYSLEQ
+212 HPSFSEGGYYYSLGIS
-227 LAADAGKSKDEFVA
+227 AASFGKKISDYNLLTKEEIKKALPNLSISADKNPPKA
-241 SLDLLDVDEIA
+241 DDLYRNAKV
-252 AVLPKLNIS
+252 
-261 KLVPD
+261 
-266 ASKLYLTSKLPF
+266 PF
-278 AFNYV
+278 AYNYV
-283 DEDFDITHDNDK
+283 DDGLDVSHDAEGDSNGD
-295 QGEHGSHVA
+295 HGTHVA
-304 GIATANRYVS
+304 GIAAANRYVPHYDA
-314 DGKGG
+314 DGDLYYDKQELG
-319 YEKALDSVFVQG
+319 VTG
-331 VAPDAQLITMKV
+331 VAPDAQLVVMKV
-343 FGKGGGAYDSDYM
+343 FGVGGGAYSSDYM
-356 VAIEDAVMLGC
+356 AAIEDAIWLNC
-367 DAVNLSLGSGN
+367 DSVNLSLGSGS
-378 AGFTTPDA
+378 AGRSYGSKSD
-386 KYQSILDKLAE
+386 QQILDSFRN
-397 TDTVVSISAGN
+397 TDTVVTVSAGN
-408 SSSWPENS
+408 NGAWGEN
-416 VNGTGALYLDDVN
+416 VLTGTGMTYTTDVRMH
-429 FATGGSPGSYKNS
+429 TGGSPGSYTNS
-442 FGVASVDNSGT
+442 FTIASVTNTSMSGVMGKFNGVAAIPGD
-453 TGYSFSYGDGAKVFY
+453 TGETYGAKNF
-468 TDTADSDYTNKAFAT
+468 ST
-483 LDTSADG
+483 LDTSEDQ
-490 SGTEY
+490 SGTTY
-495 EYVYFE
+495 DYVFLGDPVKGEGIYGLPE
-501 NTGADADGNSL
+501 NYANVDVKGKVVLISRGNSSF
-512 LTDYADVV
+512 AD
-520 SGKIAF
+520 KAN
-526 VFRGTSSFYQKHM
+526 
-539 AVAAA
+539 AAIQA
-544 GAAGAVVCN
+544 GAAAAVIYN
-553 NQAGV
+553 NAPG
-558 IRMDLSDSTATI
+558 
-570 PCISILQTEA
+570 SINMNLTGYNFPNPAVMIEQSKAKE
-580 ADIKAASTPVYAED
+580 ILAASTQDE
-594 GTTVLYYTGKL
+594 TTGLWGGKM
-605 TVSGKMSTSTGSSG
+605 TVSAKAETLHGVADGYKPSS
-619 SYTMSDFSSW
+619 FSSW
-629 GVPSDLSM
+629 GTTENLDL
-637 KPEITAPG
+637 KPELMTPG
-645 GNIYSVNGAVAGG
+645 GNIYSTLNHSSYGM
-658 QAYEV
+658 

-671 PQVAGMAA
+671 PSAAGGAA
-679 LVAQY
+679 IMAQY
-684 IRENGLKEKTG
+684 IKEHKLSKQEGLTVRALAMALMMSTSEPLTDPDTG
-695 VSVRHL
+695 VTYSPRQQGSGLMQLQEAVTSP
-701 AQSLLMS
+701 AYLLVG
-708 TAEPVYDASTKS
+708 EKE
-720 WYSIL
+720 
-725 RQGAGLANVSNAIH
+725 GN
-739 AESYVLVNGQ
+739 
-749 PDGKVKVELG
+749 DGKVKLTFG
-759 DDPDRTGV
+759 DDAERTGV
-767 YSADFTLNNLT
+767 YTGSFSVQNLSDSPLHYALSGKVTTMAVEEIEGEDYMSDSAYALDANVTFSADGKSVYVYDLNGDDKV
-778 DEAIEY
+778 DEQDA
-784 TLSADVFTQAPVSSE
+784 L
-799 GVLYLLPKTVSMAA
+799 VLLQAA
-813 NVVWTV
+813 NGTHDALDAETV
-819 DGKVLTAPSELTAY
+819 QKY
-833 DFDKDGDTD
+833 DLD
-842 ADDAQLLLD
+842 ADGTITTADAQLYLAAVKGD
-851 DVTAGAGKLKADV
+851 KSVVDVYAVTYEVPANGSMNVSFTVRLTDGDKAWLNGHYPNGSYIEGFLYADSC
-864 DGDGDTDTHDVS
+864 DGDGRQ
-876 ELLKLISAAKV
+876 L
-887 VLPADGSIS
+887 S
-896 VHVTFSLIDEE
+896 V
-907 KEFLDAYYTN
+907 
-917 GAYVEAFLYANP
+917 P
-929 VSAEDGV
+929 M
-936 ERVSHSIPVL
+936 L

-1028 MIRNASDLKVTIRNA
+1028 MIRNTSDLKVTIRNA

-1097 EVVAR
+1097 EVVTR

-1121 NLPESA
+1121 NLPEGA

-1372 VYIVGMTYVGPEETD
+1372 VYIVGMTYVGPEET
-1387 EYGTCDDFA
+1387 EQYGTCDDFA

-1495 AAADDAAALAPWAE
+1495 AAADNAAALAPWAE

>member
-1 MKKKLKQLLA
+1 MLKGKAKRSLAFVLAACMLLA
-11 LVLTL
+11 L
-16 AVVMGFALPAAAAD
+16 LPSF
-30 PGPRVT
+30 G
-36 IEKVSN
+36 
-42 DAVTAEPEM
+42 
-51 HTAETKE
+51 
-58 DTPQY
+58 
-63 ADTDM
+63 
-68 VRVSITLAGASTI
+68 AGASAANVSYTEVDPSVI
-81 DAGYATRSI
+81 DAGA
-90 ANNAAADIYRTG
+90 AVLPEAEQDAEQDVPAADEEVHVIILFEQKSLAKKGFSTKDLLEDEKAASYSSS
-102 LKVQQQA
+102 LKKQQLSLVD
-109 MAQRISQ
+109 RIEREA
-116 DVLGG
+116 LGG
-121 EALDVVWNMTLLTN
+121 EELEIRYQFTVAVNGVATV
-135 TISANVPYGKIE
+135 VPYGRIE
-147 AIEALDGV
+147 QILAVDGV
-155 ASVTLENRYEPD
+155 ADVYLEERYELDETVQPD
-167 VVSTGDA
+167 T
-174 DPDMATSGAM
+174 ATAGEM
-184 IGSTAA
+184 VGSYSA

-201 IAVIDTGTDID
+201 IAIIDTGLDLS
-212 HISFDGKAFEYSLEQ
+212 HPSFSEGGYYYSLGIS
-227 LAADAGKSKDEFVA
+227 AASFGKKISDYNLLTKEEIKKALPNLSISADKNPPKA
-241 SLDLLDVDEIA
+241 DDLYRNAKV
-252 AVLPKLNIS
+252 
-261 KLVPD
+261 
-266 ASKLYLTSKLPF
+266 PF
-278 AFNYV
+278 AYNYV
-283 DEDFDITHDNDK
+283 DDGLDVSHDAEGDSNGD
-295 QGEHGSHVA
+295 HGTHVA
-304 GIATANRYVS
+304 GIAAANRYVPHYDA
-314 DGKGG
+314 DGDLYYDKQELG
-319 YEKALDSVFVQG
+319 VTG
-331 VAPDAQLITMKV
+331 VAPDAQLVVMKV
-343 FGKGGGAYDSDYM
+343 FGVGGGAYSSDYM
-356 VAIEDAVMLGC
+356 AAIEDAIWLNC
-367 DAVNLSLGSGN
+367 DSVNLSLGSGS
-378 AGFTTPDA
+378 AGRSYGSKSD
-386 KYQSILDKLAE
+386 QQILDSFRN
-397 TDTVVSISAGN
+397 TDTVVTVSAGN
-408 SSSWPENS
+408 NGAWGEN
-416 VNGTGALYLDDVN
+416 VLTGTGMTYTTDVRMH
-429 FATGGSPGSYKNS
+429 TGGSPGSYTNS
-442 FGVASVDNSGT
+442 FTIASVTNTSMSGVMGKFNGVAAIPGD
-453 TGYSFSYGDGAKVFY
+453 TGETYGAKNF
-468 TDTADSDYTNKAFAT
+468 ST
-483 LDTSADG
+483 LDTSEDQ
-490 SGTEY
+490 SGTTY
-495 EYVYFE
+495 DYVFLGDPVKGEGIYGLPE
-501 NTGADADGNSL
+501 NYANVDVKGKVVLISRGNSSF
-512 LTDYADVV
+512 AD
-520 SGKIAF
+520 KAN
-526 VFRGTSSFYQKHM
+526 
-539 AVAAA
+539 AAIQA
-544 GAAGAVVCN
+544 GAAAAVIYN
-553 NQAGV
+553 NAPG
-558 IRMDLSDSTATI
+558 
-570 PCISILQTEA
+570 SINMNLTGYNFPNPAVMIEQSKAKE
-580 ADIKAASTPVYAED
+580 ILAASTQDE
-594 GTTVLYYTGKL
+594 TTGLWGGKM
-605 TVSGKMSTSTGSSG
+605 TVSAKAETLHGVADGYKPSS
-619 SYTMSDFSSW
+619 FSSW
-629 GVPSDLSM
+629 GTTENLDL
-637 KPEITAPG
+637 KPELMTPG
-645 GNIYSVNGAVAGG
+645 GNIYSTLNHSSYGM
-658 QAYEV
+658 

-671 PQVAGMAA
+671 PSAAGGAA
-679 LVAQY
+679 IMAQY
-684 IRENGLKEKTG
+684 IKEHKLSKQEGLTVRALAMALMMSTSEPLTDPDTG
-695 VSVRHL
+695 VTYSPRQQGSGLMQLQEAVTSP
-701 AQSLLMS
+701 AYLLVG
-708 TAEPVYDASTKS
+708 EKE
-720 WYSIL
+720 
-725 RQGAGLANVSNAIH
+725 GN
-739 AESYVLVNGQ
+739 
-749 PDGKVKVELG
+749 DGKVKLTFG
-759 DDPDRTGV
+759 DDAERTGV
-767 YSADFTLNNLT
+767 YTGSFSVQNLSDSPLHYALSGKVTTMAVEEIEGEDYMSDSAYALDANVTFSADGKSVYVYDLNGDDKV
-778 DEAIEY
+778 DEQDA
-784 TLSADVFTQAPVSSE
+784 L
-799 GVLYLLPKTVSMAA
+799 VLLKAA
-813 NVVWTV
+813 NGTHDALDAETV
-819 DGKVLTAPSELTAY
+819 QKY
-833 DFDKDGDTD
+833 DLD
-842 ADDAQLLLD
+842 ADGTITTADAQLYLAAVKVD
-851 DVTAGAGKLKADV
+851 KSVVDVYAVTYEVPANGSMNVSFTVRLTDGDKAWLNGHYPNGSYIEGFLYADSC
-864 DGDGDTDTHDVS
+864 DGDGRQ
-876 ELLKLISAAKV
+876 L
-887 VLPADGSIS
+887 S
-896 VHVTFSLIDEE
+896 V
-907 KEFLDAYYTN
+907 
-917 GAYVEAFLYANP
+917 P
-929 VSAEDGV
+929 M
-936 ERVSHSIPVL
+936 L

-1060 YYSASSAAWS
+1060 YYSASSSAWS
-1070 ATGTQVNLSW
+1070 AAGTQVNLSW

-1102 AVSEYYW
+1102 AVPEYYW

-1315 ATKIGSQSKAAYTA
+1315 ATKIGSQSKAAYTS
-1329 MAYLPHLNG
+1329 MTYLPHLNG

-1364 FASVIGSG
+1364 FASVIGRG

-1482 SAAPVALYSALQN
+1482 SAAPVALYSAMQN

>member
-1 MKKKLKQLLA
+1 MLKGKAKRSLAFVLAACMLLA
-11 LVLTL
+11 L
-16 AVVMGFALPAAAAD
+16 LPSF
-30 PGPRVT
+30 G
-36 IEKVSN
+36 
-42 DAVTAEPEM
+42 
-51 HTAETKE
+51 
-58 DTPQY
+58 
-63 ADTDM
+63 
-68 VRVSITLAGASTI
+68 AGASAASVSYTEVDPSVI
-81 DAGYATRSI
+81 DTGTAVLPEAEQD
-90 ANNAAADIYRTG
+90 AEQDVPAADEEVHVIILFEQKSLAKKGFSTKDLLENEKAASYSSS
-102 LKVQQQA
+102 LKKQQLSLVD
-109 MAQRISQ
+109 RIEREA
-116 DVLGG
+116 LGG
-121 EALDVVWNMTLLTN
+121 EELEIRYQFTVAVNGVATV
-135 TISANVPYGKIE
+135 VPYGRIE
-147 AIEALDGV
+147 QILAVDGV
-155 ASVTLENRYEPD
+155 ADVYLEERYELDETVQPD
-167 VVSTGDA
+167 T
-174 DPDMATSGAM
+174 ATAGEM
-184 IGSTAA
+184 VGSYSA

-201 IAVIDTGTDID
+201 IAIIDTGLDLS
-212 HISFDGKAFEYSLEQ
+212 HPSFSEGGYYYSLGIS
-227 LAADAGKSKDEFVA
+227 AASFGKKISDYNLLTKEEIKKALPNLSISADKNPPKA
-241 SLDLLDVDEIA
+241 DDLYRNAKV
-252 AVLPKLNIS
+252 
-261 KLVPD
+261 
-266 ASKLYLTSKLPF
+266 PF
-278 AFNYV
+278 AYNYV
-283 DEDFDITHDNDK
+283 DDGLDVSHDAEGDSNGD
-295 QGEHGSHVA
+295 HGTHVA
-304 GIATANRYVS
+304 GIAAANRYVPHYDA
-314 DGKGG
+314 DGDLYYDKQELG
-319 YEKALDSVFVQG
+319 VTG
-331 VAPDAQLITMKV
+331 VAPDAQLVVMKV
-343 FGKGGGAYDSDYM
+343 FGVGGGAYSSDYM
-356 VAIEDAVMLGC
+356 AAIEDAIWLNC
-367 DAVNLSLGSGN
+367 DSVNLSLGSGS
-378 AGFTTPDA
+378 AGRSYGSKSD
-386 KYQSILDKLAE
+386 QQILDSFRN
-397 TDTVVSISAGN
+397 TDTVVTVSAGN
-408 SSSWPENS
+408 NGAWGEN
-416 VNGTGALYLDDVN
+416 VLTGTGMTYTTDVRMH
-429 FATGGSPGSYKNS
+429 TGGSPGSYTNS
-442 FGVASVDNSGT
+442 FTIASVTNTSMSGVMGKFNGVAAIPGD
-453 TGYSFSYGDGAKVFY
+453 TGETYGAKNF
-468 TDTADSDYTNKAFAT
+468 ST
-483 LDTSADG
+483 LDTSEDQ
-490 SGTEY
+490 SGTTY
-495 EYVYFE
+495 DYVFLGDPVKGEGIYGLPE
-501 NTGADADGNSL
+501 NYANVDVKGKVVLISRGNSSF
-512 LTDYADVV
+512 AD
-520 SGKIAF
+520 KAN
-526 VFRGTSSFYQKHM
+526 
-539 AVAAA
+539 AAIQA
-544 GAAGAVVCN
+544 GAAAAVIYN
-553 NQAGV
+553 NAPGSINMNLTGYNFPNPAVMIEQAK
-558 IRMDLSDSTATI
+558 AKE
-570 PCISILQTEA
+570 IL
-580 ADIKAASTPVYAED
+580 AASTQDE
-594 GTTVLYYTGKL
+594 TTGLWGGKM
-605 TVSGKMSTSTGSSG
+605 TVSAKAETLHGVADGYKPSS
-619 SYTMSDFSSW
+619 FSSW
-629 GVPSDLSM
+629 GTTENLDL
-637 KPEITAPG
+637 KPELMTPG
-645 GNIYSVNGAVAGG
+645 GNIYSTLNHSSYGM
-658 QAYEV
+658 

-671 PQVAGMAA
+671 PSAAGGAA
-679 LVAQY
+679 IMAQY
-684 IRENGLKEKTG
+684 IKEHKLSKQEGLTVRALAMALMMSTSEPLTDPDTG
-695 VSVRHL
+695 VTYSPRQQGSGLMQLQEAVTSP
-701 AQSLLMS
+701 AYLLVG
-708 TAEPVYDASTKS
+708 EKE
-720 WYSIL
+720 
-725 RQGAGLANVSNAIH
+725 GN
-739 AESYVLVNGQ
+739 
-749 PDGKVKVELG
+749 DGKVKLTFG
-759 DDPDRTGV
+759 DDAERTGV
-767 YSADFTLNNLT
+767 YTGSFSVQNLSDSPLHYALSGKVTTMAVEEIEGEDYMSDSAYALDANVTFSADGKSVYVYDLNGDDKV
-778 DEAIEY
+778 DEQDA
-784 TLSADVFTQAPVSSE
+784 L
-799 GVLYLLPKTVSMAA
+799 VLLKAA
-813 NVVWTV
+813 NGTHDALDAETV
-819 DGKVLTAPSELTAY
+819 QKY
-833 DFDKDGDTD
+833 DLD
-842 ADDAQLLLD
+842 ADGTITTADAQLYLAAVKGD
-851 DVTAGAGKLKADV
+851 KSVVDVYAVTYEVPANGSMNVNFTVRLTDGDKAWLNGHYPNGSYIEGFLYADSC
-864 DGDGDTDTHDVS
+864 DGDGRQ
-876 ELLKLISAAKV
+876 L
-887 VLPADGSIS
+887 S
-896 VHVTFSLIDEE
+896 V
-907 KEFLDAYYTN
+907 
-917 GAYVEAFLYANP
+917 P
-929 VSAEDGV
+929 M
-936 ERVSHSIPVL
+936 L

-1097 EVVAR
+1097 EVVTR
-1102 AVSEYYW
+1102 AVPEYYW

-1315 ATKIGSQSKAAYTA
+1315 ATKIGSQSKAAYTS
-1329 MAYLPHLNG
+1329 MTYLPSLNG

-1364 FASVIGSG
+1364 FASVIGRG

-1482 SAAPVALYSALQN
+1482 SAAPVALYSAMQN
-1495 AAADDAAALAPWAE
+1495 AVADDAAALAPWAE

>member
-1 MKKKLKQLLA
+1 MLKGKAKRSLAFVLAACMLLA
-11 LVLTL
+11 L
-16 AVVMGFALPAAAAD
+16 LPSF
-30 PGPRVT
+30 G
-36 IEKVSN
+36 
-42 DAVTAEPEM
+42 
-51 HTAETKE
+51 
-58 DTPQY
+58 
-63 ADTDM
+63 
-68 VRVSITLAGASTI
+68 AGASAASVSYTEVDPSVI
-81 DAGYATRSI
+81 DAGA
-90 ANNAAADIYRTG
+90 AVLPEAEQDAEQDVPAADEEVHVIILFEQKSLAKKGFSTKDLLENEKAASYSSS
-102 LKVQQQA
+102 LKKQQLSLVD
-109 MAQRISQ
+109 RIEREA
-116 DVLGG
+116 LGG
-121 EALDVVWNMTLLTN
+121 EELEIRYQFTVAVNGVATV
-135 TISANVPYGKIE
+135 VPYGRIE
-147 AIEALDGV
+147 QILAVDGV
-155 ASVTLENRYEPD
+155 ADVYLEERYELDETVQPD
-167 VVSTGDA
+167 T
-174 DPDMATSGAM
+174 ATAGEM
-184 IGSTAA
+184 VGSYSA

-201 IAVIDTGTDID
+201 IAIIDTGLDLS
-212 HISFDGKAFEYSLEQ
+212 HPSFSEGGYYYSLGIS
-227 LAADAGKSKDEFVA
+227 AASFGKKISDYNLLTKEEIKKALPNLSISADKNPPKA
-241 SLDLLDVDEIA
+241 DDLYRNAKV
-252 AVLPKLNIS
+252 
-261 KLVPD
+261 
-266 ASKLYLTSKLPF
+266 PF
-278 AFNYV
+278 AYNYV
-283 DEDFDITHDNDK
+283 DDGLDVSHDAEGDSNGD
-295 QGEHGSHVA
+295 HGTHVA
-304 GIATANRYVS
+304 GIAAANRYVPHYDA
-314 DGKGG
+314 DGDLYYDKQELG
-319 YEKALDSVFVQG
+319 VTG
-331 VAPDAQLITMKV
+331 VAPDAQLVVMKV
-343 FGKGGGAYDSDYM
+343 FGVGGGAYSSDYM
-356 VAIEDAVMLGC
+356 AAIEDAIWLNC
-367 DAVNLSLGSGN
+367 DSVNLSLGSGS
-378 AGFTTPDA
+378 AGRSYGSKSD
-386 KYQSILDKLAE
+386 QQILDSFRN
-397 TDTVVSISAGN
+397 TDTVVTVSAGN
-408 SSSWPENS
+408 NGAWGEN
-416 VNGTGALYLDDVN
+416 VLTGTGMTYTTDVRMH
-429 FATGGSPGSYKNS
+429 TGGSPGSYTNS
-442 FGVASVDNSGT
+442 FTIASVTNTSMSGVMGKFNGVAAIPGD
-453 TGYSFSYGDGAKVFY
+453 TGETYGAKNF
-468 TDTADSDYTNKAFAT
+468 ST
-483 LDTSADG
+483 LDTSEDQ
-490 SGTEY
+490 SGTTY
-495 EYVYFE
+495 DYVFLGDPVKGEGIYGLPE
-501 NTGADADGNSL
+501 NYANVDVKGKVVLVSRGNSSF
-512 LTDYADVV
+512 AD
-520 SGKIAF
+520 KAN
-526 VFRGTSSFYQKHM
+526 
-539 AVAAA
+539 AAIQA
-544 GAAGAVVCN
+544 GAAAAVIYN
-553 NQAGV
+553 NAPG
-558 IRMDLSDSTATI
+558 
-570 PCISILQTEA
+570 SINMNLTGYNFPNPAVMIEQDKAKE
-580 ADIKAASTPVYAED
+580 ILAASTQDE
-594 GTTVLYYTGKL
+594 TTGLWGGKM
-605 TVSGKMSTSTGSSG
+605 TVSAKAETLHGVADGYKPSS
-619 SYTMSDFSSW
+619 FSSW
-629 GVPSDLSM
+629 GTTENLDL
-637 KPEITAPG
+637 KPELMTPG
-645 GNIYSVNGAVAGG
+645 GNIYSTLNHSSYG
-658 QAYEV
+658 V

-671 PQVAGMAA
+671 PSAAGGAA
-679 LVAQY
+679 IMAQY
-684 IRENGLKEKTG
+684 IKEHKLSKQDGLTVRALAMALMMSTSEPLTDPDTG
-695 VSVRHL
+695 VTYSPRQQGSGLMQLQEAVTSP
-701 AQSLLMS
+701 AYLLVG
-708 TAEPVYDASTKS
+708 EKE
-720 WYSIL
+720 
-725 RQGAGLANVSNAIH
+725 GN
-739 AESYVLVNGQ
+739 
-749 PDGKVKVELG
+749 DGKVKLTFG
-759 DDPDRTGV
+759 DDAERTGV
-767 YSADFTLNNLT
+767 YTGSFSVQNLSDSPLHYALSGKVTTMAVEEIEGEDYMSDSAYALDANVTFSADGKSVYVYDLNGDDKV
-778 DEAIEY
+778 DEQDA
-784 TLSADVFTQAPVSSE
+784 L
-799 GVLYLLPKTVSMAA
+799 VLLQAA
-813 NVVWTV
+813 NGTHDALDAETV
-819 DGKVLTAPSELTAY
+819 QKY
-833 DFDKDGDTD
+833 DLD
-842 ADDAQLLLD
+842 ADGTITTADAQLYLAAVKGD
-851 DVTAGAGKLKADV
+851 KSVVDVYAVTYEVPANGSMNVSFTVRLTDGDKAWLNEHYPNGSYIEGFLYADSR
-864 DGDGDTDTHDVS
+864 DGDGRQ
-876 ELLKLISAAKV
+876 L
-887 VLPADGSIS
+887 S
-896 VHVTFSLIDEE
+896 V
-907 KEFLDAYYTN
+907 
-917 GAYVEAFLYANP
+917 P
-929 VSAEDGV
+929 M
-936 ERVSHSIPVL
+936 L

-992 GYYFGGNLYAEDD
+992 SYYFGGNLYAEDD
-1005 EAIADRASF
+1005 EAIADRAAF

-1102 AVSEYYW
+1102 AVPEYYW

-1246 GTDDTTLFL
+1246 GADDTTLFL

-1295 LDDAKNLVST
+1295 LDNSKNLVST

-1315 ATKIGSQSKAAYTA
+1315 ATKIGSQSKAAYTS
-1329 MAYLPHLNG
+1329 MAYLPDLNG

-1372 VYIVGMTYVGPEETD
+1372 VYIVGMTYVGPEETE

-1404 YLFSMAYYTNAYG
+1404 YLFSMAYYTNANG
-1417 RKTYGLYSRSLLG
+1417 RKTYGLYSSSLLG

-1482 SAAPVALYSALQN
+1482 SAAPVALYSAVQN

>member
-1 MKKKLKQLLA
+1 MLKGKAKRSLAFVLAACMLLA
-11 LVLTL
+11 L
-16 AVVMGFALPAAAAD
+16 LPSF
-30 PGPRVT
+30 G
-36 IEKVSN
+36 
-42 DAVTAEPEM
+42 
-51 HTAETKE
+51 
-58 DTPQY
+58 
-63 ADTDM
+63 
-68 VRVSITLAGASTI
+68 AGASAANVSYTEVDPSVI
-81 DAGYATRSI
+81 DTGTAVLPEAEQD
-90 ANNAAADIYRTG
+90 AEQDVPAADEEVHVIILFEQKSLAKKGFSTKDLLENEKAASYSSS
-102 LKVQQQA
+102 LKKQQLSLVD
-109 MAQRISQ
+109 RIEREA
-116 DVLGG
+116 LGG
-121 EALDVVWNMTLLTN
+121 EKLEIRYQFTVAVNGVATV
-135 TISANVPYGKIE
+135 VPYGRIE
-147 AIEALDGV
+147 QILAVDGV
-155 ASVTLENRYEPD
+155 ADVYLEERYELDETVQPD
-167 VVSTGDA
+167 T
-174 DPDMATSGAM
+174 ATAGEM
-184 IGSTAA
+184 VGSYSA

-201 IAVIDTGTDID
+201 IAIIDTGLDLS
-212 HISFDGKAFEYSLEQ
+212 HPSFSEGGYYYSLGIS
-227 LAADAGKSKDEFVA
+227 AASFGKKISDYNLLTKEEIKKALPNLSISADKNPPKA
-241 SLDLLDVDEIA
+241 DDLYRNAKV
-252 AVLPKLNIS
+252 
-261 KLVPD
+261 
-266 ASKLYLTSKLPF
+266 PF
-278 AFNYV
+278 AYNYV
-283 DEDFDITHDNDK
+283 DDGLDVSHDAEGDSNGD
-295 QGEHGSHVA
+295 HGTHVA
-304 GIATANRYVS
+304 GIAAANRYVPHYDA
-314 DGKGG
+314 DGDLYYDKQELG
-319 YEKALDSVFVQG
+319 VTG
-331 VAPDAQLITMKV
+331 VAPDAQLVVMKV
-343 FGKGGGAYDSDYM
+343 FGVGGGAYSSDYM
-356 VAIEDAVMLGC
+356 AAIEDAIWLNC
-367 DAVNLSLGSGN
+367 DSVNLSLGSGS
-378 AGFTTPDA
+378 AGRSYGSKSD
-386 KYQSILDKLAE
+386 QQILDSFRN
-397 TDTVVSISAGN
+397 TDTVVTVSAGN
-408 SSSWPENS
+408 NGAWGEN
-416 VNGTGALYLDDVN
+416 VLTGTGMTYTTDVRMH
-429 FATGGSPGSYKNS
+429 TGGSPGSYTNS
-442 FGVASVDNSGT
+442 FTIASVTNTSMSGVMGKFNGVAAIPGD
-453 TGYSFSYGDGAKVFY
+453 TGETYGAKNF
-468 TDTADSDYTNKAFAT
+468 ST
-483 LDTSADG
+483 LDTSEDQ
-490 SGTEY
+490 SGTTY
-495 EYVYFE
+495 DYVFLGDPVKGEGIYGLPE
-501 NTGADADGNSL
+501 NYANVDVKGKVVLISRGNSSF
-512 LTDYADVV
+512 AD
-520 SGKIAF
+520 KAN
-526 VFRGTSSFYQKHM
+526 
-539 AVAAA
+539 AAIQA
-544 GAAGAVVCN
+544 GAAAAVIYN
-553 NQAGV
+553 NAPGSINMNLTGYNFPNPAVMIEQAK
-558 IRMDLSDSTATI
+558 AKE
-570 PCISILQTEA
+570 IL
-580 ADIKAASTPVYAED
+580 AASTQDE
-594 GTTVLYYTGKL
+594 TTGLWGGKM
-605 TVSGKMSTSTGSSG
+605 TVSAKAETLHGVADGYKPSS
-619 SYTMSDFSSW
+619 FSSW
-629 GVPSDLSM
+629 GTTENLDL
-637 KPEITAPG
+637 KPELMTPG
-645 GNIYSVNGAVAGG
+645 GNIYSTLNHSSYGM
-658 QAYEV
+658 

-671 PQVAGMAA
+671 PSAAGGAA
-679 LVAQY
+679 IMAQY
-684 IRENGLKEKTG
+684 IKEHKLSKQEGLTVRALAMALMMSTSEPLTDPDTG
-695 VSVRHL
+695 VTYSPRQQGSGLMQLQEAVTSP
-701 AQSLLMS
+701 AYLLVG
-708 TAEPVYDASTKS
+708 EKE
-720 WYSIL
+720 
-725 RQGAGLANVSNAIH
+725 GN
-739 AESYVLVNGQ
+739 
-749 PDGKVKVELG
+749 DGKVKLTFG
-759 DDPDRTGV
+759 DDAERTGV
-767 YSADFTLNNLT
+767 YTGSFSVQNLSDSPLHYALSGKVTTMAVEEIEGEDYMSDSAYALDANVTFSADGKSVYVYDLNGDDKV
-778 DEAIEY
+778 DEQDA
-784 TLSADVFTQAPVSSE
+784 L
-799 GVLYLLPKTVSMAA
+799 VLLKAA
-813 NVVWTV
+813 NGTHDALDAETV
-819 DGKVLTAPSELTAY
+819 QKY
-833 DFDKDGDTD
+833 DLD
-842 ADDAQLLLD
+842 ADGTITTADAQLYLAAVKGD
-851 DVTAGAGKLKADV
+851 KSVVDVYAVTYEVPANGSMNVNFTVRLTDGDKAWLNGHYPNGSYIEGFLYADSC
-864 DGDGDTDTHDVS
+864 DGDGRQ
-876 ELLKLISAAKV
+876 L
-887 VLPADGSIS
+887 S
-896 VHVTFSLIDEE
+896 V
-907 KEFLDAYYTN
+907 
-917 GAYVEAFLYANP
+917 P
-929 VSAEDGV
+929 M
-936 ERVSHSIPVL
+936 L

-1060 YYSASSAAWS
+1060 YYSASSSAWS
-1070 ATGTQVNLSW
+1070 AAGTQVNLSW

-1102 AVSEYYW
+1102 AVPEYYW

-1315 ATKIGSQSKAAYTA
+1315 ATKIGSQSKAAYTS
-1329 MAYLPHLNG
+1329 MTYLPHLNG

-1482 SAAPVALYSALQN
+1482 SAAPVALYSAMQN

>member
-1 MKKKLKQLLA
+1 MLKGKAKRSLAFVLAACMLLA
-11 LVLTL
+11 L
-16 AVVMGFALPAAAAD
+16 LPSF
-30 PGPRVT
+30 G
-36 IEKVSN
+36 
-42 DAVTAEPEM
+42 
-51 HTAETKE
+51 
-58 DTPQY
+58 
-63 ADTDM
+63 
-68 VRVSITLAGASTI
+68 AGASAANVSYTEVDPSVI
-81 DAGYATRSI
+81 DTGTAVLPEAEQD
-90 ANNAAADIYRTG
+90 AEQDVPAADEEVHVIILFEQKSLAKKGFSTKDLLENEKAANYSSS
-102 LKVQQQA
+102 LKKQQLSLVD
-109 MAQRISQ
+109 RIEREA
-116 DVLGG
+116 LGG
-121 EALDVVWNMTLLTN
+121 EKLEIRYQFTVAVNGVATV
-135 TISANVPYGKIE
+135 VPYGRIE
-147 AIEALDGV
+147 QILAVDGV
-155 ASVTLENRYEPD
+155 ADVYLEERYELDETVQPD
-167 VVSTGDA
+167 T
-174 DPDMATSGAM
+174 ATAGEM
-184 IGSTAA
+184 VGSYSA

-201 IAVIDTGTDID
+201 IAIIDTGLDLS
-212 HISFDGKAFEYSLEQ
+212 HPSFSEGGYYYSLGIS
-227 LAADAGKSKDEFVA
+227 AASFGKKISDYNLLTKEEIKKALPNLSISSDKNPPKA
-241 SLDLLDVDEIA
+241 DDLYRNAKV
-252 AVLPKLNIS
+252 
-261 KLVPD
+261 
-266 ASKLYLTSKLPF
+266 PF
-278 AFNYV
+278 AYNYV
-283 DEDFDITHDNDK
+283 DDGLDVSHDAEGDSNGD
-295 QGEHGSHVA
+295 HGTHVA
-304 GIATANRYVS
+304 GIAAANRYVPHYDA
-314 DGKGG
+314 DGDLYYDKQELG
-319 YEKALDSVFVQG
+319 VTG
-331 VAPDAQLITMKV
+331 VAPDAQLVVMKV
-343 FGKGGGAYDSDYM
+343 FGVGGGAYSSDYM
-356 VAIEDAVMLGC
+356 AAIEDAIWLNC
-367 DAVNLSLGSGN
+367 DSVNLSLGSGS
-378 AGFTTPDA
+378 AGRSYGSKSD
-386 KYQSILDKLAE
+386 QQILDSFRN
-397 TDTVVSISAGN
+397 TDTVVTVSAGN
-408 SSSWPENS
+408 NGAWGEN
-416 VNGTGALYLDDVN
+416 VLTGTGMTYTTDVRMH
-429 FATGGSPGSYKNS
+429 TGGSPGSYTNS
-442 FGVASVDNSGT
+442 FTIASVTNTSMSGVMGKFNGVAAIPGD
-453 TGYSFSYGDGAKVFY
+453 TGETYGAKNF
-468 TDTADSDYTNKAFAT
+468 ST
-483 LDTSADG
+483 LDTSEDQ
-490 SGTEY
+490 SGTTY
-495 EYVYFE
+495 DYVFLGDPVKGEGIYGLPE
-501 NTGADADGNSL
+501 NYANVDVKGKVVLISRGNSSF
-512 LTDYADVV
+512 AD
-520 SGKIAF
+520 KAN
-526 VFRGTSSFYQKHM
+526 
-539 AVAAA
+539 AAIQA
-544 GAAGAVVCN
+544 GAAAAVIYN
-553 NQAGV
+553 NAPGSINMNLTGYNFPNPAVMIEQAK
-558 IRMDLSDSTATI
+558 AKE
-570 PCISILQTEA
+570 IL
-580 ADIKAASTPVYAED
+580 AASTQDE
-594 GTTVLYYTGKL
+594 TTGLWGGKM
-605 TVSGKMSTSTGSSG
+605 TVSAKAETLHGVADGYKPSS
-619 SYTMSDFSSW
+619 FSSW
-629 GVPSDLSM
+629 GTTENLDL
-637 KPEITAPG
+637 KPELMTPG
-645 GNIYSVNGAVAGG
+645 GNIYSTLNHSSYGM
-658 QAYEV
+658 

-671 PQVAGMAA
+671 PSAAGGAA
-679 LVAQY
+679 IMAQY
-684 IRENGLKEKTG
+684 IKEHKLSKQEGLTVRALAMALMMSTSEPLTDPDTG
-695 VSVRHL
+695 VTYSPRQQGSGLMQLQEAVTSP
-701 AQSLLMS
+701 AYLLVG
-708 TAEPVYDASTKS
+708 EKE
-720 WYSIL
+720 
-725 RQGAGLANVSNAIH
+725 GN
-739 AESYVLVNGQ
+739 
-749 PDGKVKVELG
+749 DGKVKLTFG
-759 DDPDRTGV
+759 DDAERTGV
-767 YSADFTLNNLT
+767 YTGSFSVQNLSDSPLHYALSGKVTTMAVEEIEGEDYMSDSAYALDANVTFSADGKSVYVYDLNGDDKV
-778 DEAIEY
+778 DEQDA
-784 TLSADVFTQAPVSSE
+784 L
-799 GVLYLLPKTVSMAA
+799 VLLQAA
-813 NVVWTV
+813 NGTHDALDAETV
-819 DGKVLTAPSELTAY
+819 QKY
-833 DFDKDGDTD
+833 DLD
-842 ADDAQLLLD
+842 ADGTITTADAQLYLAAVKGD
-851 DVTAGAGKLKADV
+851 KSVVDVYAVTYEVPANGSMNVSFTVRLTDGDKAWLNGHYPNGSYIEGFLYADSR
-864 DGDGDTDTHDVS
+864 DGDGRQ
-876 ELLKLISAAKV
+876 L
-887 VLPADGSIS
+887 S
-896 VHVTFSLIDEE
+896 V
-907 KEFLDAYYTN
+907 
-917 GAYVEAFLYANP
+917 P
-929 VSAEDGV
+929 M
-936 ERVSHSIPVL
+936 L

-992 GYYFGGNLYAEDD
+992 SYYFGGNLYAEDD

-1028 MIRNASDLKVTIRNA
+1028 MIRNAADLKVTIRNA

-1049 KTVDYGTATGA
+1049 KPVDYGTATGA

-1097 EVVAR
+1097 EVVVR
-1102 AVSEYYW
+1102 AVPEYYW

-1315 ATKIGSQSKAAYTA
+1315 ATKIGSQSKAAYTS
-1329 MAYLPHLNG
+1329 MTYLPHLNG

-1364 FASVIGSG
+1364 FASVIGRG

-1482 SAAPVALYSALQN
+1482 SAAPVALYSAMQN

>member
-1 MKKKLKQLLA
+1 MLKGKAKRSLAFVLAACMLLA
-11 LVLTL
+11 L
-16 AVVMGFALPAAAAD
+16 LPSF
-30 PGPRVT
+30 G
-36 IEKVSN
+36 
-42 DAVTAEPEM
+42 
-51 HTAETKE
+51 
-58 DTPQY
+58 
-63 ADTDM
+63 
-68 VRVSITLAGASTI
+68 AGASAANVSYTEVDPSVI
-81 DAGYATRSI
+81 DTGAAVLPE
-90 ANNAAADIYRTG
+90 AEQDAEQDVPAADEEVHVIILFEQKSLAKKGFSTKDLLENEKAASYSSS
-102 LKVQQQA
+102 LKKQQLSLVD
-109 MAQRISQ
+109 RIEREA
-116 DVLGG
+116 LGG
-121 EALDVVWNMTLLTN
+121 EELEIRYQFTVAVNGVATV
-135 TISANVPYGKIE
+135 VPYGRIE
-147 AIEALDGV
+147 QILAVDGV
-155 ASVTLENRYEPD
+155 ADVYLEERYELDETVQPD
-167 VVSTGDA
+167 T
-174 DPDMATSGAM
+174 ATAGEM
-184 IGSTAA
+184 VGSYSA

-201 IAVIDTGTDID
+201 IAIIDTGLDLS
-212 HISFDGKAFEYSLEQ
+212 HPSFSEGGYYYSLGIS
-227 LAADAGKSKDEFVA
+227 AASFGKKISDYNLLTKEEIKKALPNLSISADKNPPKA
-241 SLDLLDVDEIA
+241 DDLYRNAKV
-252 AVLPKLNIS
+252 
-261 KLVPD
+261 
-266 ASKLYLTSKLPF
+266 PF
-278 AFNYV
+278 AYNYV
-283 DEDFDITHDNDK
+283 DDGLDVSHDAEGDSNGD
-295 QGEHGSHVA
+295 HGTHVA
-304 GIATANRYVS
+304 GIAAANRYVPHYDA
-314 DGKGG
+314 DGDLYYDKQELG
-319 YEKALDSVFVQG
+319 VTG
-331 VAPDAQLITMKV
+331 VAPDAQLVVMKV
-343 FGKGGGAYDSDYM
+343 FGVGGGAYSSDYM
-356 VAIEDAVMLGC
+356 AAIEDAIWLNC
-367 DAVNLSLGSGN
+367 DSVNLSLGSGS
-378 AGFTTPDA
+378 AGRSYGSKSD
-386 KYQSILDKLAE
+386 QQILDSFRN
-397 TDTVVSISAGN
+397 TDTVVTVSAGN
-408 SSSWPENS
+408 NGAWGEN
-416 VNGTGALYLDDVN
+416 VLTGTGMTYTTDVRMH
-429 FATGGSPGSYKNS
+429 TGGSPGSYTNS
-442 FGVASVDNSGT
+442 FTIASVTNTSMSGVMGKFNGVAAIPGD
-453 TGYSFSYGDGAKVFY
+453 TGETYGAKNF
-468 TDTADSDYTNKAFAT
+468 ST
-483 LDTSADG
+483 LDTSEDQ
-490 SGTEY
+490 SGTTCD
-495 EYVYFE
+495 YVFLGDPVKGEGIYGLPE
-501 NTGADADGNSL
+501 NYANVDVKGKVVLISRGNSSF
-512 LTDYADVV
+512 AD
-520 SGKIAF
+520 KAN
-526 VFRGTSSFYQKHM
+526 
-539 AVAAA
+539 AAIQA
-544 GAAGAVVCN
+544 GAAAAVIYN
-553 NQAGV
+553 NAPG
-558 IRMDLSDSTATI
+558 
-570 PCISILQTEA
+570 SINMNLTGYNFPNPAVMIEQSKAKE
-580 ADIKAASTPVYAED
+580 ILAASTQDE
-594 GTTVLYYTGKL
+594 TTGLWGGKM
-605 TVSGKMSTSTGSSG
+605 TVSAKAETLHGVADGYKPSS
-619 SYTMSDFSSW
+619 FSSW
-629 GVPSDLSM
+629 GTTENLDL
-637 KPEITAPG
+637 KPELMTPG
-645 GNIYSVNGAVAGG
+645 GNIYSTLNHSSYGM
-658 QAYEV
+658 

-671 PQVAGMAA
+671 PSAAGGAA
-679 LVAQY
+679 IMAQY
-684 IRENGLKEKTG
+684 IKEHKLSKQEGLTVRALAMALMMSTSEPLTDPDTG
-695 VSVRHL
+695 VTYSPRQQGSGLMQLQEAVTSP
-701 AQSLLMS
+701 AYLLVG
-708 TAEPVYDASTKS
+708 EKE
-720 WYSIL
+720 
-725 RQGAGLANVSNAIH
+725 GN
-739 AESYVLVNGQ
+739 
-749 PDGKVKVELG
+749 DGKVKLTFG
-759 DDPDRTGV
+759 DDAERTGV
-767 YSADFTLNNLT
+767 YTGSFSVQNLSDSPLHYALSGKVTTMAVEEIEGEDYMSDSAYALDANVTFSADGKSVYVYDLNGDDKV
-778 DEAIEY
+778 DEQDA
-784 TLSADVFTQAPVSSE
+784 L
-799 GVLYLLPKTVSMAA
+799 VLLQAA
-813 NVVWTV
+813 NGTHDALDAETV
-819 DGKVLTAPSELTAY
+819 QKY
-833 DFDKDGDTD
+833 DLD
-842 ADDAQLLLD
+842 ADGTITTADAQLYLAAVKGD
-851 DVTAGAGKLKADV
+851 KSVVDVYAVTYEVPANGSMNVSFTVRLTDGDKAWLNGHYPNGSYIEGFLYADSC
-864 DGDGDTDTHDVS
+864 DGDGRQ
-876 ELLKLISAAKV
+876 L
-887 VLPADGSIS
+887 S
-896 VHVTFSLIDEE
+896 V
-907 KEFLDAYYTN
+907 
-917 GAYVEAFLYANP
+917 P
-929 VSAEDGV
+929 M
-936 ERVSHSIPVL
+936 L

-1060 YYSASSAAWS
+1060 YYSASSSAWS
-1070 ATGTQVNLSW
+1070 AAGTQVNLSW

-1102 AVSEYYW
+1102 AVPEYYW

-1315 ATKIGSQSKAAYTA
+1315 ATKIGSQSKAAYTS
-1329 MAYLPHLNG
+1329 MTYLPHLNG

-1364 FASVIGSG
+1364 FASVIGRG

-1482 SAAPVALYSALQN
+1482 SAAPVALYSAMQN

>member
-1 MKKKLKQLLA
+1 MLKGKAKRSLAFVLAACMLLA
-11 LVLTL
+11 L
-16 AVVMGFALPAAAAD
+16 LPSF
-30 PGPRVT
+30 G
-36 IEKVSN
+36 
-42 DAVTAEPEM
+42 
-51 HTAETKE
+51 
-58 DTPQY
+58 
-63 ADTDM
+63 
-68 VRVSITLAGASTI
+68 AGASAANVSYTEVDPSVI
-81 DAGYATRSI
+81 DTGTAVLPEAEQD
-90 ANNAAADIYRTG
+90 AEQDVPAADEEVHVIILFEQKSLAKKGFSTKDLLENEKAASYSSS
-102 LKVQQQA
+102 LKKQQLSLVD
-109 MAQRISQ
+109 RIEREA
-116 DVLGG
+116 LGG
-121 EALDVVWNMTLLTN
+121 EKLEIRYQFTVAVNGVATV
-135 TISANVPYGKIE
+135 VPYGRIE
-147 AIEALDGV
+147 QILAVDGV
-155 ASVTLENRYEPD
+155 ADVYLEERYELDETVQPD
-167 VVSTGDA
+167 T
-174 DPDMATSGAM
+174 ATAGEM
-184 IGSTAA
+184 VGSYSA

-201 IAVIDTGTDID
+201 IAIIDTGLDLS
-212 HISFDGKAFEYSLEQ
+212 HPSFSEGGYYYSLGIS
-227 LAADAGKSKDEFVA
+227 AASFGKKISDYNLLTKEEIKKALPNLSISADKNPPKADDLYRNSKV
-241 SLDLLDVDEIA
+241 
-252 AVLPKLNIS
+252 
-261 KLVPD
+261 
-266 ASKLYLTSKLPF
+266 PF
-278 AFNYV
+278 AYNYV
-283 DEDFDITHDNDK
+283 DDGLDVSHDAEGDSNGD
-295 QGEHGSHVA
+295 HGTHVA
-304 GIATANRYVS
+304 GIAAANRYVPHYDA
-314 DGKGG
+314 DGDLYYDKQELG
-319 YEKALDSVFVQG
+319 VTG
-331 VAPDAQLITMKV
+331 VAPDAQLVVMKV
-343 FGKGGGAYDSDYM
+343 FGVGGGAYSSDYM
-356 VAIEDAVMLGC
+356 AAIEDAIWLNC
-367 DAVNLSLGSGN
+367 DSVNLSLGSGS
-378 AGFTTPDA
+378 AGRSYGSKSD
-386 KYQSILDKLAE
+386 QQILDSFRN
-397 TDTVVSISAGN
+397 TDTVVTVSAGN
-408 SSSWPENS
+408 NGAWGEN
-416 VNGTGALYLDDVN
+416 VLTGTGMTYTTDVRMH
-429 FATGGSPGSYKNS
+429 TGGSPGSYTNS
-442 FGVASVDNSGT
+442 FTIASVTNTSMSGVMGKFNGVAAIPGD
-453 TGYSFSYGDGAKVFY
+453 TGETYGAKNF
-468 TDTADSDYTNKAFAT
+468 ST
-483 LDTSADG
+483 LDTSEDQ
-490 SGTEY
+490 SGTTY
-495 EYVYFE
+495 DYVFLGDPVKGEGIYGLPE
-501 NTGADADGNSL
+501 NYANVDVKGKVVLISRGNSSF
-512 LTDYADVV
+512 AD
-520 SGKIAF
+520 KAN
-526 VFRGTSSFYQKHM
+526 
-539 AVAAA
+539 AAIQA
-544 GAAGAVVCN
+544 GAAAAVIYN
-553 NQAGV
+553 NAPG
-558 IRMDLSDSTATI
+558 
-570 PCISILQTEA
+570 SINMNLTGYNFPNPAVMIEQSKAKE
-580 ADIKAASTPVYAED
+580 ILAASTQDE
-594 GTTVLYYTGKL
+594 TTGLWGGKM
-605 TVSGKMSTSTGSSG
+605 TVSAKAETLHGVADGYKPSS
-619 SYTMSDFSSW
+619 FSSW
-629 GVPSDLSM
+629 GTTENLDL
-637 KPEITAPG
+637 KPELMTPG
-645 GNIYSVNGAVAGG
+645 GNIYSTLNHSSYGM
-658 QAYEV
+658 

-671 PQVAGMAA
+671 PSAAGGAA
-679 LVAQY
+679 IMAQY
-684 IRENGLKEKTG
+684 IKEHKLSKQEGLTVRALAMALMMSTSEPLTDPDTG
-695 VSVRHL
+695 VTYSPRQQGSGLMQLQEAVTSP
-701 AQSLLMS
+701 AYLLVG
-708 TAEPVYDASTKS
+708 EKE
-720 WYSIL
+720 
-725 RQGAGLANVSNAIH
+725 GN
-739 AESYVLVNGQ
+739 
-749 PDGKVKVELG
+749 DGKVKLTFG
-759 DDPDRTGV
+759 DDAERTGV
-767 YSADFTLNNLT
+767 YTGSFSVQNLSDSPLHYALSGKVTTMAVEEIEGEDYMSDSAYALDANVTFSADGKSVYVYDLNGDDKV
-778 DEAIEY
+778 DEQDA
-784 TLSADVFTQAPVSSE
+784 L
-799 GVLYLLPKTVSMAA
+799 VLLKAA
-813 NVVWTV
+813 NGTHDALDAETV
-819 DGKVLTAPSELTAY
+819 QKY
-833 DFDKDGDTD
+833 DLD
-842 ADDAQLLLD
+842 ADGTITTADAQLYLAAVKGD
-851 DVTAGAGKLKADV
+851 KSVVDVYAVTYEVPANGSMNVSFTVRLTDGDKAWLNGHYPNGSYIEGFLYADSC
-864 DGDGDTDTHDVS
+864 DGDGRQ
-876 ELLKLISAAKV
+876 L
-887 VLPADGSIS
+887 S
-896 VHVTFSLIDEE
+896 V
-907 KEFLDAYYTN
+907 
-917 GAYVEAFLYANP
+917 P
-929 VSAEDGV
+929 M
-936 ERVSHSIPVL
+936 L

-1060 YYSASSAAWS
+1060 YYSASSSAWS
-1070 ATGTQVNLSW
+1070 AAGTQVNLSW
-1080 RGTAAD
+1080 RGTTAD

-1102 AVSEYYW
+1102 AVPEYYW

-1305 LYSVDETDYT
+1305 LYAVDETDYS
-1315 ATKIGSQSKAAYTA
+1315 AVAIGKRSTAAYTS
-1329 MAYLPHLNG
+1329 MTYLPSLNG

-1364 FASVIGSG
+1364 FASVIGRG

-1482 SAAPVALYSALQN
+1482 SAAPVALYSAMQN
-1495 AAADDAAALAPWAE
+1495 AVADDAAALAPWAE

>member
-1 MKKKLKQLLA
+1 MLKGKAKRSLAFVLAACMLLA
-11 LVLTL
+11 L
-16 AVVMGFALPAAAAD
+16 LPSF
-30 PGPRVT
+30 G
-36 IEKVSN
+36 
-42 DAVTAEPEM
+42 
-51 HTAETKE
+51 
-58 DTPQY
+58 
-63 ADTDM
+63 
-68 VRVSITLAGASTI
+68 AGASAASVSYTEVDPSVI
-81 DAGYATRSI
+81 DTGTAVLPEAEQD
-90 ANNAAADIYRTG
+90 AEQDVPAADEEVHVIILFEQKSLAKKGFSTKDLLENEKAASYSSS
-102 LKVQQQA
+102 LKKQQLSLVD
-109 MAQRISQ
+109 RIEREA
-116 DVLGG
+116 LGG
-121 EALDVVWNMTLLTN
+121 EKLEIRYQFTVAVNGVATV
-135 TISANVPYGKIE
+135 VPYGRIE
-147 AIEALDGV
+147 QILAVDGV
-155 ASVTLENRYEPD
+155 ADVYLEERYELDETVQPD
-167 VVSTGDA
+167 T
-174 DPDMATSGAM
+174 ATAGEM
-184 IGSTAA
+184 VGSYSA

-201 IAVIDTGTDID
+201 IAIIDTGLDLS
-212 HISFDGKAFEYSLEQ
+212 HPSFSEGGYYYSLGIS
-227 LAADAGKSKDEFVA
+227 AASFGKKISDYNLLTKEEIKKALPNLSISADKNPPKA
-241 SLDLLDVDEIA
+241 DDLYRNAKV
-252 AVLPKLNIS
+252 
-261 KLVPD
+261 
-266 ASKLYLTSKLPF
+266 PF
-278 AFNYV
+278 AYNYV
-283 DEDFDITHDNDK
+283 DDGLDVSHDAEGDSNGD
-295 QGEHGSHVA
+295 HGTHVA
-304 GIATANRYVS
+304 GIAAANRYVPHYDA
-314 DGKGG
+314 DGDLYYDKQELG
-319 YEKALDSVFVQG
+319 VTG
-331 VAPDAQLITMKV
+331 VAPDAQLVVMKV
-343 FGKGGGAYDSDYM
+343 FGVGGGAYSSDYM
-356 VAIEDAVMLGC
+356 AAIEDAIWLNC
-367 DAVNLSLGSGN
+367 DSVNLSLGSGS
-378 AGFTTPDA
+378 AGRSYGSKSD
-386 KYQSILDKLAE
+386 QQILDSFRN
-397 TDTVVSISAGN
+397 TDTVVTVSAGN
-408 SSSWPENS
+408 NGAWGEN
-416 VNGTGALYLDDVN
+416 VLTGTGMTYTTDVRMH
-429 FATGGSPGSYKNS
+429 TGGSPGSYTNS
-442 FGVASVDNSGT
+442 FTIASVTNTSMSGVMGKFNGVAAIPGD
-453 TGYSFSYGDGAKVFY
+453 TGETYGAKNF
-468 TDTADSDYTNKAFAT
+468 ST
-483 LDTSADG
+483 LDTSEDQ
-490 SGTEY
+490 SGTTY
-495 EYVYFE
+495 DYVFLGDPVKGEGIYGLPE
-501 NTGADADGNSL
+501 NYANVDVKGKVVLISRGNSSF
-512 LTDYADVV
+512 AD
-520 SGKIAF
+520 KAN
-526 VFRGTSSFYQKHM
+526 
-539 AVAAA
+539 AAIQA
-544 GAAGAVVCN
+544 GAAATVIYNNAPGSINMNLTGYNFPNPAVMIE
-553 NQAGV
+553 QAK
-558 IRMDLSDSTATI
+558 AKE
-570 PCISILQTEA
+570 IL
-580 ADIKAASTPVYAED
+580 AASTQDE
-594 GTTVLYYTGKL
+594 TTGLWGGKM
-605 TVSGKMSTSTGSSG
+605 TVSAKAETLHGVADGYKPSS
-619 SYTMSDFSSW
+619 FSSW
-629 GVPSDLSM
+629 GTTENLDL
-637 KPEITAPG
+637 KPELMTPG
-645 GNIYSVNGAVAGG
+645 GNIYSTLNHSSYGM
-658 QAYEV
+658 

-671 PQVAGMAA
+671 PSAAGGAA
-679 LVAQY
+679 IMAQY
-684 IRENGLKEKTG
+684 IKEHKLSKQEGLTVRALAMALMMSTSEPLTDPDTG
-695 VSVRHL
+695 VTYSPRQQGSGLMQLQEAVTSP
-701 AQSLLMS
+701 AYLLVG
-708 TAEPVYDASTKS
+708 EKE
-720 WYSIL
+720 
-725 RQGAGLANVSNAIH
+725 GN
-739 AESYVLVNGQ
+739 
-749 PDGKVKVELG
+749 DGKVKLTFG
-759 DDPDRTGV
+759 DDAERTGV
-767 YSADFTLNNLT
+767 YTGSFSVQNLSDSSLHYALSGKVTTMAVEEIEGEDYMSDSAYALDANVTFSADGKSVYVYDLNGDDKV
-778 DEAIEY
+778 DEQDA
-784 TLSADVFTQAPVSSE
+784 L
-799 GVLYLLPKTVSMAA
+799 VLLKAA
-813 NVVWTV
+813 NGTHDALDAETV
-819 DGKVLTAPSELTAY
+819 QKY
-833 DFDKDGDTD
+833 DLD
-842 ADDAQLLLD
+842 ADGTITTADAQLYLAAVKGD
-851 DVTAGAGKLKADV
+851 KSVVDVYAVTYEVPANGSMNVNFTVRLTDGDKAWLNGHYPNGSYIEGFLYADSC
-864 DGDGDTDTHDVS
+864 DGDGRQ
-876 ELLKLISAAKV
+876 L
-887 VLPADGSIS
+887 S
-896 VHVTFSLIDEE
+896 V
-907 KEFLDAYYTN
+907 
-917 GAYVEAFLYANP
+917 P
-929 VSAEDGV
+929 M
-936 ERVSHSIPVL
+936 L

-1060 YYSASSAAWS
+1060 YYSASSSAWS
-1070 ATGTQVNLSW
+1070 AAGTQVNLSW

-1102 AVSEYYW
+1102 AVPEYYW

-1315 ATKIGSQSKAAYTA
+1315 ATKIGSQSKAAYTS
-1329 MAYLPHLNG
+1329 MTYLPHLNG

-1364 FASVIGSG
+1364 FASVIGRG

-1482 SAAPVALYSALQN
+1482 SAAPVALYSAMQN

>member
-1 MKKKLKQLLA
+1 MLKGKAKRSLAFVLAACMLLA
-11 LVLTL
+11 L
-16 AVVMGFALPAAAAD
+16 LPSF
-30 PGPRVT
+30 G
-36 IEKVSN
+36 
-42 DAVTAEPEM
+42 
-51 HTAETKE
+51 
-58 DTPQY
+58 
-63 ADTDM
+63 
-68 VRVSITLAGASTI
+68 AGASAASVSYTEVDPSVI
-81 DAGYATRSI
+81 DAGA
-90 ANNAAADIYRTG
+90 AVLPEAEQDAEQDVPAADEEVHVIILFEQKSLAKKGFSTKDLLENEKAASYSSG
-102 LKVQQQA
+102 LKKQQLSLVD
-109 MAQRISQ
+109 RIEREA
-116 DVLGG
+116 LGG
-121 EALDVVWNMTLLTN
+121 EELEIRYQFTVAVNGVATV
-135 TISANVPYGKIE
+135 VPYGRIE
-147 AIEALDGV
+147 QILAVDGV
-155 ASVTLENRYEPD
+155 ADVYLEERYELDETVQPD
-167 VVSTGDA
+167 T
-174 DPDMATSGAM
+174 ATAGEM
-184 IGSTAA
+184 VGSYSA

-201 IAVIDTGTDID
+201 IAIIDTGLDLS
-212 HISFDGKAFEYSLEQ
+212 HPSFSEGGYYYSLGIS
-227 LAADAGKSKDEFVA
+227 AASFGKKISDYNLLTKEEIKKALPNLSISADKNPPKA
-241 SLDLLDVDEIA
+241 DDLYRNAKV
-252 AVLPKLNIS
+252 
-261 KLVPD
+261 
-266 ASKLYLTSKLPF
+266 PF
-278 AFNYV
+278 AYNYV
-283 DEDFDITHDNDK
+283 DDGLDVSHDAEGDSNGD
-295 QGEHGSHVA
+295 HGTHVA
-304 GIATANRYVS
+304 GIAAANRYVPHYDA
-314 DGKGG
+314 DGDLYYDKQELG
-319 YEKALDSVFVQG
+319 VTG
-331 VAPDAQLITMKV
+331 VAPDAQLVVMKV
-343 FGKGGGAYDSDYM
+343 FGVGGGAYSSDYM
-356 VAIEDAVMLGC
+356 AAIEDAIWLNC
-367 DAVNLSLGSGN
+367 DSVNLSLGSGS
-378 AGFTTPDA
+378 AGRSYGSKSD
-386 KYQSILDKLAE
+386 QQILDSFRN
-397 TDTVVSISAGN
+397 TDTVVTVSAGN
-408 SSSWPENS
+408 NGAWGEN
-416 VNGTGALYLDDVN
+416 VLTGTGMTYTTDVRMH
-429 FATGGSPGSYKNS
+429 TGGSPGSYTNS
-442 FGVASVDNSGT
+442 FTIASVTNTSMSGVMGKFNGVAAIPGD
-453 TGYSFSYGDGAKVFY
+453 TGETYGAKNF
-468 TDTADSDYTNKAFAT
+468 ST
-483 LDTSADG
+483 LDTSEDQ
-490 SGTEY
+490 SGTTY
-495 EYVYFE
+495 DYVFLGDPVKGEGIYGLPE
-501 NTGADADGNSL
+501 NYANVDVKGKVVLISRGNSSF
-512 LTDYADVV
+512 AD
-520 SGKIAF
+520 KAN
-526 VFRGTSSFYQKHM
+526 
-539 AVAAA
+539 AAIQA
-544 GAAGAVVCN
+544 GAAAAVIYN
-553 NQAGV
+553 NAPGSINMNLTGYNFPNPAVMIEQAK
-558 IRMDLSDSTATI
+558 AKE
-570 PCISILQTEA
+570 IL
-580 ADIKAASTPVYAED
+580 AASTQDE
-594 GTTVLYYTGKL
+594 TTGLWGGKM
-605 TVSGKMSTSTGSSG
+605 TVSAKAETLHGVADGYKPSS
-619 SYTMSDFSSW
+619 FSSW
-629 GVPSDLSM
+629 GTTENLDL
-637 KPEITAPG
+637 KPELMTPG
-645 GNIYSVNGAVAGG
+645 GNIYSTLNHSSYGM
-658 QAYEV
+658 

-671 PQVAGMAA
+671 PSAAGGAA
-679 LVAQY
+679 IMAQY
-684 IRENGLKEKTG
+684 IKEHKLSKQEGLTVRALAMALMMSTSEPLTDPDTG
-695 VSVRHL
+695 VTYSPRQQGSGLMQLQEAVTSP
-701 AQSLLMS
+701 AYLLVG
-708 TAEPVYDASTKS
+708 EKE
-720 WYSIL
+720 
-725 RQGAGLANVSNAIH
+725 GN
-739 AESYVLVNGQ
+739 
-749 PDGKVKVELG
+749 DGKVKLTFG
-759 DDPDRTGV
+759 DDAERTGV
-767 YSADFTLNNLT
+767 YTGSFSVQNLSDSPLHYALSGKVTTMAVEEIEGEDYMSDSAYALDANVTFSADGKSVYVYDLNGDDKV
-778 DEAIEY
+778 DEQDA
-784 TLSADVFTQAPVSSE
+784 L
-799 GVLYLLPKTVSMAA
+799 VLLKAA
-813 NVVWTV
+813 NGTHDALDAETV
-819 DGKVLTAPSELTAY
+819 QKY
-833 DFDKDGDTD
+833 DLD
-842 ADDAQLLLD
+842 ADGTITTADAQLYLAAVKGD
-851 DVTAGAGKLKADV
+851 KSVVDVYAVTYEVPANGSMNVNFTVRLTDGDKAWLNGHYPNGSYIEGFLYADSC
-864 DGDGDTDTHDVS
+864 DGDGRQ
-876 ELLKLISAAKV
+876 L
-887 VLPADGSIS
+887 S
-896 VHVTFSLIDEE
+896 V
-907 KEFLDAYYTN
+907 
-917 GAYVEAFLYANP
+917 P
-929 VSAEDGV
+929 M
-936 ERVSHSIPVL
+936 L

-1060 YYSASSAAWS
+1060 YYSASSSAWS
-1070 ATGTQVNLSW
+1070 AAGTQVNLSW

-1102 AVSEYYW
+1102 AVPEYYW
-1109 DRETETVIGGEE
+1109 DREKETVIGGEE

-1228 GGNVE
+1228 GGNVA

-1482 SAAPVALYSALQN
+1482 SAAPVALYSAMQN

>member
-1 MKKKLKQLLA
+1 MLKGKAKRSLAFVLAACMLLA
-11 LVLTL
+11 L
-16 AVVMGFALPAAAAD
+16 LPSF
-30 PGPRVT
+30 G
-36 IEKVSN
+36 
-42 DAVTAEPEM
+42 
-51 HTAETKE
+51 
-58 DTPQY
+58 
-63 ADTDM
+63 
-68 VRVSITLAGASTI
+68 AGASAANVSYTEVDPSVI
-81 DAGYATRSI
+81 DTGTAVLPEAEQD
-90 ANNAAADIYRTG
+90 AEQDVPAADEEVHVIILFEQKSLAKKGFSTKDLLENEKAASYSSS
-102 LKVQQQA
+102 LKKQQLSLVD
-109 MAQRISQ
+109 RIEREA
-116 DVLGG
+116 LGG
-121 EALDVVWNMTLLTN
+121 EKLEIRYQFTVAVNGVATV
-135 TISANVPYGKIE
+135 VPYGRIE
-147 AIEALDGV
+147 QILAVDGV
-155 ASVTLENRYEPD
+155 ADVYLEERYELDETVQPD
-167 VVSTGDA
+167 T
-174 DPDMATSGAM
+174 ATAGEM
-184 IGSTAA
+184 VGSYSA

-201 IAVIDTGTDID
+201 IAIIDTGLDLS
-212 HISFDGKAFEYSLEQ
+212 HPSFSEGGYYYSLGIS
-227 LAADAGKSKDEFVA
+227 AASFGKKISDYNLLTKEEIKKALPNLSISADKNPPKA
-241 SLDLLDVDEIA
+241 DDLYRNAKV
-252 AVLPKLNIS
+252 
-261 KLVPD
+261 
-266 ASKLYLTSKLPF
+266 PF
-278 AFNYV
+278 AYNYV
-283 DEDFDITHDNDK
+283 DDGLDVSHDAEGDSNGD
-295 QGEHGSHVA
+295 HGTHVA
-304 GIATANRYVS
+304 GIAAANRYVPHYDA
-314 DGKGG
+314 DGDLYYDKQELG
-319 YEKALDSVFVQG
+319 VTG
-331 VAPDAQLITMKV
+331 VAPDAQLVVMKV
-343 FGKGGGAYDSDYM
+343 FGVGGGAYSSDYM
-356 VAIEDAVMLGC
+356 AAIEDAIWLNC
-367 DAVNLSLGSGN
+367 DSVNLSLGSGS
-378 AGFTTPDA
+378 AGRSYGSKSD
-386 KYQSILDKLAE
+386 QQILDSFRN
-397 TDTVVSISAGN
+397 TDTVVTVSAGN
-408 SSSWPENS
+408 NGAWGEN
-416 VNGTGALYLDDVN
+416 VLTGTGMTYTTDVRMH
-429 FATGGSPGSYKNS
+429 TGGSPGSYTNS
-442 FGVASVDNSGT
+442 FTIASVTNTSMSGVMGKFNGVAAIPGD
-453 TGYSFSYGDGAKVFY
+453 TGETYGAKNF
-468 TDTADSDYTNKAFAT
+468 ST
-483 LDTSADG
+483 LDTSEDQ
-490 SGTEY
+490 SGTTY
-495 EYVYFE
+495 DYVFLGDPVKGEGIYGLPE
-501 NTGADADGNSL
+501 NYANVDVKGKVVLISRGNSSF
-512 LTDYADVV
+512 AD
-520 SGKIAF
+520 KAN
-526 VFRGTSSFYQKHM
+526 
-539 AVAAA
+539 AAIQA
-544 GAAGAVVCN
+544 GAAAAVIYN
-553 NQAGV
+553 NAPGSINMNLTGYNFPNPAVMIEQAK
-558 IRMDLSDSTATI
+558 AKE
-570 PCISILQTEA
+570 IL
-580 ADIKAASTPVYAED
+580 AASTQDE
-594 GTTVLYYTGKL
+594 TTGLWGGKM
-605 TVSGKMSTSTGSSG
+605 TVSAKAETLHGVADGYKPSS
-619 SYTMSDFSSW
+619 FSSW
-629 GVPSDLSM
+629 GTTENLDL
-637 KPEITAPG
+637 KPELMTPG
-645 GNIYSVNGAVAGG
+645 GNIYSTLNHSSYG
-658 QAYEV
+658 V

-671 PQVAGMAA
+671 PSAAGGAA
-679 LVAQY
+679 IMAQY
-684 IRENGLKEKTG
+684 IKEHKLSKQEGLTVRALAMALMMSTSEPLTDPDTG
-695 VSVRHL
+695 VTYSPRQQGSGLMQLQEAVTSP
-701 AQSLLMS
+701 AYLLVG
-708 TAEPVYDASTKS
+708 EKE
-720 WYSIL
+720 
-725 RQGAGLANVSNAIH
+725 GN
-739 AESYVLVNGQ
+739 
-749 PDGKVKVELG
+749 DGKVKLTFG
-759 DDPDRTGV
+759 DDAERTGV
-767 YSADFTLNNLT
+767 YTGSFSVQNLSDSPLHYGLSGKVTTMAVEEIEGEDYMSDSAYALDANVTFSADGKSVYVYDLNGDDKV
-778 DEAIEY
+778 DEQDA
-784 TLSADVFTQAPVSSE
+784 L
-799 GVLYLLPKTVSMAA
+799 VLLQAA
-813 NVVWTV
+813 NGTHDALDAETV
-819 DGKVLTAPSELTAY
+819 QKY
-833 DFDKDGDTD
+833 DLD
-842 ADDAQLLLD
+842 ADGTITTADAQLYLAAVKGD
-851 DVTAGAGKLKADV
+851 KSVVDVYAVTYEVPANGSMNVSFTVCLTDGDKAWLNGHYPNGSYIEGFLYADSR
-864 DGDGDTDTHDVS
+864 DGDGRQ
-876 ELLKLISAAKV
+876 L
-887 VLPADGSIS
+887 S
-896 VHVTFSLIDEE
+896 V
-907 KEFLDAYYTN
+907 
-917 GAYVEAFLYANP
+917 P
-929 VSAEDGV
+929 M
-936 ERVSHSIPVL
+936 L

-1097 EVVAR
+1097 EVVTR
-1102 AVSEYYW
+1102 AVPEYYW

-1255 ELNTEDKSSIKALNE
+1255 ELDTEDKSSIKALNE

-1315 ATKIGSQSKAAYTA
+1315 ATKIGSQSKAAYTS
-1329 MAYLPHLNG
+1329 MTYLPHLNG

-1364 FASVIGSG
+1364 FASVIGRG

-1482 SAAPVALYSALQN
+1482 SAAPVALYSAMQN

>member
-1 MKKKLKQLLA
+1 MLKGKAKRSLAFVLAACMLLA
-11 LVLTL
+11 L
-16 AVVMGFALPAAAAD
+16 LPSF
-30 PGPRVT
+30 G
-36 IEKVSN
+36 
-42 DAVTAEPEM
+42 
-51 HTAETKE
+51 
-58 DTPQY
+58 
-63 ADTDM
+63 
-68 VRVSITLAGASTI
+68 AGASAASVSYTEVDPSVI
-81 DAGYATRSI
+81 DTGTAVLPEAEQD
-90 ANNAAADIYRTG
+90 AEQDVPAADEEVHVIILFEQKSLAKKGFSTKDLLENEKAASYSSS
-102 LKVQQQA
+102 LKKQQLSLVD
-109 MAQRISQ
+109 RIEREA
-116 DVLGG
+116 LGG
-121 EALDVVWNMTLLTN
+121 EELEIRYQFTVAVNGVATV
-135 TISANVPYGKIE
+135 VPYGRIE
-147 AIEALDGV
+147 QILAVDGV
-155 ASVTLENRYEPD
+155 ADVYLEERYELDETVQPD
-167 VVSTGDA
+167 T
-174 DPDMATSGAM
+174 ATAGEM
-184 IGSTAA
+184 VGSYSA

-201 IAVIDTGTDID
+201 IAIIDTGLDLS
-212 HISFDGKAFEYSLEQ
+212 HPSFSEGGYYYSLGIS
-227 LAADAGKSKDEFVA
+227 AASFGKKISDYNLLTKEEIKKALPNLSISADKNPPKA
-241 SLDLLDVDEIA
+241 DDLYRNAKV
-252 AVLPKLNIS
+252 
-261 KLVPD
+261 
-266 ASKLYLTSKLPF
+266 PF
-278 AFNYV
+278 AYNYV
-283 DEDFDITHDNDK
+283 DDGLDVSHDAEGDSNGD
-295 QGEHGSHVA
+295 HGTHVA
-304 GIATANRYVS
+304 GIAAANRYVPHYDA
-314 DGKGG
+314 DGDLYYDKQELG
-319 YEKALDSVFVQG
+319 VTG
-331 VAPDAQLITMKV
+331 VAPDAQLVVMKV
-343 FGKGGGAYDSDYM
+343 FGVGGGAYSSDYM
-356 VAIEDAVMLGC
+356 AAIEDAIWLNC
-367 DAVNLSLGSGN
+367 DSVNLSLGSGS
-378 AGFTTPDA
+378 AGRSYGSKSD
-386 KYQSILDKLAE
+386 QQILDSFRN
-397 TDTVVSISAGN
+397 TDTVVTVSAGN
-408 SSSWPENS
+408 NGAWGEN
-416 VNGTGALYLDDVN
+416 VLTGTGMTYTTDVRMH
-429 FATGGSPGSYKNS
+429 TGGSPGSYTNS
-442 FGVASVDNSGT
+442 FTIASVTNTSMSGVMGKFNGVAAIPGD
-453 TGYSFSYGDGAKVFY
+453 TGETYGAKNF
-468 TDTADSDYTNKAFAT
+468 ST
-483 LDTSADG
+483 LDTSEDQ
-490 SGTEY
+490 SGTTY
-495 EYVYFE
+495 DYVFLGDPVKGEGIYGLPE
-501 NTGADADGNSL
+501 NYANVDVKGKVVLISRGNSSF
-512 LTDYADVV
+512 AD
-520 SGKIAF
+520 KAN
-526 VFRGTSSFYQKHM
+526 
-539 AVAAA
+539 AAIQA
-544 GAAGAVVCN
+544 GAAATVIYNNAPGSINMNLTGYNFPNPAVMIE
-553 NQAGV
+553 QSKAKE
-558 IRMDLSDSTATI
+558 
-570 PCISILQTEA
+570 IL
-580 ADIKAASTPVYAED
+580 AASTQDE
-594 GTTVLYYTGKL
+594 TTGLWGGKM
-605 TVSGKMSTSTGSSG
+605 TVSAKAETLHGVADGYKPSS
-619 SYTMSDFSSW
+619 FSSW
-629 GVPSDLSM
+629 GTTENLDL
-637 KPEITAPG
+637 KPELMTPG
-645 GNIYSVNGAVAGG
+645 GNIYSTLNHSSYGM
-658 QAYEV
+658 

-671 PQVAGMAA
+671 PSAAGGAA
-679 LVAQY
+679 IMAQY
-684 IRENGLKEKTG
+684 IKEHKLSKQEGLTVRALAMALMMSTSEPLTDPDTG
-695 VSVRHL
+695 VTYSPRQQGSGLMQLQEAVTSP
-701 AQSLLMS
+701 AYLLVG
-708 TAEPVYDASTKS
+708 EKE
-720 WYSIL
+720 
-725 RQGAGLANVSNAIH
+725 GN
-739 AESYVLVNGQ
+739 
-749 PDGKVKVELG
+749 DGKVKLTFG
-759 DDPDRTGV
+759 DDAERTGV
-767 YSADFTLNNLT
+767 YTGSFSVQNLSDSPLHYALSGKVTTMAVEEIEGEDYMSDSAYALDANVTFSADGKSVYVYDLNGDDKV
-778 DEAIEY
+778 DEQDA
-784 TLSADVFTQAPVSSE
+784 L
-799 GVLYLLPKTVSMAA
+799 VLLKAA
-813 NVVWTV
+813 NGTHDALDAETV
-819 DGKVLTAPSELTAY
+819 QKY
-833 DFDKDGDTD
+833 DLD
-842 ADDAQLLLD
+842 ADGTITTADAQLYLAAVKGD
-851 DVTAGAGKLKADV
+851 KSVVDVYAVTYEVPANGSMNVSFTVRLTDGDKAWLNGHYPNGSYIEGFLYADSC
-864 DGDGDTDTHDVS
+864 DGDGRQ
-876 ELLKLISAAKV
+876 L
-887 VLPADGSIS
+887 S
-896 VHVTFSLIDEE
+896 V
-907 KEFLDAYYTN
+907 
-917 GAYVEAFLYANP
+917 P
-929 VSAEDGV
+929 M
-936 ERVSHSIPVL
+936 L

-1060 YYSASSAAWS
+1060 YYSASSSAWS
-1070 ATGTQVNLSW
+1070 AAGTQVNLSW

-1102 AVSEYYW
+1102 AVPEYYW

-1364 FASVIGSG
+1364 FASVIGRG

-1482 SAAPVALYSALQN
+1482 SAAPVALYSAMQN

>member
-1 MKKKLKQLLA
+1 MLKGKAKRSLAFVLAACMLLA
-11 LVLTL
+11 L
-16 AVVMGFALPAAAAD
+16 LPSF
-30 PGPRVT
+30 G
-36 IEKVSN
+36 
-42 DAVTAEPEM
+42 
-51 HTAETKE
+51 
-58 DTPQY
+58 
-63 ADTDM
+63 
-68 VRVSITLAGASTI
+68 AGASAANVSYTEVDPSVI
-81 DAGYATRSI
+81 DTGTAVLPEAEQD
-90 ANNAAADIYRTG
+90 AEQDVPAADEEVHVIILFEQKSLAKKGFSTKDLLENEKAASYSSS
-102 LKVQQQA
+102 LKKQQLSLVD
-109 MAQRISQ
+109 RIEREA
-116 DVLGG
+116 LGG
-121 EALDVVWNMTLLTN
+121 EELEIRYQFTVAVNGVATV
-135 TISANVPYGKIE
+135 VPYGRIE
-147 AIEALDGV
+147 QILAVDGV
-155 ASVTLENRYEPD
+155 ADVYLEERYELDETVQPD
-167 VVSTGDA
+167 T
-174 DPDMATSGAM
+174 ATAGEM
-184 IGSTAA
+184 VGSYSA

-201 IAVIDTGTDID
+201 IAIIDTGLDLS
-212 HISFDGKAFEYSLEQ
+212 HPSFSEGGYYYSLGIS
-227 LAADAGKSKDEFVA
+227 AASFGKKISDYNLLTKEEIKKALPNLSISADENPPKA
-241 SLDLLDVDEIA
+241 DDLYRNAKV
-252 AVLPKLNIS
+252 
-261 KLVPD
+261 
-266 ASKLYLTSKLPF
+266 PF
-278 AFNYV
+278 AYNYV
-283 DEDFDITHDNDK
+283 DDGLDVSHDAEGDSNGD
-295 QGEHGSHVA
+295 HGTHVA
-304 GIATANRYVS
+304 GIAAANRYVPHYDA
-314 DGKGG
+314 DGDLYYDKQELG
-319 YEKALDSVFVQG
+319 VTG
-331 VAPDAQLITMKV
+331 VAPDAQLVVMKV
-343 FGKGGGAYDSDYM
+343 FGVGGGAYSSDYM
-356 VAIEDAVMLGC
+356 AAIEDAIWLNC
-367 DAVNLSLGSGN
+367 DSVNLSLGSGS
-378 AGFTTPDA
+378 AGRSYGSKSD
-386 KYQSILDKLAE
+386 QQILDSFRN
-397 TDTVVSISAGN
+397 TDTVVTVSAGN
-408 SSSWPENS
+408 NGAWGEN
-416 VNGTGALYLDDVN
+416 VLTGTGMTYTTDVRMH
-429 FATGGSPGSYKNS
+429 TGGSPGSYTNS
-442 FGVASVDNSGT
+442 FTIASVTNTSMSGVMGKFNGVAAIPGD
-453 TGYSFSYGDGAKVFY
+453 TGETYGAKNF
-468 TDTADSDYTNKAFAT
+468 ST
-483 LDTSADG
+483 LDTSEDQ
-490 SGTEY
+490 SGTTYDYLFLGDPVKGEGIY
-495 EYVYFE
+495 GLPE
-501 NTGADADGNSL
+501 NYANVDVKGKVVLISRGNSSF
-512 LTDYADVV
+512 AD
-520 SGKIAF
+520 KAN
-526 VFRGTSSFYQKHM
+526 
-539 AVAAA
+539 AAIQA
-544 GAAGAVVCN
+544 GAAAAVIYN
-553 NQAGV
+553 NAPGSINMNLTGYNFPNPAVMIEQAK
-558 IRMDLSDSTATI
+558 AKE
-570 PCISILQTEA
+570 IL
-580 ADIKAASTPVYAED
+580 AASTQDE
-594 GTTVLYYTGKL
+594 TTGLWGGKM
-605 TVSGKMSTSTGSSG
+605 TVSAKAETLHGVADGYKPSS
-619 SYTMSDFSSW
+619 FSSW
-629 GVPSDLSM
+629 GTTENLDL
-637 KPEITAPG
+637 KPELMTPG
-645 GNIYSVNGAVAGG
+645 GNIYSTLNHSSYGM
-658 QAYEV
+658 

-671 PQVAGMAA
+671 PSAAGGAA
-679 LVAQY
+679 IMAQY
-684 IRENGLKEKTG
+684 IKEHKLSKQEGLTVRALAMALMMSTSEPLTDPDTG
-695 VSVRHL
+695 VTYSPRQQGSGLMQLQEAVTSP
-701 AQSLLMS
+701 AYLLVG
-708 TAEPVYDASTKS
+708 EKE
-720 WYSIL
+720 
-725 RQGAGLANVSNAIH
+725 GN
-739 AESYVLVNGQ
+739 
-749 PDGKVKVELG
+749 DGKVKLTFG
-759 DDPDRTGV
+759 DDAERTGV
-767 YSADFTLNNLT
+767 YTGSFSVQNLSDSPLHYALSGKVTTMAVEEIEGGDYMSDSAYALDANVTFSADGKSVYVYDLNGDDKV
-778 DEAIEY
+778 DEQDA
-784 TLSADVFTQAPVSSE
+784 L
-799 GVLYLLPKTVSMAA
+799 VLLKAA
-813 NVVWTV
+813 NGTHDALDAETV
-819 DGKVLTAPSELTAY
+819 QKY
-833 DFDKDGDTD
+833 DLD
-842 ADDAQLLLD
+842 ADGTITTADAQLYLAAVKGD
-851 DVTAGAGKLKADV
+851 KSVVDVYAVTYEVPANGSMNVSFTVRLTDGDKAWLNGHYPNGSYIEGFLYADSC
-864 DGDGDTDTHDVS
+864 DGDGRQ
-876 ELLKLISAAKV
+876 L
-887 VLPADGSIS
+887 S
-896 VHVTFSLIDEE
+896 V
-907 KEFLDAYYTN
+907 
-917 GAYVEAFLYANP
+917 P
-929 VSAEDGV
+929 M
-936 ERVSHSIPVL
+936 L

-1049 KTVDYGTATGA
+1049 TTVDYGTATGA
-1060 YYSASSAAWS
+1060 YYSASSASWS

-1097 EVVAR
+1097 EVVTR
-1102 AVSEYYW
+1102 AVPEYYW

-1228 GGNVE
+1228 GGNVA

-1270 NNPLPASVLSVTR
+1270 NNPMPASVLSVTR

-1315 ATKIGSQSKAAYTA
+1315 ATKIGSQSKAAYTS
-1329 MAYLPHLNG
+1329 MTYLPHLNG

-1364 FASVIGSG
+1364 FASVIGRG

-1482 SAAPVALYSALQN
+1482 SAAPVALYSAMQN

>member
-1 MKKKLKQLLA
+1 MLKGKAKRSLAFVLAACMLLA
-11 LVLTL
+11 L
-16 AVVMGFALPAAAAD
+16 LPSF
-30 PGPRVT
+30 G
-36 IEKVSN
+36 
-42 DAVTAEPEM
+42 
-51 HTAETKE
+51 
-58 DTPQY
+58 
-63 ADTDM
+63 
-68 VRVSITLAGASTI
+68 AGASAANVSYTEVDPSVI
-81 DAGYATRSI
+81 DTGTAVLPEAEQD
-90 ANNAAADIYRTG
+90 AEQDVPAADEEVHVIILFEQKSLAKKGFSTKDLLENEKAASYSSS
-102 LKVQQQA
+102 LKKQQLSLVD
-109 MAQRISQ
+109 RIEREA
-116 DVLGG
+116 LGG
-121 EALDVVWNMTLLTN
+121 EKLEIRYQFTVAVNGVATV
-135 TISANVPYGKIE
+135 VPYGRIE
-147 AIEALDGV
+147 QILAVDGV
-155 ASVTLENRYEPD
+155 ADVYLEERYELDETVQPD
-167 VVSTGDA
+167 T
-174 DPDMATSGAM
+174 ATAGEM
-184 IGSTAA
+184 VGSYSA

-201 IAVIDTGTDID
+201 IAIIDTGLDLS
-212 HISFDGKAFEYSLEQ
+212 HPSFSEGGYYYSLGIS
-227 LAADAGKSKDEFVA
+227 AASFGKKISDYNLLTKEEIKKALPNLSISADKNPPKA
-241 SLDLLDVDEIA
+241 DDLYRNAKV
-252 AVLPKLNIS
+252 
-261 KLVPD
+261 
-266 ASKLYLTSKLPF
+266 PF
-278 AFNYV
+278 AYNYV
-283 DEDFDITHDNDK
+283 DDGLDVSHDAEGDSNGD
-295 QGEHGSHVA
+295 HGTHVA
-304 GIATANRYVS
+304 GIAAANRYVPHYDA
-314 DGKGG
+314 DGDLYYDKQELG
-319 YEKALDSVFVQG
+319 VTG
-331 VAPDAQLITMKV
+331 VAPDAQLVVMKV
-343 FGKGGGAYDSDYM
+343 FGVGGGAYSSDYM
-356 VAIEDAVMLGC
+356 AAIEDAIWLNC
-367 DAVNLSLGSGN
+367 DSVNLSLGSGS
-378 AGFTTPDA
+378 AGRSYGSKSD
-386 KYQSILDKLAE
+386 QQILDSFRN
-397 TDTVVSISAGN
+397 TDTVVTVSAGN
-408 SSSWPENS
+408 NGAWGEN
-416 VNGTGALYLDDVN
+416 VLTGTGMTYTTDVRMH
-429 FATGGSPGSYKNS
+429 TGGSPGSYTNS
-442 FGVASVDNSGT
+442 FTIASVTNTSMSGVMGKFNGVAAIPGD
-453 TGYSFSYGDGAKVFY
+453 TGETYGAKNF
-468 TDTADSDYTNKAFAT
+468 ST
-483 LDTSADG
+483 LDTSEDQ
-490 SGTEY
+490 SGTTY
-495 EYVYFE
+495 DYVFLGDPVKGEGIYGLPE
-501 NTGADADGNSL
+501 NYANVDVKGKVVLISRGNSSF
-512 LTDYADVV
+512 AD
-520 SGKIAF
+520 KAN
-526 VFRGTSSFYQKHM
+526 
-539 AVAAA
+539 AAIQA
-544 GAAGAVVCN
+544 GAAAAVIYN
-553 NQAGV
+553 NAPG
-558 IRMDLSDSTATI
+558 
-570 PCISILQTEA
+570 SINMNLTGYNFPNPAVMIEQSKAKE
-580 ADIKAASTPVYAED
+580 ILAASTQDE
-594 GTTVLYYTGKL
+594 TTGLWGGKM
-605 TVSGKMSTSTGSSG
+605 TVSAKAETLHGVADGYKPSS
-619 SYTMSDFSSW
+619 FSSW
-629 GVPSDLSM
+629 GTTENLDL
-637 KPEITAPG
+637 KPELMTPG
-645 GNIYSVNGAVAGG
+645 GNIYSTLNHSSYGM
-658 QAYEV
+658 

-671 PQVAGMAA
+671 PSAAGGAA
-679 LVAQY
+679 IMAQY
-684 IRENGLKEKTG
+684 IKEHKLSKQEGLTVRALAMALMMSTSEPLTDPDTG
-695 VSVRHL
+695 VTYSPRQQGSGLMQLQEAVTSP
-701 AQSLLMS
+701 AYLLVG
-708 TAEPVYDASTKS
+708 EKE
-720 WYSIL
+720 
-725 RQGAGLANVSNAIH
+725 GN
-739 AESYVLVNGQ
+739 
-749 PDGKVKVELG
+749 DGKVKLTFG
-759 DDPDRTGV
+759 DDAERTGV
-767 YSADFTLNNLT
+767 YTGSFSVQNLSDSPLHYALSGKVTTMAVEEIEGEDYMSDSAYALDANVTFSADGKSVYVYDLNGDDKV
-778 DEAIEY
+778 DEQDA
-784 TLSADVFTQAPVSSE
+784 L
-799 GVLYLLPKTVSMAA
+799 VLLQAA
-813 NVVWTV
+813 NGTHDALDAETV
-819 DGKVLTAPSELTAY
+819 QKY
-833 DFDKDGDTD
+833 DLD
-842 ADDAQLLLD
+842 ADGTITTADAQLYLAAVKGD
-851 DVTAGAGKLKADV
+851 KSVVDVYAVTYEVPANGSMNVSFTVRLTDGDKAWLNGHYPNGSYIEGFLYADSC
-864 DGDGDTDTHDVS
+864 DGDGRQ
-876 ELLKLISAAKV
+876 L
-887 VLPADGSIS
+887 S
-896 VHVTFSLIDEE
+896 V
-907 KEFLDAYYTN
+907 
-917 GAYVEAFLYANP
+917 P
-929 VSAEDGV
+929 M
-936 ERVSHSIPVL
+936 L

-1060 YYSASSAAWS
+1060 YYSASSSAWS
-1070 ATGTQVNLSW
+1070 AAGTQVNLSW

-1102 AVSEYYW
+1102 AVPEYYW

-1315 ATKIGSQSKAAYTA
+1315 ATKIGSQSKAAYTS
-1329 MAYLPHLNG
+1329 MTYLPHLNG

-1364 FASVIGSG
+1364 FASVIGRG

-1482 SAAPVALYSALQN
+1482 SAAPVALYSAMQN

>member
-1 MKKKLKQLLA
+1 MLKGKAKRSLAFVLAACMLLA
-11 LVLTL
+11 L
-16 AVVMGFALPAAAAD
+16 LPSF
-30 PGPRVT
+30 G
-36 IEKVSN
+36 
-42 DAVTAEPEM
+42 
-51 HTAETKE
+51 
-58 DTPQY
+58 
-63 ADTDM
+63 
-68 VRVSITLAGASTI
+68 AGASAANVSYTEVDPSVI
-81 DAGYATRSI
+81 DTGTAVLPEAEQD
-90 ANNAAADIYRTG
+90 AEQDVPAADEEVHVIILFEQKSLAKKGFSTKDLLENEKAASYSSS
-102 LKVQQQA
+102 LKKQQLSLVD
-109 MAQRISQ
+109 RIEREA
-116 DVLGG
+116 LGG
-121 EALDVVWNMTLLTN
+121 EKLEIRYQFTVAVNGVATV
-135 TISANVPYGKIE
+135 VPYGRIE
-147 AIEALDGV
+147 QILAVDGV
-155 ASVTLENRYEPD
+155 ADVYLEERYELDETVQPD
-167 VVSTGDA
+167 T
-174 DPDMATSGAM
+174 ATAGEM
-184 IGSTAA
+184 VGSYSA

-201 IAVIDTGTDID
+201 IAIIDTGLDLS
-212 HISFDGKAFEYSLEQ
+212 HPSFSEGGYYYSLGIS
-227 LAADAGKSKDEFVA
+227 AASFGKKISDYNLLTKEEIKKALPNLSISADKNPPKA
-241 SLDLLDVDEIA
+241 DDLYRNAKV
-252 AVLPKLNIS
+252 
-261 KLVPD
+261 
-266 ASKLYLTSKLPF
+266 PF
-278 AFNYV
+278 AYNYV
-283 DEDFDITHDNDK
+283 DDGLDVSHDAEGDSNGD
-295 QGEHGSHVA
+295 HGTHVA
-304 GIATANRYVS
+304 GIAAANRYVPHYDA
-314 DGKGG
+314 DGDLYYDKQELG
-319 YEKALDSVFVQG
+319 VTG
-331 VAPDAQLITMKV
+331 VAPDAQLVVMKV
-343 FGKGGGAYDSDYM
+343 FGVGGGAYSSDYM
-356 VAIEDAVMLGC
+356 AAIEDAIWLNC
-367 DAVNLSLGSGN
+367 DSVNLSLGSGS
-378 AGFTTPDA
+378 AGRSYGSKSD
-386 KYQSILDKLAE
+386 QQILDSFRN
-397 TDTVVSISAGN
+397 TDTVVTVSAGN
-408 SSSWPENS
+408 NGAWGEN
-416 VNGTGALYLDDVN
+416 VLTGTGMTYTTDVRMH
-429 FATGGSPGSYKNS
+429 TGGSPGSYTNS
-442 FGVASVDNSGT
+442 FTIASVTNTSMSGVMGKFNGVAAIPGD
-453 TGYSFSYGDGAKVFY
+453 TGETYGAKNF
-468 TDTADSDYTNKAFAT
+468 ST
-483 LDTSADG
+483 LDTSEDQ
-490 SGTEY
+490 SGTTY
-495 EYVYFE
+495 DYVFLGDPVKGEGIYGLPE
-501 NTGADADGNSL
+501 NYANVDVKGKVVLISRGNSSF
-512 LTDYADVV
+512 AD
-520 SGKIAF
+520 KAN
-526 VFRGTSSFYQKHM
+526 
-539 AVAAA
+539 AAIQA
-544 GAAGAVVCN
+544 GAAAAVIYN
-553 NQAGV
+553 NAPG
-558 IRMDLSDSTATI
+558 
-570 PCISILQTEA
+570 SINMNLTGYNFPNPAVMIEQSKAKE
-580 ADIKAASTPVYAED
+580 ILAASTQDE
-594 GTTVLYYTGKL
+594 TTGLWGGKM
-605 TVSGKMSTSTGSSG
+605 TVSAKAETLHGVADGYKPSS
-619 SYTMSDFSSW
+619 FSSW
-629 GVPSDLSM
+629 GTTENLDL
-637 KPEITAPG
+637 KPELMTPG
-645 GNIYSVNGAVAGG
+645 GNIYSTLNHSSYGM
-658 QAYEV
+658 

-671 PQVAGMAA
+671 PSAAGGAA
-679 LVAQY
+679 IMAQY
-684 IRENGLKEKTG
+684 IKEHKLSKQEGLTVRALAMALMMSTSEPLTDPDTG
-695 VSVRHL
+695 VTYSPRQQGSGLMQLQEAVTSP
-701 AQSLLMS
+701 AYLLVG
-708 TAEPVYDASTKS
+708 EKE
-720 WYSIL
+720 
-725 RQGAGLANVSNAIH
+725 GN
-739 AESYVLVNGQ
+739 
-749 PDGKVKVELG
+749 DGKVKLTFG
-759 DDPDRTGV
+759 DDAERTGV
-767 YSADFTLNNLT
+767 YTGSFSVQNLSDSPLHYALSGKVTTMAVEEIEGEDYMSDSAYALDANVTFSADGKSVYVYDLNGDDKV
-778 DEAIEY
+778 DEQDA
-784 TLSADVFTQAPVSSE
+784 L
-799 GVLYLLPKTVSMAA
+799 VLLKAA
-813 NVVWTV
+813 NGTHDALDAETV
-819 DGKVLTAPSELTAY
+819 QKY
-833 DFDKDGDTD
+833 DLD
-842 ADDAQLLLD
+842 ADGTITTADAQLYLAAVKGD
-851 DVTAGAGKLKADV
+851 KSVVDVYAVTYEVPANGSMNVSFTVRLTDGDKAWLNGHYPNGSYIEGFLYADSC
-864 DGDGDTDTHDVS
+864 DGDGRQ
-876 ELLKLISAAKV
+876 L
-887 VLPADGSIS
+887 S
-896 VHVTFSLIDEE
+896 V
-907 KEFLDAYYTN
+907 
-917 GAYVEAFLYANP
+917 P
-929 VSAEDGV
+929 M
-936 ERVSHSIPVL
+936 L

-1060 YYSASSAAWS
+1060 YYSASSSAWS
-1070 ATGTQVNLSW
+1070 AAGTQVNLSW

-1102 AVSEYYW
+1102 AVPEYYW

-1295 LDDAKNLVST
+1295 LDDSKNLVST
-1305 LYSVDETDYT
+1305 LYAVDETDYS
-1315 ATKIGSQSKAAYTA
+1315 AVAIGKRSTAAYTS
-1329 MAYLPHLNG
+1329 MTYLPSLNG

-1364 FASVIGSG
+1364 FASVIGRG

-1482 SAAPVALYSALQN
+1482 SAAPVALYSAMQN
-1495 AAADDAAALAPWAE
+1495 AVADDAAALAPWAE

>member
-1 MKKKLKQLLA
+1 MLKGKAKRSLAFVLAACMLLA
-11 LVLTL
+11 L
-16 AVVMGFALPAAAAD
+16 LPSF
-30 PGPRVT
+30 G
-36 IEKVSN
+36 
-42 DAVTAEPEM
+42 
-51 HTAETKE
+51 
-58 DTPQY
+58 
-63 ADTDM
+63 
-68 VRVSITLAGASTI
+68 AGASAANVSYTEVDPSVI
-81 DAGYATRSI
+81 D
-90 ANNAAADIYRTG
+90 TG
-102 LKVQQQA
+102 TAVLPEAEQDA
-109 MAQRISQ
+109 EQ
-116 DVLGG
+116 DVPGADEEVHVIILFEQKSLAKKGFSTKDLLEDEAAVSYSSSLKKQQLSLVDRIEREALGG
-121 EALDVVWNMTLLTN
+121 EELEIRYQFTVAVNGVATV
-135 TISANVPYGKIE
+135 VPYGRIE
-147 AIEALDGV
+147 QILAVDGV
-155 ASVTLENRYEPD
+155 ADVYLEERYELDETVQPD
-167 VVSTGDA
+167 T
-174 DPDMATSGAM
+174 ATAGEM
-184 IGSTAA
+184 VGSYSA

-201 IAVIDTGTDID
+201 IAIIDTGLDLS
-212 HISFDGKAFEYSLEQ
+212 HPSFSEGGYYYSLGIS
-227 LAADAGKSKDEFVA
+227 AASFGKKISDYNLLTKEEIKKALPNLSISADKNPPKA
-241 SLDLLDVDEIA
+241 DDLYRNAKV
-252 AVLPKLNIS
+252 
-261 KLVPD
+261 
-266 ASKLYLTSKLPF
+266 PF
-278 AFNYV
+278 AYNYV
-283 DEDFDITHDNDK
+283 DDGLDVSHDAEGDSNGD
-295 QGEHGSHVA
+295 HGTHVA
-304 GIATANRYVS
+304 GIAAANRYVPHYDA
-314 DGKGG
+314 DGDLYYDKQELG
-319 YEKALDSVFVQG
+319 VTG
-331 VAPDAQLITMKV
+331 VAPDAQLVVMKV
-343 FGKGGGAYDSDYM
+343 FGVGGGAYSSDYM
-356 VAIEDAVMLGC
+356 AAIEDAIWLNC
-367 DAVNLSLGSGN
+367 DSVNLSLGSGS
-378 AGFTTPDA
+378 AGRSYGSKSD
-386 KYQSILDKLAE
+386 QQILDSFRN
-397 TDTVVSISAGN
+397 TDTVVTVSAGN
-408 SSSWPENS
+408 NGAWGEN
-416 VNGTGALYLDDVN
+416 VLTGTGMTYTTDVRMH
-429 FATGGSPGSYKNS
+429 TGGSPGSYTNS
-442 FGVASVDNSGT
+442 FTIASVTNTSMSGVMGKFNGVAAIPGD
-453 TGYSFSYGDGAKVFY
+453 TGETYGAKNF
-468 TDTADSDYTNKAFAT
+468 ST
-483 LDTSADG
+483 LDTSEDQ
-490 SGTEY
+490 SGTTY
-495 EYVYFE
+495 DYVFLGDPVKGEGIYGLPE
-501 NTGADADGNSL
+501 NYAGVDVKGKVVLISRGNSSF
-512 LTDYADVV
+512 AD
-520 SGKIAF
+520 KAN
-526 VFRGTSSFYQKHM
+526 
-539 AVAAA
+539 AAIQA
-544 GAAGAVVCN
+544 GAAAAVIYN
-553 NQAGV
+553 NAPGSINMNLTGYNFPNPAVMIEQAK
-558 IRMDLSDSTATI
+558 AKE
-570 PCISILQTEA
+570 IL
-580 ADIKAASTPVYAED
+580 AASTQDE
-594 GTTVLYYTGKL
+594 TTGLWGGKM
-605 TVSGKMSTSTGSSG
+605 TVSAKAETLHGVADGYKPSS
-619 SYTMSDFSSW
+619 FSSW
-629 GVPSDLSM
+629 GTTENLDL
-637 KPEITAPG
+637 KPELMTPG
-645 GNIYSVNGAVAGG
+645 GNIYSTLNHSSYGM
-658 QAYEV
+658 

-671 PQVAGMAA
+671 PSAAGGAA
-679 LVAQY
+679 IMAQY
-684 IRENGLKEKTG
+684 IKEHKLSKQEGLTVRALAMALMMSTSEPLTDPDTG
-695 VSVRHL
+695 VTYSPRQQGSGLMQLQEAVTSP
-701 AQSLLMS
+701 AYLLVG
-708 TAEPVYDASTKS
+708 EKE
-720 WYSIL
+720 
-725 RQGAGLANVSNAIH
+725 GN
-739 AESYVLVNGQ
+739 
-749 PDGKVKVELG
+749 DGKVKLTFG
-759 DDPDRTGV
+759 DDAERTGV
-767 YSADFTLNNLT
+767 YTGSFSVQNLSDSPLHYALSGKVTTMAVEEIEGGDYMSDSAYALDANVTFSADGKSVYVYDLNGDDKV
-778 DEAIEY
+778 DEQDA
-784 TLSADVFTQAPVSSE
+784 L
-799 GVLYLLPKTVSMAA
+799 VLLKAA
-813 NVVWTV
+813 NGTHDALDAETV
-819 DGKVLTAPSELTAY
+819 QKY
-833 DFDKDGDTD
+833 DLD
-842 ADDAQLLLD
+842 ADGTITTADAQLYLAAVKGD
-851 DVTAGAGKLKADV
+851 KSVVDVYAVTYEVPANGSMNVSFTVRLTDGDKAWLNGHYPNGSYIEGFLYADSC
-864 DGDGDTDTHDVS
+864 DGDGRQ
-876 ELLKLISAAKV
+876 L
-887 VLPADGSIS
+887 S
-896 VHVTFSLIDEE
+896 V
-907 KEFLDAYYTN
+907 
-917 GAYVEAFLYANP
+917 P
-929 VSAEDGV
+929 M
-936 ERVSHSIPVL
+936 L

-1049 KTVDYGTATGA
+1049 TTVDHGTATGA

-1097 EVVAR
+1097 EVVTR
-1102 AVSEYYW
+1102 AVPEYYW

-1315 ATKIGSQSKAAYTA
+1315 ATKIGSQSKAAYTS
-1329 MAYLPHLNG
+1329 MTYLPHLNG

-1364 FASVIGSG
+1364 FASVIGRG

-1482 SAAPVALYSALQN
+1482 SAAPVALYSAMQN

>member
-1 MKKKLKQLLA
+1 MLKGKAKRSLAFVLAACMLLA
-11 LVLTL
+11 L
-16 AVVMGFALPAAAAD
+16 LPSF
-30 PGPRVT
+30 G
-36 IEKVSN
+36 
-42 DAVTAEPEM
+42 
-51 HTAETKE
+51 
-58 DTPQY
+58 
-63 ADTDM
+63 
-68 VRVSITLAGASTI
+68 AGASAANVSYTEVDPSVI
-81 DAGYATRSI
+81 DTGTAVLPEAEQD
-90 ANNAAADIYRTG
+90 AEQDVPAADEEVHVIILFEQKSLAKKGFSTKDLLENEKAANYSSS
-102 LKVQQQA
+102 LKKQQLSLVD
-109 MAQRISQ
+109 RIEREA
-116 DVLGG
+116 LGG
-121 EALDVVWNMTLLTN
+121 EKLEIRYQFTVAVNGVATV
-135 TISANVPYGKIE
+135 VPYGRIE
-147 AIEALDGV
+147 QILAVDGV
-155 ASVTLENRYEPD
+155 ADVYLEERYELDETVQPD
-167 VVSTGDA
+167 T
-174 DPDMATSGAM
+174 ATAGEM
-184 IGSTAA
+184 VGSYSA

-201 IAVIDTGTDID
+201 IAIIDTGLDLS
-212 HISFDGKAFEYSLEQ
+212 HPSFSEGGYYYSLGIS
-227 LAADAGKSKDEFVA
+227 AASFGKKISDYNLLTKEEIKKALPNLSISSDKNPPKA
-241 SLDLLDVDEIA
+241 DDLYRNAKV
-252 AVLPKLNIS
+252 
-261 KLVPD
+261 
-266 ASKLYLTSKLPF
+266 PF
-278 AFNYV
+278 AYNYV
-283 DEDFDITHDNDK
+283 DDGLDVSHDAEGDSNGD
-295 QGEHGSHVA
+295 HGTHVA
-304 GIATANRYVS
+304 GIAAANRYVPHYDA
-314 DGKGG
+314 DGDLYYDKQELG
-319 YEKALDSVFVQG
+319 VTG
-331 VAPDAQLITMKV
+331 VAPDAQLVVMKV
-343 FGKGGGAYDSDYM
+343 FGVGGGAYSSDYM
-356 VAIEDAVMLGC
+356 AAIEDAIWLNC
-367 DAVNLSLGSGN
+367 DSVNLSLGSGS
-378 AGFTTPDA
+378 AGRSYGSKSD
-386 KYQSILDKLAE
+386 QQILDSFRN
-397 TDTVVSISAGN
+397 TDTVVTVSAGN
-408 SSSWPENS
+408 NGAWGEN
-416 VNGTGALYLDDVN
+416 VLTGTGMTYTTDVRMH
-429 FATGGSPGSYKNS
+429 TGGSPGSYTNS
-442 FGVASVDNSGT
+442 FTIASVTNTSMSGVMGKFNGVAAIPGD
-453 TGYSFSYGDGAKVFY
+453 TGETYGAKNF
-468 TDTADSDYTNKAFAT
+468 ST
-483 LDTSADG
+483 LDTSEDQ
-490 SGTEY
+490 SGTTY
-495 EYVYFE
+495 DYVFLGDPVKGEGIYGLPE
-501 NTGADADGNSL
+501 NYANVDVKGKVVLISRGNSSF
-512 LTDYADVV
+512 AD
-520 SGKIAF
+520 KAN
-526 VFRGTSSFYQKHM
+526 
-539 AVAAA
+539 AAIQA
-544 GAAGAVVCN
+544 GAAAAVIYN
-553 NQAGV
+553 NAPG
-558 IRMDLSDSTATI
+558 
-570 PCISILQTEA
+570 SINMNLTGYNFPNPAVMIEQSKAKE
-580 ADIKAASTPVYAED
+580 ILAASTQDE
-594 GTTVLYYTGKL
+594 TTGLWGGKM
-605 TVSGKMSTSTGSSG
+605 TVSAKAETLHGVADGYKPSS
-619 SYTMSDFSSW
+619 FSSW
-629 GVPSDLSM
+629 GTTENLDL
-637 KPEITAPG
+637 KPELMTPG
-645 GNIYSVNGAVAGG
+645 GNIYSTLNHSSYGM
-658 QAYEV
+658 

-671 PQVAGMAA
+671 PSAAGGAA
-679 LVAQY
+679 IMAQY
-684 IRENGLKEKTG
+684 IKEHKLSKQEGLTVRALAMALMMSTSEPLTDPDTG
-695 VSVRHL
+695 VTYSPRQQGSGLMQLQEAVTSP
-701 AQSLLMS
+701 AYLLVG
-708 TAEPVYDASTKS
+708 EKE
-720 WYSIL
+720 
-725 RQGAGLANVSNAIH
+725 GN
-739 AESYVLVNGQ
+739 
-749 PDGKVKVELG
+749 DGKVKLTFG
-759 DDPDRTGV
+759 DDAERTGV
-767 YSADFTLNNLT
+767 YTGSFSVQNLSDSPLHYALSGKVTTMAVEEIEGEDYMSDSAYALDANVTFSADGKSVYVYDLNGDDKV
-778 DEAIEY
+778 DEQDA
-784 TLSADVFTQAPVSSE
+784 L
-799 GVLYLLPKTVSMAA
+799 VLLQAA
-813 NVVWTV
+813 NGTHDALDAETV
-819 DGKVLTAPSELTAY
+819 QKY
-833 DFDKDGDTD
+833 DLD
-842 ADDAQLLLD
+842 ADGTITTADAQLYLAAVKGD
-851 DVTAGAGKLKADV
+851 KSVVDVYAVTYEVPANGSMNVSFTVRLTDGDKAWLNGHYPNGSYIEGFLYADSC
-864 DGDGDTDTHDVS
+864 DGDGRQ
-876 ELLKLISAAKV
+876 L
-887 VLPADGSIS
+887 S
-896 VHVTFSLIDEE
+896 V
-907 KEFLDAYYTN
+907 
-917 GAYVEAFLYANP
+917 P
-929 VSAEDGV
+929 M
-936 ERVSHSIPVL
+936 L

-1028 MIRNASDLKVTIRNA
+1028 MIRNTSDLKVTIRNA

-1097 EVVAR
+1097 EVVTR

-1121 NLPESA
+1121 NLPEGA

-1187 NQTEPGTETTLEFPL
+1187 NQTEPGAETTVEFPL

-1372 VYIVGMTYVGPEETD
+1372 VYIVGMTYVGPEET
-1387 EYGTCDDFA
+1387 EQYGTCDDFA

-1404 YLFSMAYYTNAYG
+1404 YLFSMAYYKNANG
-1417 RKTYGLYSRSLLG
+1417 RKTYGLYSSSLLG

-1495 AAADDAAALAPWAE
+1495 AAADNAAALAPWAE

>member
-1 MKKKLKQLLA
+1 MLKGKAKRSLAFVLAACMLLA
-11 LVLTL
+11 L
-16 AVVMGFALPAAAAD
+16 LPSF
-30 PGPRVT
+30 G
-36 IEKVSN
+36 
-42 DAVTAEPEM
+42 
-51 HTAETKE
+51 
-58 DTPQY
+58 
-63 ADTDM
+63 
-68 VRVSITLAGASTI
+68 AGASAANVSYTEVDPSVI
-81 DAGYATRSI
+81 DTGTAVLPEAEQD
-90 ANNAAADIYRTG
+90 AEQDVPAADEEVHVIILFEQKSLAKKGFSTKDLLENEKAASYSSS
-102 LKVQQQA
+102 LKKQQLSLVD
-109 MAQRISQ
+109 RIEREA
-116 DVLGG
+116 LGG
-121 EALDVVWNMTLLTN
+121 EKLEIRYQFTVAVNGVATV
-135 TISANVPYGKIE
+135 VPYGRIE
-147 AIEALDGV
+147 QILAVDGV
-155 ASVTLENRYEPD
+155 ADVYLEERYELDETVQPD
-167 VVSTGDA
+167 T
-174 DPDMATSGAM
+174 ATAGEM
-184 IGSTAA
+184 VGSYSA

-201 IAVIDTGTDID
+201 IAIIDTGLDLS
-212 HISFDGKAFEYSLEQ
+212 HPSFSEGGYYYSLGIS
-227 LAADAGKSKDEFVA
+227 AASFGKKISDYNLLTKEEIKKALPNLSISADKNPPKA
-241 SLDLLDVDEIA
+241 DDLYRNAKV
-252 AVLPKLNIS
+252 
-261 KLVPD
+261 
-266 ASKLYLTSKLPF
+266 PF
-278 AFNYV
+278 AYNYV
-283 DEDFDITHDNDK
+283 DDGLDVSHDAEGDSNGD
-295 QGEHGSHVA
+295 HGTHVA
-304 GIATANRYVS
+304 GIAAANRYVPHYDA
-314 DGKGG
+314 DGDLYYDKQELG
-319 YEKALDSVFVQG
+319 VTG
-331 VAPDAQLITMKV
+331 VAPDAQLVVMKV
-343 FGKGGGAYDSDYM
+343 FGVGGGAYSSDYM
-356 VAIEDAVMLGC
+356 AAIEDAIWLNC
-367 DAVNLSLGSGN
+367 DSVNLSLGSGS
-378 AGFTTPDA
+378 AGRSYGSKSD
-386 KYQSILDKLAE
+386 QQILDSFRN
-397 TDTVVSISAGN
+397 TDTVVTVSAGN
-408 SSSWPENS
+408 NGAWGEN
-416 VNGTGALYLDDVN
+416 VLTGTGMTYTTDVRMH
-429 FATGGSPGSYKNS
+429 TGGSPGSYTNS
-442 FGVASVDNSGT
+442 FTIASVTNTSMSGVMGKFNGVAAIPGD
-453 TGYSFSYGDGAKVFY
+453 TGETYGAKNF
-468 TDTADSDYTNKAFAT
+468 ST
-483 LDTSADG
+483 LDTSEDQ
-490 SGTEY
+490 SGTTY
-495 EYVYFE
+495 DYVFLGDPVKGEGIYGLPE
-501 NTGADADGNSL
+501 NYAGVDVKGKVVLISRGNSSF
-512 LTDYADVV
+512 AD
-520 SGKIAF
+520 KAN
-526 VFRGTSSFYQKHM
+526 
-539 AVAAA
+539 AAIQA
-544 GAAGAVVCN
+544 GAAAAVIYN
-553 NQAGV
+553 NAPG
-558 IRMDLSDSTATI
+558 
-570 PCISILQTEA
+570 SINMNLTGYNFPNPAVMIEQSKAKE
-580 ADIKAASTPVYAED
+580 ILAASTQDE
-594 GTTVLYYTGKL
+594 TTGLWGGKM
-605 TVSGKMSTSTGSSG
+605 TVSAKAETLHGVADGYKPSS
-619 SYTMSDFSSW
+619 FSSW
-629 GVPSDLSM
+629 GTTENLDL
-637 KPEITAPG
+637 KPELMTPG
-645 GNIYSVNGAVAGG
+645 GNIYSTLNHSSYGM
-658 QAYEV
+658 

-671 PQVAGMAA
+671 PSAAGGAA
-679 LVAQY
+679 IMAQY
-684 IRENGLKEKTG
+684 IKEHKLSKQEGLTVRALAMALMMSTSEPLTDPDTG
-695 VSVRHL
+695 VTYSPRQQGSGLMQLQEAVTSP
-701 AQSLLMS
+701 AYLLVG
-708 TAEPVYDASTKS
+708 EKE
-720 WYSIL
+720 
-725 RQGAGLANVSNAIH
+725 GN
-739 AESYVLVNGQ
+739 
-749 PDGKVKVELG
+749 DGKVKLTFG
-759 DDPDRTGV
+759 DDAERTGV
-767 YSADFTLNNLT
+767 YTGSFSVQNLSDSPLHYALSGKVTTMAVEEIEGEDYMSDSAYALDANVTFSADGKSVYVYDLNGDDKV
-778 DEAIEY
+778 DEQDA
-784 TLSADVFTQAPVSSE
+784 L
-799 GVLYLLPKTVSMAA
+799 VLLKAA
-813 NVVWTV
+813 NGTHDALDAETV
-819 DGKVLTAPSELTAY
+819 QKY
-833 DFDKDGDTD
+833 DLD
-842 ADDAQLLLD
+842 ADGTITTADAQLYLAAVKGD
-851 DVTAGAGKLKADV
+851 KSVVDVYAVTYEVPANGSMNVSFTVRLTDGDKAWLNGHYPNGSYIEGFLYADSC
-864 DGDGDTDTHDVS
+864 DGDGRQ
-876 ELLKLISAAKV
+876 L
-887 VLPADGSIS
+887 S
-896 VHVTFSLIDEE
+896 V
-907 KEFLDAYYTN
+907 
-917 GAYVEAFLYANP
+917 P
-929 VSAEDGV
+929 M
-936 ERVSHSIPVL
+936 L

-1060 YYSASSAAWS
+1060 YYSASSSAWS
-1070 ATGTQVNLSW
+1070 AAGTQVNLSW

-1102 AVSEYYW
+1102 AVPEYYW

-1315 ATKIGSQSKAAYTA
+1315 ATKIGSQSKAAYTS
-1329 MAYLPHLNG
+1329 MTYLPHLNG

-1364 FASVIGSG
+1364 FASVIGRG

-1482 SAAPVALYSALQN
+1482 SAAPVALYSAMQN

>member
-1 MKKKLKQLLA
+1 MLKGKAKRSLAFVLAACMLLA
-11 LVLTL
+11 L
-16 AVVMGFALPAAAAD
+16 LPSF
-30 PGPRVT
+30 G
-36 IEKVSN
+36 
-42 DAVTAEPEM
+42 
-51 HTAETKE
+51 
-58 DTPQY
+58 
-63 ADTDM
+63 
-68 VRVSITLAGASTI
+68 AGASAASVSYTEVDPSVI
-81 DAGYATRSI
+81 DTGTAVLPEAEQD
-90 ANNAAADIYRTG
+90 AEQDVPAADEEVHVIILFEQKSLAKKGFSTKDLLENEKAASYSSS
-102 LKVQQQA
+102 LKKQQLSLVD
-109 MAQRISQ
+109 RIEREA
-116 DVLGG
+116 LGG
-121 EALDVVWNMTLLTN
+121 EELEIRYQFTVAVNGVATV
-135 TISANVPYGKIE
+135 VPYGRIE
-147 AIEALDGV
+147 QILAVDGV
-155 ASVTLENRYEPD
+155 ADVYLEERYELDETVQPD
-167 VVSTGDA
+167 T
-174 DPDMATSGAM
+174 ATAGEM
-184 IGSTAA
+184 VGSYSA

-201 IAVIDTGTDID
+201 IAIIDTGLDLS
-212 HISFDGKAFEYSLEQ
+212 HPSFSEGGYYYSLGIS
-227 LAADAGKSKDEFVA
+227 AASFGKKISDYNLLTKEEIKKALPNLSISADKNPPKA
-241 SLDLLDVDEIA
+241 DDLYRNAKV
-252 AVLPKLNIS
+252 
-261 KLVPD
+261 
-266 ASKLYLTSKLPF
+266 PF
-278 AFNYV
+278 AYNYV
-283 DEDFDITHDNDK
+283 DDGLDVSHDAEGDSNGD
-295 QGEHGSHVA
+295 HGTHVA
-304 GIATANRYVS
+304 GIAAANRYVPHYDA
-314 DGKGG
+314 DGDLYYDKQELG
-319 YEKALDSVFVQG
+319 VTG
-331 VAPDAQLITMKV
+331 VAPDAQLVVMKV
-343 FGKGGGAYDSDYM
+343 FGVGGGAYSSDYM
-356 VAIEDAVMLGC
+356 AAIEDAIWLNC
-367 DAVNLSLGSGN
+367 DSVNLSLGSGS
-378 AGFTTPDA
+378 AGRSYGSKSD
-386 KYQSILDKLAE
+386 QQILDSFRN
-397 TDTVVSISAGN
+397 TDTVVTVSAGN
-408 SSSWPENS
+408 NGAWGEN
-416 VNGTGALYLDDVN
+416 VLTGTGMTYTTDVRMH
-429 FATGGSPGSYKNS
+429 TGGSPGSYTNS
-442 FGVASVDNSGT
+442 FTIASVTNTSMSGVMGKFNGVAAIPGD
-453 TGYSFSYGDGAKVFY
+453 TGETYGAKNF
-468 TDTADSDYTNKAFAT
+468 ST
-483 LDTSADG
+483 LDTSEDQ
-490 SGTEY
+490 SGTTY
-495 EYVYFE
+495 DYVFLGDPVKGEGIYGLPE
-501 NTGADADGNSL
+501 NYANVDVKGKVVLISRGNSSF
-512 LTDYADVV
+512 AD
-520 SGKIAF
+520 KAN
-526 VFRGTSSFYQKHM
+526 
-539 AVAAA
+539 AAIQA
-544 GAAGAVVCN
+544 GAAAAVIYN
-553 NQAGV
+553 NAPGSINMNLTGYNFPNPAVMIEQAK
-558 IRMDLSDSTATI
+558 AKE
-570 PCISILQTEA
+570 IL
-580 ADIKAASTPVYAED
+580 AASTQDE
-594 GTTVLYYTGKL
+594 TTGLWGGKM
-605 TVSGKMSTSTGSSG
+605 TVSAKAETLHGVADGYKPSS
-619 SYTMSDFSSW
+619 FSSW
-629 GVPSDLSM
+629 GTTENLDL
-637 KPEITAPG
+637 KPELMTPG
-645 GNIYSVNGAVAGG
+645 GNIYSTLNHSSYGM
-658 QAYEV
+658 

-671 PQVAGMAA
+671 PSAAGGAA
-679 LVAQY
+679 IMAQY
-684 IRENGLKEKTG
+684 IKEHKLSKQEGLTVRALAMALMMSTSEPLTDPDTG
-695 VSVRHL
+695 VTYSPRQQGSGLMQLQEAVTSP
-701 AQSLLMS
+701 AYLLVG
-708 TAEPVYDASTKS
+708 EKE
-720 WYSIL
+720 
-725 RQGAGLANVSNAIH
+725 GN
-739 AESYVLVNGQ
+739 
-749 PDGKVKVELG
+749 DGKVKLTFG
-759 DDPDRTGV
+759 DDAERTGV
-767 YSADFTLNNLT
+767 YTGSFSVQNLSDSPLHYALSGKVTTMAVEEIEGEDYMSDSAYALDANVTFSADGKSVYVYDLNGDDKV
-778 DEAIEY
+778 DEQDA
-784 TLSADVFTQAPVSSE
+784 L
-799 GVLYLLPKTVSMAA
+799 VLLKAA
-813 NVVWTV
+813 NGTHDALDAETV
-819 DGKVLTAPSELTAY
+819 QKY
-833 DFDKDGDTD
+833 DLD
-842 ADDAQLLLD
+842 ADGTITTADAQLYLAAVKGD
-851 DVTAGAGKLKADV
+851 KSVVDVYAVTYEVPANGSMNVNFTVRLTDGDKAWLNGHYPNGSYIEGFLYADSC
-864 DGDGDTDTHDVS
+864 DGDGRQ
-876 ELLKLISAAKV
+876 L
-887 VLPADGSIS
+887 S
-896 VHVTFSLIDEE
+896 V
-907 KEFLDAYYTN
+907 
-917 GAYVEAFLYANP
+917 P
-929 VSAEDGV
+929 M
-936 ERVSHSIPVL
+936 L

-1060 YYSASSAAWS
+1060 YYSASSSAWS
-1070 ATGTQVNLSW
+1070 AAGTQVNLSW

-1102 AVSEYYW
+1102 AVPEYYW

-1315 ATKIGSQSKAAYTA
+1315 ATKIGSQSKAAYTS
-1329 MAYLPHLNG
+1329 MTYLPHLNG

-1364 FASVIGSG
+1364 FASVIGRG

-1482 SAAPVALYSALQN
+1482 SAAPVALYSAMQN

>member
-1 MKKKLKQLLA
+1 MLKGKAKRSLAFVLAACMLLA
-11 LVLTL
+11 L
-16 AVVMGFALPAAAAD
+16 LPSF
-30 PGPRVT
+30 G
-36 IEKVSN
+36 
-42 DAVTAEPEM
+42 
-51 HTAETKE
+51 
-58 DTPQY
+58 
-63 ADTDM
+63 
-68 VRVSITLAGASTI
+68 AGASAANVSYTEVDPSVI
-81 DAGYATRSI
+81 DAGA
-90 ANNAAADIYRTG
+90 AVLPEAEQDAEQDVPAADEEVHVIILFEQNSLAKKGFSTKDLLEDEKAVSYSSS
-102 LKVQQQA
+102 LKKQQLSLVD
-109 MAQRISQ
+109 RIEREA
-116 DVLGG
+116 LGG
-121 EALDVVWNMTLLTN
+121 EELEIRYQFTVAVNGVATV
-135 TISANVPYGKIE
+135 VPYGKIE
-147 AIEALDGV
+147 QILAVDGV
-155 ASVTLENRYEPD
+155 ADVYLEERYELDATVQPD
-167 VVSTGDA
+167 T
-174 DPDMATSGAM
+174 ATAGEM
-184 IGSTAA
+184 VGSYSA

-201 IAVIDTGTDID
+201 IAIIDTGLDLS
-212 HISFDGKAFEYSLEQ
+212 HPSFSEGGYYYSLGIS
-227 LAADAGKSKDEFVA
+227 AASFGKKISDYNLLTKEEIEKALPNLSISADKNPPKA
-241 SLDLLDVDEIA
+241 DDLYRNAKV
-252 AVLPKLNIS
+252 
-261 KLVPD
+261 
-266 ASKLYLTSKLPF
+266 PF
-278 AFNYV
+278 AYNYV
-283 DEDFDITHDNDK
+283 DDGLDVSHDAEGDSNGD
-295 QGEHGSHVA
+295 HGTHVA
-304 GIATANRYVS
+304 GIAAANRYVAHYDA
-314 DGKGG
+314 DGDLYYDKQELG
-319 YEKALDSVFVQG
+319 VTG
-331 VAPDAQLITMKV
+331 VAPDAQLVVMKV
-343 FGKGGGAYDSDYM
+343 FGVGGGAYSSDYM
-356 VAIEDAVMLGC
+356 AAIEDAIWLNC
-367 DAVNLSLGSGN
+367 DSVNLSLGSGS
-378 AGFTTPDA
+378 AGRSYGSKSD
-386 KYQSILDKLAE
+386 QQILDSFRN
-397 TDTVVSISAGN
+397 TDTVVTISAGN
-408 SSSWPENS
+408 NGAWGEN
-416 VNGTGALYLDDVN
+416 VLTGTGMTYTTDVRMH
-429 FATGGSPGSYKNS
+429 TGGSPGSYTNS
-442 FGVASVDNSGT
+442 FTIASVTNTSMSGVMGKFNGVAAIPGD
-453 TGYSFSYGDGAKVFY
+453 TGETYGAKNF
-468 TDTADSDYTNKAFAT
+468 ST
-483 LDTSADG
+483 LDTSEDQ
-490 SGTEY
+490 SGTTY
-495 EYVYFE
+495 DYVFLGDPVKGEGIYGLPE
-501 NTGADADGNSL
+501 NYANVDVKGKVVLVSRGNSSF
-512 LTDYADVV
+512 AD
-520 SGKIAF
+520 KAN
-526 VFRGTSSFYQKHM
+526 
-539 AVAAA
+539 AAIQA
-544 GAAGAVVCN
+544 GAAAAVIYN
-553 NQAGV
+553 NAPG
-558 IRMDLSDSTATI
+558 
-570 PCISILQTEA
+570 SINMNLTGYNFPNPAVMIEQ
-580 ADIKAASTPVYAED
+580 DKAKEILVASTQDE
-594 GTTVLYYTGKL
+594 TTGLWGGKM
-605 TVSGKMSTSTGSSG
+605 TVSAKAETLHGVADGYKPSS
-619 SYTMSDFSSW
+619 FSSW
-629 GVPSDLSM
+629 GTTENLDL
-637 KPEITAPG
+637 KPELMTPG
-645 GNIYSVNGAVAGG
+645 GNIYSTLNHSSYG
-658 QAYEV
+658 V

-671 PQVAGMAA
+671 PSAAGGAA
-679 LVAQY
+679 IMAQY
-684 IRENGLKEKTG
+684 IKEHKLSKQEGLTVRALAMALMMSTSEPLTDPDTG
-695 VSVRHL
+695 VTYSPRQQGSGLMQLQEAVTSP
-701 AQSLLMS
+701 AYLLVG
-708 TAEPVYDASTKS
+708 EKE
-720 WYSIL
+720 
-725 RQGAGLANVSNAIH
+725 GN
-739 AESYVLVNGQ
+739 
-749 PDGKVKVELG
+749 DGKVKLTFG
-759 DDPDRTGV
+759 DDAERTGV
-767 YSADFTLNNLT
+767 YTGSFSVQNLSDSPLHYALSGKVTTMAVEEIEGEDYMSDSAYALDANVTFSADGKSVYVYDLNGDDKV
-778 DEAIEY
+778 DEQDA
-784 TLSADVFTQAPVSSE
+784 L
-799 GVLYLLPKTVSMAA
+799 VLLQAA
-813 NVVWTV
+813 NGTHDALDAETV
-819 DGKVLTAPSELTAY
+819 QTY
-833 DFDKDGDTD
+833 DLD
-842 ADDAQLLLD
+842 ADGTITTADAQLYLAAVKGD
-851 DVTAGAGKLKADV
+851 KSVVDVYAVTYEVPANGSMNVSFTVRLTDGDKAWLNEHYPNGSYIEGFLYADSR
-864 DGDGDTDTHDVS
+864 DGDGRQ
-876 ELLKLISAAKV
+876 L
-887 VLPADGSIS
+887 S
-896 VHVTFSLIDEE
+896 V
-907 KEFLDAYYTN
+907 
-917 GAYVEAFLYANP
+917 P
-929 VSAEDGV
+929 M
-936 ERVSHSIPVL
+936 L

-992 GYYFGGNLYAEDD
+992 SYYFGGNLYAEDD

-1102 AVSEYYW
+1102 AVPEYYW

-1135 DNTAP
+1135 DSTAP

-1246 GTDDTTLFL
+1246 GADDTTLFL

-1295 LDDAKNLVST
+1295 LDNSKNLVST

-1364 FASVIGSG
+1364 FASVIGGG
-1372 VYIVGMTYVGPEETD
+1372 VYIVGMTYVGPEETE

-1404 YLFSMAYYTNAYG
+1404 YLFSMAYYTNANG
-1417 RKTYGLYSRSLLG
+1417 RKTYGLYSSSLLG

-1482 SAAPVALYSALQN
+1482 SAAPVALYSAVQN

>member
-1 MKKKLKQLLA
+1 MLKGKAKRSLAFVLAACMLLA
-11 LVLTL
+11 L
-16 AVVMGFALPAAAAD
+16 LPSF
-30 PGPRVT
+30 G
-36 IEKVSN
+36 
-42 DAVTAEPEM
+42 
-51 HTAETKE
+51 
-58 DTPQY
+58 
-63 ADTDM
+63 
-68 VRVSITLAGASTI
+68 AGASAASVSYTEVDPSVI
-81 DAGYATRSI
+81 DTGTAVLPEAEQD
-90 ANNAAADIYRTG
+90 AEQDVPAADEEVHVIILFEQKSLAKKGFSTKDLLENEKAASYSSS
-102 LKVQQQA
+102 LKKQQLSLVD
-109 MAQRISQ
+109 RIEREA
-116 DVLGG
+116 LGG
-121 EALDVVWNMTLLTN
+121 EKLEIRYQFTVAVNGVATV
-135 TISANVPYGKIE
+135 VPYGRIE
-147 AIEALDGV
+147 QILAVDGV
-155 ASVTLENRYEPD
+155 ADVYLEERYELDETVQPD
-167 VVSTGDA
+167 T
-174 DPDMATSGAM
+174 ATAGEM
-184 IGSTAA
+184 VGSYSA

-201 IAVIDTGTDID
+201 IAIIDTGLDLS
-212 HISFDGKAFEYSLEQ
+212 HPSFSEGGYYYSLGIS
-227 LAADAGKSKDEFVA
+227 AASFGKKISDYNLLTKEEIKKALPNLSISADKNPPKA
-241 SLDLLDVDEIA
+241 DDLYRNAKV
-252 AVLPKLNIS
+252 
-261 KLVPD
+261 
-266 ASKLYLTSKLPF
+266 PF
-278 AFNYV
+278 AYNYV
-283 DEDFDITHDNDK
+283 DDGLDVSHDAEGDSNGD
-295 QGEHGSHVA
+295 HGTHVA
-304 GIATANRYVS
+304 GIAAANRYVPHYDA
-314 DGKGG
+314 DGDLYYDKQELG
-319 YEKALDSVFVQG
+319 VTG
-331 VAPDAQLITMKV
+331 VAPDAQLVVMKV
-343 FGKGGGAYDSDYM
+343 FGVGGGAYSSDYM
-356 VAIEDAVMLGC
+356 AAIEDAIWLNC
-367 DAVNLSLGSGN
+367 DSVNLSLGSGS
-378 AGFTTPDA
+378 AGRSYGSKSD
-386 KYQSILDKLAE
+386 QQILDSFRN
-397 TDTVVSISAGN
+397 TDTVVTVSAGN
-408 SSSWPENS
+408 NGAWGEN
-416 VNGTGALYLDDVN
+416 VLTGTGMTYTTDVRMH
-429 FATGGSPGSYKNS
+429 TGGSPGSYTNS
-442 FGVASVDNSGT
+442 FTIASVTNTSMSGVMGKFNGVAAIPGD
-453 TGYSFSYGDGAKVFY
+453 TGETYGAKNF
-468 TDTADSDYTNKAFAT
+468 ST
-483 LDTSADG
+483 LDTSEDQ
-490 SGTEY
+490 SGTTY
-495 EYVYFE
+495 DYVFLGDPVKGEGIYGLPE
-501 NTGADADGNSL
+501 NYANVDVKGKVVLISRGNSSF
-512 LTDYADVV
+512 AD
-520 SGKIAF
+520 KAN
-526 VFRGTSSFYQKHM
+526 
-539 AVAAA
+539 AAIQA
-544 GAAGAVVCN
+544 GAAATVIYNNAPGSINMNLTGYNFPNPAVMIE
-553 NQAGV
+553 QSKAKE
-558 IRMDLSDSTATI
+558 
-570 PCISILQTEA
+570 IL
-580 ADIKAASTPVYAED
+580 AASTQDE
-594 GTTVLYYTGKL
+594 TTGLWGGKM
-605 TVSGKMSTSTGSSG
+605 TVSAKAETLHGVADGYKPSS
-619 SYTMSDFSSW
+619 FSSW
-629 GVPSDLSM
+629 GTTENLDL
-637 KPEITAPG
+637 KPELMTPG
-645 GNIYSVNGAVAGG
+645 GNIYSTLNHSSYGM
-658 QAYEV
+658 

-671 PQVAGMAA
+671 PSAAGGAA
-679 LVAQY
+679 IMAQY
-684 IRENGLKEKTG
+684 IKEHKLSKQEGLTVRALAMALMMSTSEPLTDPDTG
-695 VSVRHL
+695 VTYSPRQQGSGLMQLQEAVTSP
-701 AQSLLMS
+701 AYLLVG
-708 TAEPVYDASTKS
+708 EKE
-720 WYSIL
+720 
-725 RQGAGLANVSNAIH
+725 GN
-739 AESYVLVNGQ
+739 
-749 PDGKVKVELG
+749 DGKVKLTFG
-759 DDPDRTGV
+759 DDAERTGV
-767 YSADFTLNNLT
+767 YTGSFSVQNLSDSPLHYALSGKVTTMAVEEIEGEDYMSDSAYALDANVTFSADGKSVYVYDLNGDDKV
-778 DEAIEY
+778 DEQDA
-784 TLSADVFTQAPVSSE
+784 L
-799 GVLYLLPKTVSMAA
+799 VLLQAA
-813 NVVWTV
+813 NGTHDALDAETV
-819 DGKVLTAPSELTAY
+819 QKY
-833 DFDKDGDTD
+833 DLD
-842 ADDAQLLLD
+842 ADGTITTADAQLYLAAVKGD
-851 DVTAGAGKLKADV
+851 KSVVDVYAVTYEVPANGSMNVSFTVRLTDGDKAWLNGHYPNGSYIEGFLYADSR
-864 DGDGDTDTHDVS
+864 DGDGRQ
-876 ELLKLISAAKV
+876 L
-887 VLPADGSIS
+887 S
-896 VHVTFSLIDEE
+896 V
-907 KEFLDAYYTN
+907 
-917 GAYVEAFLYANP
+917 P
-929 VSAEDGV
+929 M
-936 ERVSHSIPVL
+936 L

-1097 EVVAR
+1097 EVVTR
-1102 AVSEYYW
+1102 AVPEYYW

-1315 ATKIGSQSKAAYTA
+1315 ATKIGSQSKAAYTS
-1329 MAYLPHLNG
+1329 MTYLPSLNG

-1364 FASVIGSG
+1364 FASVIGRG

-1482 SAAPVALYSALQN
+1482 SAAPVALYSAMQN
-1495 AAADDAAALAPWAE
+1495 AVADDAAALAPWAE

>member
-1 MKKKLKQLLA
+1 MLKGKAKRSLAFVLAACMLLA
-11 LVLTL
+11 L
-16 AVVMGFALPAAAAD
+16 LPSF
-30 PGPRVT
+30 G
-36 IEKVSN
+36 
-42 DAVTAEPEM
+42 
-51 HTAETKE
+51 
-58 DTPQY
+58 
-63 ADTDM
+63 
-68 VRVSITLAGASTI
+68 AGASAANVSYTEVDPSVI
-81 DAGYATRSI
+81 DTGTAVLPEAEQD
-90 ANNAAADIYRTG
+90 AEQDVPAADEEVHVIILFEQKSLAKKGFSTKDLLENEKAASYSSS
-102 LKVQQQA
+102 LKKQQLSLVD
-109 MAQRISQ
+109 RIEREA
-116 DVLGG
+116 LGG
-121 EALDVVWNMTLLTN
+121 EKLEIRYQFTVAVNGVATV
-135 TISANVPYGKIE
+135 VPYGRIE
-147 AIEALDGV
+147 QILAVDGV
-155 ASVTLENRYEPD
+155 ADVYLEERYELDETVQPD
-167 VVSTGDA
+167 T
-174 DPDMATSGAM
+174 ATAGEM
-184 IGSTAA
+184 VGSYSA

-201 IAVIDTGTDID
+201 IAIIDTGLDLS
-212 HISFDGKAFEYSLEQ
+212 HPSFSEGGYYYSLGIS
-227 LAADAGKSKDEFVA
+227 AASFGKKISDYNLLTKEEIKKALPNLSISADKNPPKA
-241 SLDLLDVDEIA
+241 DDLYRNAKV
-252 AVLPKLNIS
+252 
-261 KLVPD
+261 
-266 ASKLYLTSKLPF
+266 PF
-278 AFNYV
+278 AYNYV
-283 DEDFDITHDNDK
+283 DDGLDVSHDAEGDSNGD
-295 QGEHGSHVA
+295 HGTHVA
-304 GIATANRYVS
+304 GIAAANRYVPHYDA
-314 DGKGG
+314 DGDLYYDKQELG
-319 YEKALDSVFVQG
+319 VTG
-331 VAPDAQLITMKV
+331 VAPDAQLVVMKV
-343 FGKGGGAYDSDYM
+343 FGVGGGAYSSDYM
-356 VAIEDAVMLGC
+356 AAIEDAIWLNC
-367 DAVNLSLGSGN
+367 DSVNLSLGSGS
-378 AGFTTPDA
+378 AGRSYGSKSD
-386 KYQSILDKLAE
+386 QQILDSFRN
-397 TDTVVSISAGN
+397 TDTVVTVSAGN
-408 SSSWPENS
+408 NGAWGEN
-416 VNGTGALYLDDVN
+416 VLTGTGMTYTTDVRMH
-429 FATGGSPGSYKNS
+429 TGGSPGSYTNS
-442 FGVASVDNSGT
+442 FTIASVTNTSMSGVMGKFNGVAAIPGD
-453 TGYSFSYGDGAKVFY
+453 TGETYGAKNF
-468 TDTADSDYTNKAFAT
+468 ST
-483 LDTSADG
+483 LDTSEDQ
-490 SGTEY
+490 SGTTY
-495 EYVYFE
+495 DYVFLGDPVKGEGIYGLPE
-501 NTGADADGNSL
+501 NYANVDVKGKVVLISRGNSSF
-512 LTDYADVV
+512 AD
-520 SGKIAF
+520 KAN
-526 VFRGTSSFYQKHM
+526 
-539 AVAAA
+539 AAIQA
-544 GAAGAVVCN
+544 GAAAAVIYN
-553 NQAGV
+553 NAPGSINMNLTGYNFPNPAVMIEQAK
-558 IRMDLSDSTATI
+558 AKE
-570 PCISILQTEA
+570 IL
-580 ADIKAASTPVYAED
+580 AASTQDE
-594 GTTVLYYTGKL
+594 TTGLWGGKM
-605 TVSGKMSTSTGSSG
+605 TVSAKAETLHGVADGYKPSS
-619 SYTMSDFSSW
+619 FSSW
-629 GVPSDLSM
+629 GTTENLDL
-637 KPEITAPG
+637 KPELMTPG
-645 GNIYSVNGAVAGG
+645 GNIYSTLNHSSYG
-658 QAYEV
+658 V

-671 PQVAGMAA
+671 PSAAGGAA
-679 LVAQY
+679 IMAQY
-684 IRENGLKEKTG
+684 IKEHKLSKQEGLTVRALAMALMMSTSEPLTDPDTG
-695 VSVRHL
+695 VTYSPRQQGSGLMQLQEAVTSP
-701 AQSLLMS
+701 AYLLVG
-708 TAEPVYDASTKS
+708 EKE
-720 WYSIL
+720 
-725 RQGAGLANVSNAIH
+725 GN
-739 AESYVLVNGQ
+739 
-749 PDGKVKVELG
+749 DGKVKLTFG
-759 DDPDRTGV
+759 DDAERTGV
-767 YSADFTLNNLT
+767 YTGSFSVQNLSDSPLHYGLSGKVTTMAVEEIEGEDYMSDSAYALDANVTFSADGKSVYVYDLNGDDKV
-778 DEAIEY
+778 DEQDA
-784 TLSADVFTQAPVSSE
+784 L
-799 GVLYLLPKTVSMAA
+799 VLLQAA
-813 NVVWTV
+813 NGTHDALDAETV
-819 DGKVLTAPSELTAY
+819 QKY
-833 DFDKDGDTD
+833 DLD
-842 ADDAQLLLD
+842 ADGTITTADAQLYLAAVKGD
-851 DVTAGAGKLKADV
+851 KSVVDVYAVTYEVPANGSMNVSFTVRLTDGDKAWLNGHYPNGSYIEGFLYADSC
-864 DGDGDTDTHDVS
+864 DGDGRQ
-876 ELLKLISAAKV
+876 L
-887 VLPADGSIS
+887 S
-896 VHVTFSLIDEE
+896 V
-907 KEFLDAYYTN
+907 
-917 GAYVEAFLYANP
+917 P
-929 VSAEDGV
+929 M
-936 ERVSHSIPVL
+936 L

-1028 MIRNASDLKVTIRNA
+1028 MIRNTSDLKVTIRNA

-1102 AVSEYYW
+1102 AVPEYYW

-1295 LDDAKNLVST
+1295 LDDSKNLVST
-1305 LYSVDETDYT
+1305 LYAVDETDYS
-1315 ATKIGSQSKAAYTA
+1315 AVAIGKRSTAAYTS
-1329 MAYLPHLNG
+1329 MTYLPSLNG

-1364 FASVIGSG
+1364 FASVIGRG
-1372 VYIVGMTYVGPEETD
+1372 VYIVGMTYVGPEETE

-1482 SAAPVALYSALQN
+1482 SAAPVALYSAMQN
-1495 AAADDAAALAPWAE
+1495 AVADDAAALAPWAE
-1509 RQTGMQALEPAAAET
+1509 RQTGMQALEPTAAET

>member
-1 MKKKLKQLLA
+1 MLKGKAKRSLAFVLAACMLLA
-11 LVLTL
+11 L
-16 AVVMGFALPAAAAD
+16 LPSF
-30 PGPRVT
+30 G
-36 IEKVSN
+36 
-42 DAVTAEPEM
+42 
-51 HTAETKE
+51 
-58 DTPQY
+58 
-63 ADTDM
+63 
-68 VRVSITLAGASTI
+68 AGASAASVSYTEVDPSVI
-81 DAGYATRSI
+81 DTGTAVLPEAEQD
-90 ANNAAADIYRTG
+90 AEQDVPAADEEVHVIILFEQKSLAKKGFSTKDLLENEKAASYSSS
-102 LKVQQQA
+102 LKKQQLSLVD
-109 MAQRISQ
+109 RIEREA
-116 DVLGG
+116 LGG
-121 EALDVVWNMTLLTN
+121 EELEIRYQFTVAVNGVATV
-135 TISANVPYGKIE
+135 VPYGRIE
-147 AIEALDGV
+147 QILAVDGV
-155 ASVTLENRYEPD
+155 ADVYLEERYELDETVQPD
-167 VVSTGDA
+167 T
-174 DPDMATSGAM
+174 ATAGEM
-184 IGSTAA
+184 VGSYSA

-201 IAVIDTGTDID
+201 IAIIDTGLDLS
-212 HISFDGKAFEYSLEQ
+212 HPSFSEGGYYYSLGIS
-227 LAADAGKSKDEFVA
+227 AASFGKKISDYNLLTKEEIKKALPNLSISADKNPPKA
-241 SLDLLDVDEIA
+241 DDLYRNAKV
-252 AVLPKLNIS
+252 
-261 KLVPD
+261 
-266 ASKLYLTSKLPF
+266 PF
-278 AFNYV
+278 AYNYV
-283 DEDFDITHDNDK
+283 DDGLDVSHDAEGDSNGD
-295 QGEHGSHVA
+295 HGTHVA
-304 GIATANRYVS
+304 GIAAANRYVPHYDA
-314 DGKGG
+314 DGDLYYDKQELG
-319 YEKALDSVFVQG
+319 VTG
-331 VAPDAQLITMKV
+331 VAPDAQLVVMKV
-343 FGKGGGAYDSDYM
+343 FGVGGGAYSSDYM
-356 VAIEDAVMLGC
+356 AAIEDAIWLNC
-367 DAVNLSLGSGN
+367 DSVNLSLGSGS
-378 AGFTTPDA
+378 AGRSYGSKSD
-386 KYQSILDKLAE
+386 QQILDSFRN
-397 TDTVVSISAGN
+397 TDTVVTVSAGN
-408 SSSWPENS
+408 NGAWGEN
-416 VNGTGALYLDDVN
+416 VLTGTGMTYTTDVRMH
-429 FATGGSPGSYKNS
+429 TGGSPGSYTNS
-442 FGVASVDNSGT
+442 FTIASVTNTSMSGVMGKFNGVAAIPGD
-453 TGYSFSYGDGAKVFY
+453 TGETYGAKNF
-468 TDTADSDYTNKAFAT
+468 ST
-483 LDTSADG
+483 LDTSEDQ
-490 SGTEY
+490 SGTTY
-495 EYVYFE
+495 DYVFLGDPVKGEGIYGLPE
-501 NTGADADGNSL
+501 NYANVDVKGKVVLISRGNSSF
-512 LTDYADVV
+512 AD
-520 SGKIAF
+520 KAN
-526 VFRGTSSFYQKHM
+526 
-539 AVAAA
+539 AAIQA
-544 GAAGAVVCN
+544 GAAATVIYNNAPGSINMNLTGYNFPNPAVMIE
-553 NQAGV
+553 QSKAKE
-558 IRMDLSDSTATI
+558 
-570 PCISILQTEA
+570 IL
-580 ADIKAASTPVYAED
+580 AASTQDE
-594 GTTVLYYTGKL
+594 TTGLWGGKM
-605 TVSGKMSTSTGSSG
+605 TVSAKAETLHGVADGYKPSS
-619 SYTMSDFSSW
+619 FSSW
-629 GVPSDLSM
+629 GTTENLDL
-637 KPEITAPG
+637 KPELMTPG
-645 GNIYSVNGAVAGG
+645 GNIYSTLNHSSYG
-658 QAYEV
+658 V

-671 PQVAGMAA
+671 PSAAGGAA
-679 LVAQY
+679 IMAQY
-684 IRENGLKEKTG
+684 IKEHKLSKQEGLTVRALAMALMMSTSEPLTDPDTG
-695 VSVRHL
+695 VTYSPRQQGSGLMQLQEAVTSP
-701 AQSLLMS
+701 AYLLVG
-708 TAEPVYDASTKS
+708 EKE
-720 WYSIL
+720 
-725 RQGAGLANVSNAIH
+725 GN
-739 AESYVLVNGQ
+739 
-749 PDGKVKVELG
+749 DGKVKLTFG
-759 DDPDRTGV
+759 DDAERTGV
-767 YSADFTLNNLT
+767 YTGSFSVQNLSDSPLHYALSGKVTTMAVEEIEGEDYMSDSAYALDANVTFSADGKSVYVYDLNGDDKV
-778 DEAIEY
+778 DEQDA
-784 TLSADVFTQAPVSSE
+784 L
-799 GVLYLLPKTVSMAA
+799 VLLQAA
-813 NVVWTV
+813 NGTHDALDAETV
-819 DGKVLTAPSELTAY
+819 QKY
-833 DFDKDGDTD
+833 DLD
-842 ADDAQLLLD
+842 ADGTITTADAQLYLAAVKGD
-851 DVTAGAGKLKADV
+851 KSVVDVYAVTYEVPANGSMNVSFTVRLTDGDKAWLNGHYPNGSYIEGFLYADSC
-864 DGDGDTDTHDVS
+864 DGDGRQ
-876 ELLKLISAAKV
+876 L
-887 VLPADGSIS
+887 S
-896 VHVTFSLIDEE
+896 V
-907 KEFLDAYYTN
+907 
-917 GAYVEAFLYANP
+917 P
-929 VSAEDGV
+929 M
-936 ERVSHSIPVL
+936 L

-1060 YYSASSAAWS
+1060 YYSASSSAWS
-1070 ATGTQVNLSW
+1070 AAGTQVNLSW

-1102 AVSEYYW
+1102 AVPEYYW

-1315 ATKIGSQSKAAYTA
+1315 ATKIGSQSKAAYTS
-1329 MAYLPHLNG
+1329 MTYLPHLNG

-1364 FASVIGSG
+1364 FASVIGRG

>member
-1 MKKKLKQLLA
+1 MLKGKAKRSLAFVLAACMLLA
-11 LVLTL
+11 L
-16 AVVMGFALPAAAAD
+16 LPSF
-30 PGPRVT
+30 G
-36 IEKVSN
+36 
-42 DAVTAEPEM
+42 
-51 HTAETKE
+51 
-58 DTPQY
+58 
-63 ADTDM
+63 
-68 VRVSITLAGASTI
+68 AGASAANVSYTEVDPSVI
-81 DAGYATRSI
+81 DTGTAVLPEAEQD
-90 ANNAAADIYRTG
+90 AEQDVPAADEEVHVIILFEQKSLAKKGFSTKDLLENEKAASYSSS
-102 LKVQQQA
+102 LKKQQLSLVD
-109 MAQRISQ
+109 RIEREA
-116 DVLGG
+116 LGG
-121 EALDVVWNMTLLTN
+121 EKLEIRYQFTVAVNGVATV
-135 TISANVPYGKIE
+135 VPYGRIE
-147 AIEALDGV
+147 QILAVDGV
-155 ASVTLENRYEPD
+155 ADVYLEERYELDETVQPD
-167 VVSTGDA
+167 T
-174 DPDMATSGAM
+174 ATAGEM
-184 IGSTAA
+184 VGSYSA

-201 IAVIDTGTDID
+201 IAIIDTGLDLS
-212 HISFDGKAFEYSLEQ
+212 HPSFSEGGYYYSLGIS
-227 LAADAGKSKDEFVA
+227 AASFGKKISDYNLLTKEEIKKALPNLSISADKNPPKA
-241 SLDLLDVDEIA
+241 DDLYRNAKV
-252 AVLPKLNIS
+252 
-261 KLVPD
+261 
-266 ASKLYLTSKLPF
+266 PF
-278 AFNYV
+278 AYNYV
-283 DEDFDITHDNDK
+283 DDGLDVSHDAEGDSNGD
-295 QGEHGSHVA
+295 HGTHVA
-304 GIATANRYVS
+304 GIAAANRYVPHYDA
-314 DGKGG
+314 DGDLYYDKQ
-319 YEKALDSVFVQG
+319 ELG
-331 VAPDAQLITMKV
+331 VTGIAPDAQLVVMKV
-343 FGKGGGAYDSDYM
+343 FGVGGGAYSSDYM
-356 VAIEDAVMLGC
+356 AAIEDAIWLNC
-367 DAVNLSLGSGN
+367 DSVNLSLGSGS
-378 AGFTTPDA
+378 AGRSYGSKSD
-386 KYQSILDKLAE
+386 QQILDSFRN
-397 TDTVVSISAGN
+397 TDTVVTVSAGN
-408 SSSWPENS
+408 NGAWGEN
-416 VNGTGALYLDDVN
+416 VLTGTGMTYTTDVRMH
-429 FATGGSPGSYKNS
+429 TGGSPGSYTNS
-442 FGVASVDNSGT
+442 FTIASVTNTSMSGVMGKFNGVAAIPGD
-453 TGYSFSYGDGAKVFY
+453 TGETYGAKNF
-468 TDTADSDYTNKAFAT
+468 ST
-483 LDTSADG
+483 LDTSEDQ
-490 SGTEY
+490 SGTTY
-495 EYVYFE
+495 DYVFLGDPVKGEGIYGLPE
-501 NTGADADGNSL
+501 NYANVDVKGKVVLISRGNSSF
-512 LTDYADVV
+512 AD
-520 SGKIAF
+520 KAN
-526 VFRGTSSFYQKHM
+526 
-539 AVAAA
+539 AAIQA
-544 GAAGAVVCN
+544 GAAAAVIYN
-553 NQAGV
+553 NAPGSINMNLTGYNFPNPAVMIEQAK
-558 IRMDLSDSTATI
+558 AKE
-570 PCISILQTEA
+570 IL
-580 ADIKAASTPVYAED
+580 AASTQDE
-594 GTTVLYYTGKL
+594 TTGLWGGKM
-605 TVSGKMSTSTGSSG
+605 TVSAKAETLHGVADGYKPSS
-619 SYTMSDFSSW
+619 FSSW
-629 GVPSDLSM
+629 GTTENLDL
-637 KPEITAPG
+637 KPELMTPG
-645 GNIYSVNGAVAGG
+645 GNIYSTLNHSSYG
-658 QAYEV
+658 V

-671 PQVAGMAA
+671 PSAAGGAA
-679 LVAQY
+679 IMAQY
-684 IRENGLKEKTG
+684 IKEHKLSKQEGLTVRALAMALMMSTSEPLTDPDTG
-695 VSVRHL
+695 VTYSPRQQGSGLMQLQEAVTSP
-701 AQSLLMS
+701 AYLLVG
-708 TAEPVYDASTKS
+708 EKE
-720 WYSIL
+720 
-725 RQGAGLANVSNAIH
+725 GN
-739 AESYVLVNGQ
+739 
-749 PDGKVKVELG
+749 DGKVKLTFG
-759 DDPDRTGV
+759 DDAERTGV
-767 YSADFTLNNLT
+767 YTGSFSVQNLSDSPLHYGLSGKVTTMAVEEIEGEDYMSDSAYALDANVTFSADGKSVYVYDLNGDDKV
-778 DEAIEY
+778 DEQDA
-784 TLSADVFTQAPVSSE
+784 L
-799 GVLYLLPKTVSMAA
+799 VLLQAA
-813 NVVWTV
+813 NGTHDALDAETV
-819 DGKVLTAPSELTAY
+819 QKY
-833 DFDKDGDTD
+833 DLD
-842 ADDAQLLLD
+842 ADGTITTADAQLYLAAVKGD
-851 DVTAGAGKLKADV
+851 KSVVDVYAVTYEVPANGSMNVSFTVRLTDGDKAWLNGHYPNGSYIEGFLYADSR
-864 DGDGDTDTHDVS
+864 DGDGRQ
-876 ELLKLISAAKV
+876 L
-887 VLPADGSIS
+887 S
-896 VHVTFSLIDEE
+896 V
-907 KEFLDAYYTN
+907 
-917 GAYVEAFLYANP
+917 P
-929 VSAEDGV
+929 M
-936 ERVSHSIPVL
+936 L

-1060 YYSASSAAWS
+1060 YYSASSSAWS
-1070 ATGTQVNLSW
+1070 AAGTQVNLSW

-1295 LDDAKNLVST
+1295 LDDSKNLVST
-1305 LYSVDETDYT
+1305 LYAVDETDYS
-1315 ATKIGSQSKAAYTA
+1315 AVAIGKRSTAAYTS
-1329 MAYLPHLNG
+1329 MTYLPSLNG

-1364 FASVIGSG
+1364 FASVIGRG

-1417 RKTYGLYSRSLLG
+1417 RKTYGLYSSSLLG

-1482 SAAPVALYSALQN
+1482 SAAPVALYSAMQN
-1495 AAADDAAALAPWAE
+1495 AVADDAAALAPWAE

>member
-1 MKKKLKQLLA
+1 MLLA
-11 LVLTL
+11 L
-16 AVVMGFALPAAAAD
+16 LPSF
-30 PGPRVT
+30 G
-36 IEKVSN
+36 
-42 DAVTAEPEM
+42 
-51 HTAETKE
+51 
-58 DTPQY
+58 
-63 ADTDM
+63 
-68 VRVSITLAGASTI
+68 AGASAANVSYTEVDPSVI
-81 DAGYATRSI
+81 DTGTAVLPEAEQD
-90 ANNAAADIYRTG
+90 AEQDVPAADEEVHVIILFEQKSLAKKGFSTKDLLENEKAASYSSS
-102 LKVQQQA
+102 LKKQQLSLVD
-109 MAQRISQ
+109 RIEREA
-116 DVLGG
+116 LGG
-121 EALDVVWNMTLLTN
+121 EKLEIRYQFTVAVNGVATV
-135 TISANVPYGKIE
+135 VPYGRIE
-147 AIEALDGV
+147 QILAVDGV
-155 ASVTLENRYEPD
+155 ADVYLEERYELDETVQPD
-167 VVSTGDA
+167 T
-174 DPDMATSGAM
+174 ATAGEM
-184 IGSTAA
+184 VGSYSA

-201 IAVIDTGTDID
+201 IAIIDTGLDLS
-212 HISFDGKAFEYSLEQ
+212 HPSFSEGGYYYSLGIS
-227 LAADAGKSKDEFVA
+227 AASFGKKISDYNLLTKEEIKKALPNLSISADKNPPKA
-241 SLDLLDVDEIA
+241 DDLYRNAKV
-252 AVLPKLNIS
+252 
-261 KLVPD
+261 
-266 ASKLYLTSKLPF
+266 PF
-278 AFNYV
+278 AYNYV
-283 DEDFDITHDNDK
+283 DDGLDVSHDAEGDSNGD
-295 QGEHGSHVA
+295 HGTHVA
-304 GIATANRYVS
+304 GIAAANRYVPHYDA
-314 DGKGG
+314 DGDLYYDKQELG
-319 YEKALDSVFVQG
+319 VTG
-331 VAPDAQLITMKV
+331 VAPDAQLVVMKV
-343 FGKGGGAYDSDYM
+343 FGVGGGAYSSDYM
-356 VAIEDAVMLGC
+356 AAIEDAIWLNC
-367 DAVNLSLGSGN
+367 DSVNLSLGSGS
-378 AGFTTPDA
+378 AGRSYGSKSD
-386 KYQSILDKLAE
+386 QQILDSFRN
-397 TDTVVSISAGN
+397 TDTVVTVSAGN
-408 SSSWPENS
+408 NGAWGEN
-416 VNGTGALYLDDVN
+416 VLTGTGMTYTTDVRMH
-429 FATGGSPGSYKNS
+429 TGGSPGSYTNS
-442 FGVASVDNSGT
+442 FTIASVTNTSMSGVMGKFNGVAAIPGD
-453 TGYSFSYGDGAKVFY
+453 TGETYGAKNF
-468 TDTADSDYTNKAFAT
+468 ST
-483 LDTSADG
+483 LDTSEDQ
-490 SGTEY
+490 SGTTY
-495 EYVYFE
+495 DYVFLGDPVKGEGIYGLPE
-501 NTGADADGNSL
+501 NYANVDVKGKVVLISRGNSSF
-512 LTDYADVV
+512 AD
-520 SGKIAF
+520 KAN
-526 VFRGTSSFYQKHM
+526 
-539 AVAAA
+539 AAIQA
-544 GAAGAVVCN
+544 GAAAAVIYN
-553 NQAGV
+553 NAPGSINMNLTGYNFPNPAVMIEQAK
-558 IRMDLSDSTATI
+558 AKE
-570 PCISILQTEA
+570 IL
-580 ADIKAASTPVYAED
+580 AASTQDE
-594 GTTVLYYTGKL
+594 TTGLWGGKM
-605 TVSGKMSTSTGSSG
+605 TVSAKAETLHGVADGYKPSS
-619 SYTMSDFSSW
+619 FSSW
-629 GVPSDLSM
+629 GTTENLDL
-637 KPEITAPG
+637 KPELMTPG
-645 GNIYSVNGAVAGG
+645 GNIYSTLNHSSYGM
-658 QAYEV
+658 

-671 PQVAGMAA
+671 PSAAGGAA
-679 LVAQY
+679 IMAQY
-684 IRENGLKEKTG
+684 IKEHKLSKQEGLTVRALAMALMMSTSEPLTDPDTG
-695 VSVRHL
+695 VTYSPRQQGSGLMQLQEAVTSP
-701 AQSLLMS
+701 AYLLVG
-708 TAEPVYDASTKS
+708 EKE
-720 WYSIL
+720 
-725 RQGAGLANVSNAIH
+725 GN
-739 AESYVLVNGQ
+739 
-749 PDGKVKVELG
+749 DGKVKLTFG
-759 DDPDRTGV
+759 DDAERTGV
-767 YSADFTLNNLT
+767 YTGSFSVQNLSDSPLHYALSGKVTTMAVEEIEGEDYMSDSAYALDANVTFSADGKSVYVYDLNGDDKV
-778 DEAIEY
+778 DEQDA
-784 TLSADVFTQAPVSSE
+784 L
-799 GVLYLLPKTVSMAA
+799 VLLQAA
-813 NVVWTV
+813 NGTHDALDAETV
-819 DGKVLTAPSELTAY
+819 QKY
-833 DFDKDGDTD
+833 DLD
-842 ADDAQLLLD
+842 ADGTITTADAQLYLAAVKGD
-851 DVTAGAGKLKADV
+851 KSVVDVYAVTYEVPANGSMNVSFTVRLTDGDKAWLNGHYPNGSYIEGFLYADSC
-864 DGDGDTDTHDVS
+864 DGDGRQ
-876 ELLKLISAAKV
+876 L
-887 VLPADGSIS
+887 S
-896 VHVTFSLIDEE
+896 V
-907 KEFLDAYYTN
+907 
-917 GAYVEAFLYANP
+917 P
-929 VSAEDGV
+929 M
-936 ERVSHSIPVL
+936 L

-1060 YYSASSAAWS
+1060 YYSASSSAWS

-1364 FASVIGSG
+1364 FASVIGRG

-1482 SAAPVALYSALQN
+1482 SAAPVALYSAMQN
-1495 AAADDAAALAPWAE
+1495 AVADDAAALAPWAE

>member
-1 MKKKLKQLLA
+1 MKHWNLKRVLSLLLVVCMVTGLLSGVSAMAEDQTANYHEISTDGLKLA
-11 LVLTL
+11 TEDN
-16 AVVMGFALPAAAAD
+16 AAAD
-30 PGPRVT
+30 
-36 IEKVSN
+36 
-42 DAVTAEPEM
+42 
-51 HTAETKE
+51 ETE
-58 DTPQY
+58 TEEAPY
-63 ADTDM
+63 ADTDV
-68 VRVSITLAGASTI
+68 VRVFVVLE
-81 DAGYATRSI
+81 DKPVLQQGYATRGI
-90 ANNAAADIYRTG
+90 AGNAAAMAVFKA
-102 LKVQQQA
+102 LEAKQA
-109 MAQRISQ
+109 
-116 DVLGG
+116 
-121 EALDVVWNMTLLTN
+121 ALAAE
-135 TISANVPYGKIE
+135 ISANVLSGETLNVHWNLTLAANAMSVDLPYGKMDE
-147 AIEALDGV
+147 VEALKGV
-155 ASVTLENRYEPD
+155 KSVMLVPQYSIDPREQADLNTISSGNMVGSYNTWLE
-167 VVSTGDA
+167 
-174 DPDMATSGAM
+174 
-184 IGSTAA
+184 
-190 WADGYTGAGSR
+190 GYTGAGSR
-201 IAVIDTGTDID
+201 IAIVDTGLDTD
-212 HISFDGKAFEYSLEQ
+212 HPSFNSAAFDYSLLVTSTKNGKQ
-227 LAADAGKSKDEFVA
+227 IADY
-241 SLDLLDVDEIA
+241 DLLTA
-252 AVLPKLNIS
+252 AKINEVLPQLHAAERYEGLTGNALYVSS
-261 KLVPD
+261 KI
-266 ASKLYLTSKLPF
+266 AF
-278 AFNYV
+278 GFNYI
-283 DEDFDITHDNDK
+283 DGDLDITHDNDQ
-295 QGEHGSHVA
+295 QGDHGTHVA
-304 GIATANRYVS
+304 GIATANRYVENA
-314 DGKGG
+314 DGT
-319 YEKALDSVFVQG
+319 YTYAENG
-331 VAPDAQLITMKV
+331 VVGIAPDAQVLVMKV
-343 FGKGGGAYDSDYM
+343 FGKNGGAYADDYIA
-356 VAIEDAVMLGC
+356 AIEDAIVLDC
-367 DAVNLSLGSGN
+367 DSVNLSLGSGS
-378 AGFTTPDA
+378 AGRSYGSKSD
-386 KYQSILDKLAE
+386 QQILDSFRN
-397 TDTVVSISAGN
+397 TDTVVTVSAGN
-408 SSSWPENS
+408 NGAWGEN
-416 VNGTGALYLDDVN
+416 VLTGTGMTYTTDVRMH
-429 FATGGSPGSYKNS
+429 TGGSPGSYTNS
-442 FGVASVDNSGT
+442 FTIASVTNTSMSGVMGKFNGVAAIPGD
-453 TGYSFSYGDGAKVFY
+453 TGETYGAKNF
-468 TDTADSDYTNKAFAT
+468 ST
-483 LDTSADG
+483 LDTSEDQ
-490 SGTEY
+490 SGTTY
-495 EYVYFE
+495 DYVFLGDPVKGEGIYGLPE
-501 NTGADADGNSL
+501 NYANVDVKGKVVLISRGNSSF
-512 LTDYADVV
+512 AD
-520 SGKIAF
+520 KAN
-526 VFRGTSSFYQKHM
+526 
-539 AVAAA
+539 AAIQA
-544 GAAGAVVCN
+544 GAAAAVIYN
-553 NQAGV
+553 NAPG
-558 IRMDLSDSTATI
+558 
-570 PCISILQTEA
+570 SINMNLTGYNFPNPAVMIEQSKAKE
-580 ADIKAASTPVYAED
+580 ILAASTQDE
-594 GTTVLYYTGKL
+594 TTGLWGGKM
-605 TVSGKMSTSTGSSG
+605 TVSAKAETLHGVADGYKPSS
-619 SYTMSDFSSW
+619 FSSW
-629 GVPSDLSM
+629 GTTENLDL
-637 KPEITAPG
+637 KPELMTPG
-645 GNIYSVNGAVAGG
+645 GNIYSTLNHSSYGM
-658 QAYEV
+658 

-671 PQVAGMAA
+671 PSAAGGAA
-679 LVAQY
+679 IMAQY
-684 IRENGLKEKTG
+684 IKEHKLSKQEGLTVRALAMALMMSTSEPLTDPDTG
-695 VSVRHL
+695 VTYSPRQQGSGLMQLQEAVTSP
-701 AQSLLMS
+701 AYLLVG
-708 TAEPVYDASTKS
+708 EKE
-720 WYSIL
+720 
-725 RQGAGLANVSNAIH
+725 GN
-739 AESYVLVNGQ
+739 
-749 PDGKVKVELG
+749 DGKVKLTFG
-759 DDPDRTGV
+759 DDAERTGV
-767 YSADFTLNNLT
+767 YTGSFSVQNLSDSPLHYALSGKVTTMAVEEIEGEDYMSDSAYALDANVTFSADGKSVYVYDLNGDDKV
-778 DEAIEY
+778 DEQDA
-784 TLSADVFTQAPVSSE
+784 L
-799 GVLYLLPKTVSMAA
+799 VLLKAA
-813 NVVWTV
+813 NGTHDALDAETV
-819 DGKVLTAPSELTAY
+819 QKY
-833 DFDKDGDTD
+833 DLD
-842 ADDAQLLLD
+842 ADGTITTADAQLYLAAVKGGKSVV
-851 DVTAGAGKLKADV
+851 DVYAVTYEVPANGSMNVSFTVRLTDGDKAWLNGHYPNGSYIEGFLYADSC
-864 DGDGDTDTHDVS
+864 DGDGRQ
-876 ELLKLISAAKV
+876 L
-887 VLPADGSIS
+887 S
-896 VHVTFSLIDEE
+896 V
-907 KEFLDAYYTN
+907 
-917 GAYVEAFLYANP
+917 P
-929 VSAEDGV
+929 M
-936 ERVSHSIPVL
+936 L

-1049 KTVDYGTATGA
+1049 TTVDYGTATGA

-1097 EVVAR
+1097 EVVTR
-1102 AVSEYYW
+1102 AVPEYYW

-1228 GGNVE
+1228 GGDVE

-1364 FASVIGSG
+1364 FASVIGRG

-1482 SAAPVALYSALQN
+1482 SAAPVALYSAMQN